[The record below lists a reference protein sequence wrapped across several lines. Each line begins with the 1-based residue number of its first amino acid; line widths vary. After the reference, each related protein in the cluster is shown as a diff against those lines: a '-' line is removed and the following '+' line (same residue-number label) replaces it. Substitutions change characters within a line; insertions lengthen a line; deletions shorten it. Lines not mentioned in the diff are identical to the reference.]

1 MEHKILKRKG
11 KNTQPE
17 SSFRREHKGL
27 LRRISAFVIA
37 AAVMTTGMPM
47 QQIADN
53 MPDLDIISKIS
64 SLLPDSAINAAAENA
79 RHRAE
84 AKKVSIASGKDL
96 EAYVNGTLTDSGELV
111 GYNEKDTLT
120 ITLDKSTDN
129 LKDFVGIGTAEHPFA
144 GEVTIGL
151 AAESN
156 PYGEFAKLSWK
167 NSSLFNYVTTDAI
180 ITNTNGNDKEK
191 PVYLKTAAEG
201 TAPLF
206 AKHVVQGNKTQTWN
220 IVVDASAQYGGV
232 VGDLGD
238 GAKADIHIGYLKN
251 SSVSGGDTA
260 GGICGTMGKNSE
272 LNLWLDESIKDTSG
286 KDAKSKSLGS
296 VSANKFAG
304 GVIGQMNTG
313 AVLSINKMPEITD
326 DRTITATG
334 GNSGNAAGGLV
345 GKANGAKIEFAKDV
359 SYTNRGELNAKVEK
373 NSSTN
378 SAPSESGAG
387 GVFGVYS
394 AAEGAEFD
402 IDLSNYNL
410 TGAINVSANAG
421 GGFAGRFELKGL
433 DENNKA
439 ANITIG
445 KENAVENSC
454 FNVTAD
460 DGTVGGILGKL
471 LTNGNCLENTVTIK
485 NVNTNVTITNNKV
498 NGGGIV
504 GDLGLYRY
512 SSGRTYLKIDG
523 TNKITINKTETK
535 GNSGGIAFSVY
546 SSFLDICGENTISGN
561 VRSGVVDKVV
571 DCNNNGKDTYYG
583 SVVRFS
589 GKTDISGLTGVTNAL
604 LVNLQTDVG
613 KDNGLIYAL
622 GSGSNYDS
630 ATKKGW
636 TYIRPEAKDTKDTKI
651 EDVAPWGQVIRLIG
665 GKTIEEAGVVK
676 YDENAHTVTLKGLT
690 ANNGTYEI
698 NSAVDLMKLAL
709 CIQHNTATKS
719 GAFTTSGCD
728 TSASI
733 LKRNITLTGDVNLSG
748 TGLRSL
754 TRDDGGNNEFTGT
767 LNGGGNKITL
777 AIGEAYG
784 YRGANEAK
792 NEAGKDNGNTG
803 AVYDHKYQGLFAKI
817 SGATIKNL
825 TLDGSI
831 CIDANA
837 DDIYGGAAAAQFSGN
852 TTAENVKSDVKIIM
866 RKGEQRID
874 VGTIFGVDSAENTT
888 VTLKDCTSK
897 FDMTLAGNANS
908 SYNGVSAGTI
918 GHVKN
923 SGSNVTVNGMT
934 ISGKLANSIALK
946 KDGDKTYYFYGYGGL
961 IGVVEHQSTK
971 HEIKLNNV
979 NVSKFNITDNSDNKG
994 TGGLLGGSWNNVNVT
1009 IGDDST
1015 HDKGVTVDGSKITVG
1030 NSASKTIGGL
1040 VTNSYGYWQVN
1051 SLKYTSSSITDSS
1064 SSVVGLIVGKGY
1076 EDRTLP
1082 NITETNNAEINNA
1095 VEPKRLYLEITD
1107 PNAYDCSGMT
1117 YTGIADTYDEIV
1129 GRTMKERKERDDD
1142 DIGASGEGFVSIRTS
1157 GNVLNMNGEKS
1168 NEYKP
1173 KTARGKTQ
1181 PNRYTR
1187 YYYNLDC
1194 LRAKTSQTGGEKAT
1208 LWSAYTYAAD
1218 NIRKYFEDYRTFPTE
1233 ETVIDLTGLSYYPVD
1248 VSNTIACNKVAFKL
1262 YNEQIQTAHGK
1273 KYSTRAYSQHY
1284 LMQCGLFRNVTKNI
1298 TLTNCT
1304 ISGTAAAYRNSLASA
1319 TEKLNVQGSGALI
1332 CGNLEGSSTQ
1342 KASLTISG
1350 LVLDGLTIKNLNE
1363 AEYNTA
1369 NIALLVRN
1377 IGSYTETKISGV
1389 STKGYADNEKAA
1401 SALIGTA
1408 GSGEVLQM
1416 TIQFSDMRLDGR
1428 SDTSNVSANARTA
1441 FEKSYKTKSSIFTKA
1456 TLIHTL
1462 QYTSEGGS
1470 SAIYNYNYDEDW
1482 AADGSAK
1489 HNVTYGKEISHS
1501 AEFAPDAGD
1510 NDQRR
1515 YLDKHAAD
1523 DKNHFTSPESA
1534 EATATAATS
1543 TSGVKGGFDFS
1554 SFLPYVAAAYGS
1566 ATYNHEIAVNH
1577 VSKEMGE
1584 GCGTYND
1591 PFIIDDGATLSMV
1604 AEILSSGNVSKG
1616 FSMYIDNDY
1625 LNAATKD
1632 KNFEKW
1638 DSDKAGGKGHTR
1650 IGFDGSKFVAMK
1662 KSGNEWVE
1670 DTDKSI
1676 SIKKADVCSYLA
1688 GAYYLVEG
1696 NDENGGIITL
1706 SEEFAGLGQTGS
1718 DYAFRGVIAGK
1729 KYNGKKMVIK
1739 NPSDKPFVS
1748 VSNGCVIKDLDI
1760 KVTAQ
1765 TITLTNGKNGKS
1777 GQLTYGE
1784 GTPVYGAVIGKIL
1797 GGDNIIDGVSVAFS
1811 NTTKI
1816 QLKTADSTNDYYK
1829 YTTVIPVGGYVGA
1842 VVNGGLVFRNMGSEK
1857 ISPLSNVTF
1866 EVYKNT
1872 DIQRNIAVLDN
1883 YLYVNQIVG
1892 RVVNAYCFNE
1902 AGSYSIASKTLDNGD
1917 KNYPIPDL
1925 NPDSDS
1931 KISFKKEDGKTV
1943 KTMVVPDSQSLFVL
1957 SEITQSMCGNAG
1969 TDGRYTVKNSYGGEN
1984 KTTHLAKY
1992 SEIGT
1997 NATEKPSDFTL
2008 AKEDSADKADAVPYI
2023 IRQYTVADENGSY
2036 PARAITGS
2044 GNYHYMELAKNA
2056 KYDLPNCF
2064 RGIGQLY
2071 PQEMEESKICKNIL
2085 ALYGLDGKGSTVNL
2099 NTSLKNHS
2107 SEWDCYY
2114 KNYLKEGST
2123 SADKIGLGLFND
2135 LYFDVKAK
2143 TDDGRKEKSNSIH
2156 DLTLSG
2162 KLTQEQWD
2170 NNKKITMKSDTNKA
2184 ANTGGIIGS
2193 LRYTASDIAGTD
2205 THEYNFWNVSLNGLT
2220 ISGERVTGGF
2230 IGNVPDKSLSIYIN
2244 ECSANNLSVKGT
2256 LTAVGGV
2263 IGYML
2268 GNANLYINTLTEETS
2283 EFNESVTSDNS
2294 SKGKTLVDTNCGGII
2309 GQLGDKTANAN
2320 SEVIIRNVT
2329 VTAPENKHMGNEAE
2343 NTNSALNG
2351 VGGAIGL
2358 AYKSNVLLI
2367 NFNLKNVDM
2376 YGKNVAGLI
2385 GNANTGLNVKAYNC
2399 NVEGDGNSKLSGI
2412 EHVGGLFG
2420 YFPANGTGS
2429 IDGYSN
2435 HIDGCSV
2442 SGYTISQTSS
2452 AITNGTGGLI
2462 GTNNYSRNICNSK
2475 VENCVI
2481 KGGSVT
2487 GTGGII
2493 GSCGTNVNVNAYN
2506 IVVKNIKLNGSSN
2519 YGLFSGYS
2527 RSRTFNIV
2535 GWSVQ
2540 GTNKVSDKTI
2550 DKNFGG
2556 TGNTTTVI
2564 PADYNGACLDK
2575 DTRGKNLSDITTN
2588 DAGQLILSSKS
2599 DDNFPYATS
2608 SPAKNVGTG
2617 AKFLT
2622 GDGTSA
2628 EAVEKIIADK
2638 ENTANSSAKRY
2649 NKIDSADIANYK
2661 QLNFSTEQ
2669 DILKDI
2675 PVILIDN
2682 TKDIK
2687 DQINSYLS
2695 ILTNNTIQNASD
2707 VKVYKANIS
2716 GDDVTLSTEN
2726 LTVNCNV
2733 NVTDKKF
2740 TQFQAKSDKFDSDT
2754 RGQFTLIDVQ
2764 YTDPTVSSSNA
2775 KVVYHVYVPVMTR
2788 KIYQYDFYTTAFSG
2802 TQYYPNKYTNE
2813 TGNKGFNGSDP
2824 KVLVEN
2830 YDTPVTAYLRWAYP
2844 ADTFIKDI
2852 MGGSSGLD
2860 WNYNK
2865 VLNLNVNFGGAEKTI
2880 PKGTR
2885 FVLIDKNNKNKEY
2898 YYTITGKEKY
2908 NGKILQLPF
2917 SDFTDSSGKAFSEA
2931 NFANIVSSQL
2941 KFTKTVNADGRFV
2954 EDDEGNMTVTIDGK
2968 KTTIRIGTA
2977 DDDDTDRFDL
2987 STDTKNLTEDYYLT
3001 MTTAKAENVLFHQFQ
3016 LTTPSSLY
3024 PNVSGKI
3031 NGAVQN
3037 NHSIQLNFADLFS
3050 NTIKVET
3057 LESNPNV
3064 VMDDENNAVKIK
3076 VISTISFKKN
3086 APISIMKTV
3095 LDNNNIPIYHSNHI
3109 FMNKRSTNHGAAEK
3123 VIGDID
3129 GIEMIKGE
3137 DTIAAY
3143 DSTGTELTSPSKL
3156 EYDMVYGKASAN
3168 FFEISEQ
3175 NNEKAIDL
3183 RPWLTAGKT
3192 EVAPVVE
3199 IKTTFKIIY
3208 RHSGI
3213 VTQFPERQKSEET
3226 TDIGTYVSARSSLAY
3241 DAADTTYSSSVSDTV
3256 EDSEKRLYYRNAMN
3270 DASLK
3275 FNAYH
3280 PISSGTPD
3288 EERGDGQTKANDQLG
3303 INTFDEETET
3313 SSLIHTNG
3321 IYDASQLS
3329 ALDKKN
3335 LYIHWT
3341 IELQCKNDSYK
3352 DDLKL
3357 SDYLNSVTIKD
3368 INEQQ
3373 LAVFD
3378 SSEMNGTKL
3387 EYSNSRGKFEETDNA
3402 GLFDVYIDFDVKTG
3416 ANLEAAE
3423 NAFYSNYKIVLT
3435 ASLYEGSAMIDGS
3448 AADDYIIYTN
3458 AHIDPKFID

>member
-64 SLLPDSAINAAAENA
+64 SIIPDAAMKAAAAEPQYRENA
-79 RHRAE
+79 KE
-84 AKKVSIASGKDL
+84 VSIASGNEL
-96 EAYVNGTLTDSGELV
+96 AAYVKGTLTDINGELV
-111 GYNEKDTLT
+111 GYNEKDKLT
-120 ITLDKSTDN
+120 ITLRESRYT
-129 LKDFVGIGTAEHPFA
+129 LEGFGGIGTYDHPFA

-151 AAESN
+151 VAENN

-180 ITNTNGNDKEK
+180 ITNTNENDKEK
-191 PVYLKTAAEG
+191 PVYLKTDADG

-206 AKHVVQGNKTQTWN
+206 AKHVVKGEKTQAWN
-220 IVVDASAQYGGV
+220 IVADASAQYGGV

-238 GAKADIHIGYLKN
+238 LGDGAKADIHVGFLNN
-251 SSVSGGDTA
+251 SAVVGGDTA
-260 GGICGTMGKNSE
+260 GGICGSMGEKSE

-286 KDAKSKSLGS
+286 KDTTSKSLGS
-296 VSANKFAG
+296 VTANDFAG

-313 AVLSINKMPEITD
+313 SVLTIKGMPKITSE
-326 DRTITATG
+326 RTITATD

-345 GKANGAKIEFAKDV
+345 GKANGAKIEFAKDI
-359 SYTNRGELNAKVEK
+359 SYTNSGTLNAKVEK

-378 SAPSESGAG
+378 SVPSESGAG

-394 AAEGAEFD
+394 AAEGAEFN
-402 IDLSNYNL
+402 IDLSDYKFEKEI
-410 TGAINVSANAG
+410 TVSANAG

-433 DENNKA
+433 DENKKA

-445 KENAVENSC
+445 KGNADENSC

-471 LTNGNCLENTVTIK
+471 LTKESCLENTVTIK

-523 TNKITINKTETK
+523 TNKITINETETK

-613 KDNGLIYAL
+613 KDDGLIYAL

-665 GKTIEEAGVVK
+665 DKTIEEAGVVE
-676 YDENAHTVTLKGLT
+676 YDENAHTVTLKGFT
-690 ANNGTYEI
+690 AENNEYKIANT
-698 NSAVDLMKLAL
+698 VDLMKLAL

-719 GAFTTSGCD
+719 GAFTTSDCD

-733 LKRNITLTGDVNLSG
+733 LKRNITLTGNVNLKD
-748 TGLRSL
+748 TGLRGL
-754 TRDDGGNNEFTGT
+754 TRDDGGNNAFIGT
-767 LNGGGNKITL
+767 LDGGNHTITL

-784 YRGANEAK
+784 YRGDNKAENTASS
-792 NEAGKDNGNTG
+792 DNGNTG
-803 AVYDHKYQGLFAKI
+803 AVYDHKYQGLFAKV

-837 DDIYGGAAAAQFSGN
+837 DDIYGGAVAAQFSGN
-852 TTAENVKSDVKIIM
+852 TKAENVTSKVEIIFDTNGSIDKKSSASGKRAGAGM
-866 RKGEQRID
+866 L
-874 VGTIFGVDSAENTT
+874 FGIDSADSDNAAVE
-888 VTLKDCTSK
+888 LKNCSSK
-897 FDMTLAGNANS
+897 FDMTLCGFSNT
-908 SYNGVSAGTI
+908 SYNEISAGTI
-918 GHVKN
+918 SRIQNASTTVK
-923 SGSNVTVNGMT
+923 VDGME
-934 ISGKLANSIALK
+934 ISGNLTNSINK
-946 KDGDKTYYFYGYGGL
+946 YTDTSDRTYHFYGYGGL

-1015 HDKGVTVDGSKITVG
+1015 HDKGVTVDNSKIIVE

-1040 VTNSYGYWQVN
+1040 VTSSYGYWQVN
-1051 SLKYTSSSITDSS
+1051 SLKYTSSSISS
-1064 SSVVGLIVGKGY
+1064 ENVKASVVGLIVGKGY

-1082 NITETNNAEINNA
+1082 NITETDNAEINNA

-1107 PNAYDCSGMT
+1107 PNAYDCAGMT
-1117 YTGIADTYDEIV
+1117 YTGTAGTYDEIV
-1129 GRTMKERKERDDD
+1129 GRTMKERDDD

-1157 GNVLNMNGEKS
+1157 GDVLNMNGEKS
-1168 NEYKP
+1168 NEYNP
-1173 KTARGKTQ
+1173 KTALGKTQ
-1181 PNRYTR
+1181 PNPYTR

-1208 LWSAYTYAAD
+1208 LWSAYTYAAK
-1218 NIRKYFEDYRTFPTE
+1218 NIRDDYFSKYSTFPTE

-1248 VSNTIACNKVAFKL
+1248 VSNTIARNRVTFKL
-1262 YNEQIQTAHGK
+1262 YNKEIQNAHGK

-1350 LVLDGLTIKNLNE
+1350 LVLDGLTINNLNE

-1369 NIALLVRN
+1369 NMALLVRN

-1389 STKGYADNEKAA
+1389 STSGYADNKKAA

-1428 SDTSNVSANARTA
+1428 SDTSNVNTA
-1441 FEKSYKTKSSIFTKA
+1441 AQTVFKEKYGTTSSIFTKA

-1482 AADGSAK
+1482 ADDGSAK

-1534 EATATAATS
+1534 EATE
-1543 TSGVKGGFDFS
+1543 VFDFS
-1554 SFLPYVAAAYGS
+1554 SFLPYVATGYDASKQY
-1566 ATYNHEIAVNH
+1566 HELAVNH

-1638 DSDKAGGKGHTR
+1638 DSDKAGGTNHTR

-1662 KSGNEWVE
+1662 KSGDEWVE

-1676 SIKKADVCSYLA
+1676 SITKADVCSYLA

-1696 NDENGGIITL
+1696 NDENGGTITL

-1729 KYNGKKMVIK
+1729 KYNGNKMVIK

-1748 VSNGCVIKDLDI
+1748 VSNGCVVKDLDI

-1765 TITLTNGKNGKS
+1765 TITLTNDNKNGKS
-1777 GQLTYGE
+1777 GQLTYGD

-1811 NTTKI
+1811 NTKI
-1816 QLKTADSTNDYYK
+1816 QLKTSYDKSYYK

-1872 DIQRNIAVLDN
+1872 NEQIPNVDVLDN

-1931 KISFKKEDGKTV
+1931 KISFKQEDEKTV

-1969 TDGRYTVKNSYGGEN
+1969 TDGSYTVKNSYGGEN

-2008 AKEDSADKADAVPYI
+2008 AKEDSADKANAVPYI
-2023 IRQYTVADENGSY
+2023 IRQYTAADTDGSY

-2044 GNYHYMELAKNA
+2044 GNYHYMELAENA
-2056 KYDLPNCF
+2056 NYELPNCF

-2099 NTSLKNHS
+2099 NTNLKNHS

-2114 KNYLKEGST
+2114 KNSNPSITEST
-2123 SADKIGLGLFND
+2123 QNADKIGLGLFND

-2162 KLTQEQWD
+2162 ELTQEQWGD
-2170 NNKKITMKSDTNKA
+2170 NKKIKMTSDTNKTAKA
-2184 ANTGGIIGS
+2184 ANTGGIIGL
-2193 LRYTASDIAGTD
+2193 LRYTASDTL
-2205 THEYNFWNVSLNGLT
+2205 EYNFWNVSLDGLT

-2244 ECSANNLSVKGT
+2244 ECSANNLSVNGT
-2256 LTAVGGV
+2256 LAAVGGV

-2268 GNANLYINTLTEETS
+2268 GNANLYINTLTEKTS
-2283 EFNESVTSDNS
+2283 EFNESVTSDTTKVN
-2294 SKGKTLVDTNCGGII
+2294 TNCGGII
-2309 GQLGDKTANAN
+2309 GQLCESTSTLSTVK
-2320 SEVIIRNVT
+2320 IRNVT
-2329 VTAPENKHMGNEAE
+2329 VTAPENKHMGNKDET
-2343 NTNSALNG
+2343 TNPALNG

-2442 SGYTISQTSS
+2442 SGYTISQTNSIAS
-2452 AITNGTGGLI
+2452 NGAGGLI
-2462 GTNNYSRNICNSK
+2462 GTNNAERKICNSK
-2475 VENCVI
+2475 VENCKI
-2481 KGGSVT
+2481 QGGSSA

-2493 GSCGTNVNVNAYN
+2493 GSCGANVNAYN
-2506 IVVKNIKLNGSSN
+2506 IVVNGVTLSGSSY

-2527 RSRTFNIV
+2527 GGKTFKIV

-2540 GTNKVSDKTI
+2540 GDNTKADKI
-2550 DKNFGG
+2550 FG
-2556 TGNTTTVI
+2556 TANNTTTVI

-2575 DTRGKNLSDITTN
+2575 DTRGKNLSDITTAKN
-2588 DAGQLILSSKS
+2588 ISRVNKS

-2628 EAVEKIIADK
+2628 EAVEKIIAERNDSKSVKSYTIK
-2638 ENTANSSAKRY
+2638 E
-2649 NKIDSADIANYK
+2649 DDIAKYK
-2661 QLNFSTEQ
+2661 QLNFSTGQ

-2682 TKDIK
+2682 TEDIK

-2695 ILTNNTIQNASD
+2695 ILTNNTIPNASD

-2716 GDDVTLSTEN
+2716 GDDVKLSESIN
-2726 LTVNCNV
+2726 ELTVEYGLD
-2733 NVTDKKF
+2733 DKNQFNK
-2740 TQFQAKSDKFDSDT
+2740 FQAKSDTFDSDT

-2764 YTDPTVSSSNA
+2764 YTDPTKSTSNI
-2775 KVVYHVYVPVMTR
+2775 VYHVYVPVMTR

-2802 TQYYPNKYTNE
+2802 TQYYPSKYTNE
-2813 TGNKGFNGSDP
+2813 TGNNGFNGSEP

-2852 MGGSSGLD
+2852 MVGSSGLD

-2865 VLNLNVNFGGAEKTI
+2865 VLSLNVNIGGAANTI
-2880 PKGTR
+2880 PTGTR

-2917 SDFTDSSGKAFSEA
+2917 SDFKDSSGKAFSEA
-2931 NFANIVSSQL
+2931 NFADMVSSQL
-2941 KFTKTVNADGRFV
+2941 KFTKTTNADGLFV
-2954 EDDEGNMTVTIDGK
+2954 EDENGNMTVTIDGK
-2968 KTTIRIGTA
+2968 KTTIRTA
-2977 DDDDTDRFDL
+2977 DDGETGRFDL
-2987 STDTKNLTEDYYLT
+2987 SADTKNLTEDYYLT

-3037 NHSIQLNFADLFS
+3037 NHSVQLNFADLFS
-3050 NTIKVET
+3050 NTIEVET
-3057 LESNPNV
+3057 LEGTTNV
-3064 VMDDENNAVKIK
+3064 VMDDDNNDVNITT
-3076 VISTISFKKN
+3076 VSTIKFNTTDKDL
-3086 APISIMKTV
+3086 ISALRTLLK
-3095 LDNNNIPIYHSNHI
+3095 NNNISIYHSSHV
-3109 FMNKRSTNHGAAEK
+3109 FMNKRSTNKGAAEK
-3123 VIGDID
+3123 MIGAID
-3129 GIEMIKGE
+3129 GIEMIE
-3137 DTIAAY
+3137 RANTIAAY
-3143 DSTGTELTSPSKL
+3143 DSTGMELTDPQKL
-3156 EYDMVYGKASAN
+3156 EYDTVCGKASAN

-3183 RPWLTAGKT
+3183 RPWLTAGET
-3192 EVAPVVE
+3192 GVAPVVK
-3199 IKTTFKIIY
+3199 IKTSFKIIY
-3208 RHSGI
+3208 THSGI
-3213 VTQFPERQKSEET
+3213 VTQFPERQNSAES
-3226 TDIGTYVSARSSLAY
+3226 TDVGTYVSARSSLAY

-3256 EDSEKRLYYRNAMN
+3256 EDSKKCLYYRNAMT

-3280 PISSGTPD
+3280 PTSSGTPD
-3288 EERGDGQTKANDQLG
+3288 EDRGDGQTKANDQLG

-3335 LYIHWT
+3335 LYIRWT
-3341 IELQCKNDSYK
+3341 IELQCKNDSYS

-3378 SSEMNGTKL
+3378 SSSEMNGTKL
-3387 EYSNSRGKFEETDNA
+3387 EYSNPRDKFEETDNA

-3416 ANLEAAE
+3416 ADLEALE

>member
-1 MEHKILKRKG
+1 MKHKILKRKG

-64 SLLPDSAINAAAENA
+64 SLLPDSAINAAAEDANY
-79 RHRAE
+79 RE
-84 AKKVSIASGKDL
+84 YAKDVSIASGKEL
-96 EAYVNGTLTDSGELV
+96 EDYVKGTLTDRSGELV

-120 ITLDKSTDN
+120 ITLNKSSYT
-129 LKDFVGIGTAEHPFA
+129 LEGFGGIGTENHPFA
-144 GEVTIGL
+144 GKVIIGYVTD
-151 AAESN
+151 N
-156 PYGEFAKLSWK
+156 YPYGEFAKLSWK
-167 NSSLFNYVTTDAI
+167 NSSLFNYVKTDAVV
-180 ITNTNGNDKEK
+180 TNQNSSDNDK

-206 AKHVVQGNKTQTWN
+206 AKHVINGSNTQPQPWY

-238 GAKADIHIGYLKN
+238 GAKADIHVGYLNN
-251 SSVSGGDTA
+251 SAVVGGDTA
-260 GGICGTMGKNSE
+260 GGICGSMGEKSE

-286 KDAKSKSLGS
+286 NNAKSQSLGS

-313 AVLSINKMPEITD
+313 AVLSINKMPEITG
-326 DRTITATG
+326 DRTITATEKATATDL
-334 GNSGNAAGGLV
+334 NKNKGNAAGGLV
-345 GKANGAKIEFAKDV
+345 GKADGAKIAFADGV
-359 SYTNRGELNAKVEK
+359 SYTNIGALNAKVEK

-445 KENAVENSC
+445 KGNADENSC

-471 LTNGNCLENTVTIK
+471 LTKESCLENTVTIK
-485 NVNTNVTITNNKV
+485 NVNTNVTITTNKV

-571 DCNNNGKDTYYG
+571 DCNNGKDTYYG

-604 LVNLQTDVG
+604 LVNLQKDGG
-613 KDNGLIYAL
+613 KDEGLIYAL
-622 GSGSNYDS
+622 GSGSNYDEKS
-630 ATKKGW
+630 GTGW
-636 TYIRPEAKDTKDTKI
+636 TYIRPEAKDTKI

-665 GKTIEEAGVVK
+665 DKTIEEAGVVE

-690 ANNGTYEI
+690 AKNNEYKIANT
-698 NSAVDLMKLAL
+698 VDLMKLAL

-728 TSASI
+728 KSASI
-733 LKRNITLTGDVNLSG
+733 LKNKITLTGNVDLRG

-754 TRDDGGNNEFTGT
+754 TRDDGGNNAFTGT
-767 LNGGGNKITL
+767 LDGGNHTITL

-784 YRGANEAK
+784 YRGEALAK

-803 AVYDHKYQGLFAKI
+803 AVYDHKYQGLFAKV
-817 SGATIKNL
+817 SGATIKDL

-837 DDIYGGAAAAQFSGN
+837 DDIYGGAVAAQFSGN
-852 TTAENVKSDVKIIM
+852 TKAENVKSNVNIIM

-874 VGTIFGVDSAENTT
+874 IGTIFGVDSAAAN
-888 VTLKDCTSK
+888 VTLNNCTSN
-897 FDMTLAGNANS
+897 FNMTLAGNANS

-934 ISGKLANSIALK
+934 ISGNLSNSINPK
-946 KDGDKTYYFYGYGGL
+946 KEGDVDNKYHFYGYGGL

-1015 HDKGVTVDGSKITVG
+1015 HDKGVTVDGSKITVEK
-1030 NSASKTIGGL
+1030 SASKTLGGL
-1040 VTNSYGYWQVN
+1040 VTSSYGYWQVN
-1051 SLKYTSSSITDSS
+1051 SLKYTSSSISS
-1064 SSVVGLIVGKGY
+1064 ENVKASVVGLIVGKGY

-1082 NITETNNAEINNA
+1082 NITETDNAEINNA

-1107 PNAYDCSGMT
+1107 HNAYDCAGMT
-1117 YTGIADTYDEIV
+1117 YTGTAGTYDEIV
-1129 GRTMKERKERDDD
+1129 GRTMKGD

-1157 GNVLNMNGEKS
+1157 GDVLNMNGENS

-1173 KTARGKTQ
+1173 KTALGKTQ
-1181 PNRYTR
+1181 PNPYTR

-1194 LRAKTSQTGGEKAT
+1194 LRAKTSQTVGEKAT
-1208 LWSAYTYAAD
+1208 LWSAYTYAAK
-1218 NIRKYFEDYRTFPTE
+1218 NIRDDYFSKYGTFPTD
-1233 ETVIDLTGLSYYPVD
+1233 TDIDLTGLSYYPVD
-1248 VSNTIACNKVAFKL
+1248 VSNTIARNKVTFKL

-1332 CGNLEGSSTQ
+1332 CGNLSGSSTQ

-1350 LVLDGLTIKNLNE
+1350 LVLDGLTINNLNE

-1369 NIALLVRN
+1369 NMALLVRN

-1389 STKGYADNEKAA
+1389 STSGYADNEKAA

-1428 SDTSNVSANARTA
+1428 SDTSNVNTAAQTA

-1482 AADGSAK
+1482 ADDGSAK

-1523 DKNHFTSPESA
+1523 DKDHFTSPESA
-1534 EATATAATS
+1534 EATE
-1543 TSGVKGGFDFS
+1543 VFDFS

-1566 ATYNHEIAVNH
+1566 ATNNHEIAVNH

-1604 AEILSSGNVSKG
+1604 AEILSSGTFSKG

-1625 LNAATKD
+1625 LSSKNI
-1632 KNFEKW
+1632 NFEKW
-1638 DSDKAGGKGHTR
+1638 DSDKSGGTNHTR
-1650 IGFDGSKFVAMK
+1650 IGFDGSNFVAMK
-1662 KSGNEWVE
+1662 KLGDEWVE

-1676 SIKKADVCSYLA
+1676 SITKADVCSYLA

-1696 NDENGGIITL
+1696 NDENGGTITL

-1765 TITLTNGKNGKS
+1765 TITLTNDRNGKS

-1811 NTTKI
+1811 NTKI
-1816 QLKTADSTNDYYK
+1816 QLKTSYDKSYYK

-1857 ISPLSNVTF
+1857 ISPLSKNNF
-1866 EVYKNT
+1866 EVYN
-1872 DIQRNIAVLDN
+1872 NISKQTVDVLDN

-1931 KISFKKEDGKTV
+1931 KISFKKEDEKTV
-1943 KTMVVPDSQSLFVL
+1943 KTMVVPDSQSLFIL

-1969 TDGRYTVKNSYGGEN
+1969 TDGNYNVTKSYGGEN

-2008 AKEDSADKADAVPYI
+2008 AKEDSAGKADAVPYI
-2023 IRQYTVADENGSY
+2023 IRQYTAAENGSY

-2056 KYDLPNCF
+2056 NYELPNCF

-2071 PQEMEESKICKNIL
+2071 PQEMKDSEICKNIL
-2085 ALYGLDGKGSTVNL
+2085 ALYGLDGNGSTVNL
-2099 NTSLKNHS
+2099 NTNLKNHS

-2114 KNYLKEGST
+2114 KNSNPSITEST
-2123 SADKIGLGLFND
+2123 QNADKIGLGLFND
-2135 LYFDVKAK
+2135 IYFDVPDRGKDEDHQAK
-2143 TDDGRKEKSNSIH
+2143 SKHKESDITNKINSIH

-2162 KLTQEQWD
+2162 TLSQKQYEKG
-2170 NNKKITMKSDTNKA
+2170 NKITLTDPLKA
-2184 ANTGGIIGS
+2184 ANTGGIIGA
-2193 LRYTASDIAGTD
+2193 LTYTKDVTSRV
-2205 THEYNFWNVSLNGLT
+2205 YNFWNVSLDDLD
-2220 ISGERVTGGF
+2220 IYGERATGGF
-2230 IGNVPDKSLSIYIN
+2230 IGYTPNAVQYIYIN
-2244 ECSANNLSVKGT
+2244 ECSANKLTVNGT
-2256 LTAVGGV
+2256 LMAAGGV
-2263 IGYML
+2263 IGHMEQ
-2268 GNANLYINTLTEETS
+2268 NAYLFVNTFTDKTS
-2283 EFNESVTSDNS
+2283 EFNVSVTSDNDKNNVS
-2294 SKGKTLVDTNCGGII
+2294 YPSNCGGII
-2309 GQLGDKTANAN
+2309 GQLNNSNPTTIRKVTITAAKNGCIGYSKKTT
-2320 SEVIIRNVT
+2320 S
-2329 VTAPENKHMGNEAE
+2329 
-2343 NTNSALNG
+2343 SSFNG
-2351 VGGAIGL
+2351 VGGAIGR
-2358 AYKSNVLLI
+2358 ANNGQVLLM
-2367 NFNLKNVDM
+2367 NFKLKNVDL
-2376 YGKNVAGLI
+2376 YGKNSAGLI
-2385 GNANTGLNVKAYNC
+2385 GNTNGNLKFKAYNC
-2399 NVEGDGNSKLSGI
+2399 TVEGNGNEICGI

-2420 YFPANGTGS
+2420 YGYASGTGDVKYGNES
-2429 IDGYSN
+2429 YIN

-2442 SGYTISQTSS
+2442 SGYTISQTTAS
-2452 AITNGTGGLI
+2452 NGAGGLI
-2462 GTNNYSRNICNSK
+2462 GTNNAERKICNSK
-2475 VENCVI
+2475 VENCII
-2481 KGGSVT
+2481 KGGNSLSRI
-2487 GTGGII
+2487 GGII
-2493 GSCGTNVNVNAYN
+2493 GNNTNGDISAYN
-2506 IVVKNIKLNGSSN
+2506 IVVNGVTLSGSSY

-2527 RSRTFNIV
+2527 KSRTFNIV

-2540 GTNKVSDKTI
+2540 GDNTKADKV
-2550 DKNFGG
+2550 FG
-2556 TGNTTTVI
+2556 TANNTTTVI

-2575 DTRGKNLSDITTN
+2575 DTRGKNLSDITTAKN
-2588 DAGQLILSSKS
+2588 ISRVNTS

-2628 EAVEKIIADK
+2628 EAVEKIIAECEDK
-2638 ENTANSSAKRY
+2638 TNLKHYTYTNIK
-2649 NKIDSADIANYK
+2649 NDIANYK
-2661 QLNFSTEQ
+2661 QLNFSTGQ

-2682 TKDIK
+2682 TEEISK
-2687 DQINSYLS
+2687 QINSYLS
-2695 ILTNNTIQNASD
+2695 ILTNNTIPNASA
-2707 VKVYKANIS
+2707 VNVYKANIS
-2716 GDDVTLSTEN
+2716 GDDVTLSELPDE
-2726 LTVNCNV
+2726 LTVEYGLD
-2733 NVTDKKF
+2733 DKNQFNKF
-2740 TQFQAKSDKFDSDT
+2740 KAKSDKFDSDT

-2764 YTDPTVSSSNA
+2764 YTDPTVNSSNA

-2802 TQYYPNKYTNE
+2802 TQYYPSKYTNE
-2813 TGNKGFNGSDP
+2813 TGNKGFNGSEP

-2865 VLNLNVNFGGAEKTI
+2865 VLSLNVNIGGAANTI
-2880 PKGTR
+2880 PTGTR

-2917 SDFTDSSGKAFSEA
+2917 SDFKDSSGKAFSEA
-2931 NFANIVSSQL
+2931 NFADMVSSQL
-2941 KFTKTVNADGRFV
+2941 KFTKTAKTDGLFV
-2954 EDDEGNMTVTIDGK
+2954 EDENGNMTVTIGRK
-2968 KTTIRIGTA
+2968 KTTIRTA
-2977 DDDDTDRFDL
+2977 NDGETGRFDL

-3016 LTTPSSLY
+3016 LISPSSLY

-3050 NTIKVET
+3050 NTIEVET
-3057 LESNPNV
+3057 LEGNTNV
-3064 VMDDENNAVKIK
+3064 VMDDENNDVNIK
-3076 VISTISFKKN
+3076 VISTISFKEN

-3109 FMNKRSTNHGAAEK
+3109 FMNKRSTNQGAAEK

-3129 GIEMIKGE
+3129 GIKMIRGE
-3137 DTIAAY
+3137 DTITAY
-3143 DSTGTELTSPSKL
+3143 DSTGTELTRPSKL

-3168 FFEISEQ
+3168 FFEVSEQ

-3183 RPWLTAGKT
+3183 RPWLTAGET
-3192 EVAPVVE
+3192 GVAPVVE

-3208 RHSGI
+3208 THGGI

-3256 EDSEKRLYYRNAMN
+3256 EDSKKRLYYRNAMN

-3341 IELQCKNDSYK
+3341 IELQCKNDSYS

-3368 INEQQ
+3368 INEQR

-3378 SSEMNGTKL
+3378 SSSSEMNETKL
-3387 EYSNSRGKFEETDNA
+3387 EYSNSRDKFEETDNA

-3416 ANLEAAE
+3416 ADLEAAA

>member
-17 SSFRREHKGL
+17 SCFRREHKGL

-64 SLLPDSAINAAAENA
+64 GLIPDAAMKAAAAEPPY
-79 RHRAE
+79 RE
-84 AKKVSIASGKDL
+84 YAKEVSIASGQDL
-96 EAYVNGTLTDSGELV
+96 EAYVNGTLEDSGGLV

-120 ITLDKSTDN
+120 ITLNESAYN
-129 LKDFVGIGTAEHPFA
+129 LKNFVGIGTADHPFA
-144 GEVTIGL
+144 GKVTIVL
-151 AAESN
+151 ATESN
-156 PYGEFAKLSWK
+156 PYGVFTGLTWE
-167 NSSLFNYVTTDAI
+167 NSSLFNYVTTDAVV
-180 ITNTNGNDKEK
+180 TNQNSSDKDK
-191 PVYLKTAAEG
+191 PVYLKAGG
-201 TAPLF
+201 TGTEPLF
-206 AKHVVQGNKTQTWN
+206 AKHVVKGENDTPQTWN
-220 IVVDASAQYGGV
+220 IVADASTQYGGV
-232 VGDLGD
+232 IGDLGKD
-238 GAKADIHIGYLKN
+238 AKADIHVGYLN
-251 SSVSGGDTA
+251 NADVVGGDTA
-260 GGICGTMGKNSE
+260 GGICGTMQDNSALSLSVTGK
-272 LNLWLDESIKDTSG
+272 IKDTKG
-286 KDAKSKSLGS
+286 AEKPSKSLGS

-313 AVLSINKMPEITD
+313 AVLTINEMPKITAA
-326 DRTITATG
+326 RTITAADK
-334 GNSGNAAGGLV
+334 NKGNAAGGLV
-345 GKANGAKIEFAKDV
+345 GKVDGAKIAFDKDV
-359 SYTNRGELNAKVEK
+359 SYTNSGTLNV
-373 NSSTN
+373 TVTG
-378 SAPSESGAG
+378 APSESGAG

-394 AAEGAEFD
+394 AATGADFNV
-402 IDLSNYNL
+402 DLSDYNL

-421 GGFAGRFELKGL
+421 GGFAGRFELKGN
-433 DENNKA
+433 DTESSA
-439 ANITIG
+439 AKITIYNETA
-445 KENAVENSC
+445 KDANSDVD
-454 FNVTAD
+454 FKVKSNK
-460 DGTVGGILGKL
+460 GTVGGIIGKIL
-471 LTNGNCLENTVTIK
+471 NVNGNLKNTFTIK
-485 NVNTNVTITNNKV
+485 NVKTELTLNGDNSQ

-504 GDLGLYRY
+504 GDLGWYKE
-512 SSGRTYLKIDG
+512 SKGRTYLKIDG
-523 TNKITINKTETK
+523 TNKIVVNETEAK
-535 GNSGGIAFSVY
+535 GNSGGIAYSVY

-561 VRSGVVDKVV
+561 VESGVVDKVV
-571 DCNNNGKDTYYG
+571 DYGNYG

-589 GKTDISGLTGVTNAL
+589 GKTDLSGVEDVKTAL
-604 LVNLQTDVG
+604 LVNLLTDGG
-613 KDNGLIYAL
+613 KDDGLIYAL
-622 GSGSNYDS
+622 GSGSNYDPD
-630 ATKKGW
+630 TKKGW
-636 TYIRPEAKDTKDTKI
+636 TYIRPKEETKKV
-651 EDVAPWGQVIRLIG
+651 EDVSPWGQVIRLIG
-665 GKTIEEAGVVK
+665 DKTIEEAGVVK
-676 YDENAHTVTLKGLT
+676 YDENAHTVTLNGLNAENNEYKI
-690 ANNGTYEI
+690 ANT
-698 NSAVDLMKLAL
+698 VDFMKLAL

-719 GAFTTSGCD
+719 GAFTTSGCE

-733 LKRNITLTGDVNLSG
+733 LKKNITLTGDVDLSG
-748 TGLRSL
+748 TGLRGL
-754 TRDDGGNNEFTGT
+754 TRDDGGNTDFTGT
-767 LNGGGNKITL
+767 LDGGNHKITL
-777 AIGEAYG
+777 SIGEAYG
-784 YRGANEAK
+784 YRGADEAK

-803 AVYDHKYQGLFAKI
+803 AVYDHKYQGLFAEI
-817 SGATIKNL
+817 SKATIKDL

-837 DDIYGGAAAAQFSGN
+837 DDIYCGAAAAQFSGN
-852 TTAENVKSDVKIIM
+852 TTAENVKSNVNIIM
-866 RKGEQRID
+866 RKDAHRID
-874 VGTIFGVDSAENTT
+874 VGTIFGVDSDTAN
-888 VTLKDCTSK
+888 VTLNNCTSNFK
-897 FDMTLAGNANS
+897 MTLAGNANS

-923 SGSNVTVNGMT
+923 SGSNVTVNGITVRGEM
-934 ISGKLANSIALK
+934 KNSINLK
-946 KDGDKTYYFYGYGGL
+946 KDGKKVYHFYGYGGL
-961 IGVVEHQSTK
+961 IGVVEHQTTK
-971 HEIKLNNV
+971 HKIKLNNV
-979 NVSKFNITDNSDNKG
+979 KVSNFSITDSSDNNG

-1009 IGDDST
+1009 IGDNSS
-1015 HDKGVTVDGSKITVG
+1015 HSNGVTVDGSKITVE

-1040 VTNSYGYWQVN
+1040 VTSSYGYWQVN
-1051 SLKYTSSSITDSS
+1051 SLKYTNSSINSENAKA
-1064 SSVVGLIVGKGY
+1064 SVVGLIVGKGY

-1082 NITETNNAEINNA
+1082 NTTETNNAEINNA

-1107 PNAYDCSGMT
+1107 SNAYDCAGMT
-1117 YTGIADTYDEIV
+1117 YTGTAGTYDEIV
-1129 GRTMKERKERDDD
+1129 GRTMKGD

-1157 GNVLNMNGEKS
+1157 GNKLNMDSSNS

-1173 KTARGKTQ
+1173 KTDLGKTQ
-1181 PNRYTR
+1181 PNPYTR
-1187 YYYNLDC
+1187 YYYNLDY
-1194 LRAKTSQTGGEKAT
+1194 LREKASQTGGEKAT
-1208 LWSAYTYAAD
+1208 LWSAYTYAAK
-1218 NIRKYFEDYRTFPTE
+1218 NIRDDYFSKYSTFPTD
-1233 ETVIDLTGLSYYPVD
+1233 TDIDLTGLSYYPVD
-1248 VSNTIACNKVAFKL
+1248 VSDSIARNRVTFKL
-1262 YNEQIQTAHGK
+1262 YNKEIQNAHGT
-1273 KYSTRAYSQHY
+1273 KYSTWAYSQHY

-1319 TEKLNVQGSGALI
+1319 TEKLNVQGSGTLI

-1350 LVLDGLTIKNLNE
+1350 LALDGLTINNLNK
-1363 AEYNTA
+1363 AGYNTA
-1369 NIALLVRN
+1369 NMALIVRN
-1377 IGSYTETKISGV
+1377 IGSYTEAKISGV
-1389 STKGYADNEKAA
+1389 STSGYADNEKAA

-1408 GSGEVLQM
+1408 GSDKVLQM

-1428 SDTSNVSANARTA
+1428 SDTSNVSANAQTV
-1441 FEKSYKTKSSIFTKA
+1441 FKEKYGTTSSIFTRA

-1501 AEFAPDAGD
+1501 KEFAPDAGD

-1523 DKNHFTSPESA
+1523 DTNHFTSPENPK
-1534 EATATAATS
+1534 ATE
-1543 TSGVKGGFDFS
+1543 VFS
-1554 SFLPYVAAAYGS
+1554 FSNFLPYVATEYGGS
-1566 ATYNHEIAVNH
+1566 VTNAHEIAVNH
-1577 VSKEMGE
+1577 VSKEMGD

-1625 LNAATKD
+1625 LNAATKE

-1650 IGFDGSKFVAMK
+1650 IEYNGSEFVAVK
-1662 KSGNEWVE
+1662 KSGDEWVE
-1670 DTDKSI
+1670 DTSKSI
-1676 SIKKADVCSYLA
+1676 SITKADVCSYLA

-1696 NDENGGIITL
+1696 NAENGGTITL
-1706 SEEFAGLGQTGS
+1706 SEKFAGLGQAGS
-1718 DYAFRGVIAGK
+1718 DYAFRGVVTGK
-1729 KYNGKKMVIK
+1729 KYNSNKMVIE

-1748 VSNGCVIKDLDI
+1748 VSNGCVVKDLDI
-1760 KVTAQ
+1760 KVTAK
-1765 TITLTNGKNGKS
+1765 TITLTNDKNGAD
-1777 GQLTYGE
+1777 GQLTYDN
-1784 GTPVYGAVIGKIL
+1784 GTPVYGAVIGRIL
-1797 GGDNIIDGVSVAFS
+1797 GGDNIIDGVSVSFS
-1811 NTTKI
+1811 NTKI
-1816 QLKTADSTNDYYK
+1816 QLKTSKNNNDYYK

-1857 ISPLSNVTF
+1857 ISPLGKDNF

-1872 DIQRNIAVLDN
+1872 NDKIQNVDVLNN

-1902 AGSYSIASKTLDNGD
+1902 AGSYSIASTILDNSD

-1925 NPDSDS
+1925 DPASEN
-1931 KISFKKEDGKTV
+1931 KISFTQEEGKDKT
-1943 KTMVVPDSQSLFVL
+1943 TMVVPDSQSLFIL

-1969 TDGRYTVKNSYGGEN
+1969 TDGNYNVKKSYGGEN

-1992 SEIGT
+1992 SAVGT
-1997 NATEKPSDFTL
+1997 DDTTQPSDFTL
-2008 AKEDSADKADAVPYI
+2008 AKKDSTGKADAVPYI
-2023 IRQYTVADENGSY
+2023 IRQYTKADTDGSY

-2044 GNYHYMELAKNA
+2044 GNYHYMELAENA

-2071 PQEMEESKICKNIL
+2071 PQEMGDSEICKNIL
-2085 ALYGLDGKGSTVNL
+2085 ALYGLDGNGSTIKL
-2099 NTSLKNHS
+2099 NTNLKNHS

-2114 KNYLKEGST
+2114 KNYLKDT
-2123 SADKIGLGLFND
+2123 TTKSADKIGLGLFND

-2162 KLTQEQWD
+2162 ILTQEQWGD
-2170 NNKKITMKSDTNKA
+2170 NKKIKMTSDTNKA
-2184 ANTGGIIGS
+2184 ANTGGMIGS
-2193 LRYTASDIAGTD
+2193 LRYTATDITSAVSR
-2205 THEYNFWNVSLNGLT
+2205 EYNFWNVSLNDLT

-2230 IGNVPDKSLSIYIN
+2230 IGYVPDKSLSIYIN

-2256 LTAVGGV
+2256 LSAAGGV

-2268 GNANLYINTLTEETS
+2268 GNANLYVNTLTEKTS
-2283 EFNESVTSDNS
+2283 QFNESVTSDNS
-2294 SKGKTLVDTNCGGII
+2294 SDDTGTNNVKINCGGII
-2309 GQLGDKTANAN
+2309 GQLCESTNTSTLSK
-2320 SEVIIRNVT
+2320 VIIRNVT
-2329 VTAPENKHMGNEAE
+2329 VTATKDGCIGYSGKETKGAF
-2343 NTNSALNG
+2343 NG

-2385 GNANTGLNVKAYNC
+2385 GNANTGLNVRAYNC
-2399 NVEGDGNSKLSGI
+2399 NVEGNGDNKLSGI

-2420 YFPANGTGS
+2420 YFPATGS
-2429 IDGYSN
+2429 ETVEFKKKTYSN

-2442 SGYTISQTSS
+2442 SGYTISQTNS
-2452 AITNGTGGLI
+2452 ITSNGAGGLI
-2462 GTNNYSRNICNSK
+2462 GTNNAERKICNSK
-2475 VENCVI
+2475 VENCKI
-2481 KGGSVT
+2481 QGGSSA

-2493 GSCGTNVNVNAYN
+2493 GSCGANVNAYN
-2506 IVVKNIKLNGSSN
+2506 IVVNGVTLSGSSY

-2527 RSRTFNIV
+2527 GGKTFKIV

-2540 GTNKVSDKTI
+2540 GDNTKADKV
-2550 DKNFGG
+2550 FG
-2556 TGNTTTVI
+2556 TANNTATVI
-2564 PADYNGACLDK
+2564 PADYNGACLDES
-2575 DTRGKNLSDITTN
+2575 TRGKNLSDITTATN
-2588 DAGQLILSSKS
+2588 ISRVDTS

-2617 AKFLT
+2617 TKFLT

-2628 EAVEKIIADK
+2628 EAVESIIADK
-2638 ENTANSSAKRY
+2638 KDATNSSAKRY
-2649 NKIDSADIANYK
+2649 NNISPTDITNYK
-2661 QLNFSTEQ
+2661 NLTFSTEQ

-2682 TKDIK
+2682 TNDIK

-2695 ILTNNTIQNASD
+2695 ILTNNTIPNASA
-2707 VKVYKANIS
+2707 VNVYKANIS
-2716 GDDVTLSTEN
+2716 GDNVTLSTEN
-2726 LTVNCNV
+2726 LTVNC

-2740 TQFQAKSDKFDSDT
+2740 TQFQAKSDTFDSDT

-2764 YTDPTVSSSNA
+2764 YTDPTVSKSPT
-2775 KVVYHVYVPVMTR
+2775 VVYHVYVPVMTR

-2802 TQYYPNKYTNE
+2802 TQYYPSKYTDE
-2813 TGNKGFNGSDP
+2813 TGDNGFNGSKP

-2865 VLNLNVNFGGAEKTI
+2865 VLNLNVNFGGTEKTI
-2880 PKGTR
+2880 PKGTQ

-2908 NGKILQLPF
+2908 NGEILQLPF

-2931 NFANIVSSQL
+2931 DFSDMVSSQL
-2941 KFTKTVNADGRFV
+2941 EFTKTTKADGSFV
-2954 EDDEGNMTVTIDGK
+2954 EDEKGNMTVMIGEK
-2968 KTTIRIGTA
+2968 KTTIRTA
-2977 DDDDTDRFDL
+2977 NDGDTDRFDL

-3037 NHSIQLNFADLFS
+3037 NHSVQLNFADLFS
-3050 NTIKVET
+3050 NTIEVET
-3057 LESNPNV
+3057 LEGNTNV
-3064 VMDDENNAVKIK
+3064 VMDDVKNDVNITT
-3076 VISTISFKKN
+3076 VSTITFNTTDKDL
-3086 APISIMKTV
+3086 ISALKA
-3095 LDNNNIPIYHSNHI
+3095 LLKNNNISIYHSSHI
-3109 FMNKRSTNHGAAEK
+3109 FMNKRNTNGGVAEK
-3123 VIGDID
+3123 MIGDID
-3129 GIEMIKGE
+3129 GIEMIKGA

-3143 DSTGTELTSPSKL
+3143 DSTGVELTDPPKL
-3156 EYDMVYGKASAN
+3156 EYDTVCGKASAN

-3183 RPWLTAGKT
+3183 RPWLTAGET
-3192 EVAPVVE
+3192 GVAPEVK
-3199 IKTTFKIIY
+3199 IKTSFKIIY
-3208 RHSGI
+3208 THSGI
-3213 VTQFPERQKSEET
+3213 VSQFPERQNSAEN
-3226 TDIGTYVSARSSLAY
+3226 TDVGTYVSARSSLAY

-3256 EDSEKRLYYRNAMN
+3256 EDSKKCLYYRNAMT

-3288 EERGDGQTKANDQLG
+3288 EDRGDGQTKANDQLG

-3313 SSLIHTNG
+3313 NSLIHTNG

-3335 LYIHWT
+3335 LKIRWT
-3341 IELQCKNDSYK
+3341 IELQCKQDGYT

-3357 SDYLNSVTIKD
+3357 SDYLNSVTIKGVD
-3368 INEQQ
+3368 EQT
-3373 LAVFD
+3373 LETFN
-3378 SSEMNGTKL
+3378 SGELGKTKL
-3387 EYSNSRGKFEETDNA
+3387 EYSAARDNFEELDNA

-3416 ANLEAAE
+3416 ADLEAVE

-3458 AHIDPKFID
+3458 AHIDPKFIDKAL

>member
-1 MEHKILKRKG
+1 MKHKILQRKG

-64 SLLPDSAINAAAENA
+64 SLLPDSAINAAAEDA
-79 RHRAE
+79 GYRTE
-84 AKKVSIASGKDL
+84 AKNVKIASGKDL
-96 EAYVNGTLTDSGELV
+96 EAYVNGTLTDNGELV

-120 ITLDKSTDN
+120 ITSNESNYN
-129 LKDFVGIGTAEHPFA
+129 LKDFDGIGTAKHPFA

-151 AAESN
+151 AAENN
-156 PYGEFAKLSWK
+156 PYGEFAKLSWE

-206 AKHVVQGNKTQTWN
+206 AKHVVQGDKTQAWN

-238 GAKADIHIGYLKN
+238 GAKADIHVGYLNN
-251 SSVSGGDTA
+251 SAVVGGDTA
-260 GGICGTMGKNSE
+260 GGICGSMGEKSE
-272 LNLWLDESIKDTSG
+272 LNLWLDENIKDTSG
-286 KDAKSKSLGS
+286 NNAISKSLGS

-313 AVLSINKMPEITD
+313 AVLTIKEMPEITD
-326 DRTITATG
+326 DRTITATD

-345 GKANGAKIEFAKDV
+345 GKANGAKIEFAKDI

-378 SAPSESGAG
+378 SVPSESGAG

-394 AAEGAEFD
+394 AATGAEFNV
-402 IDLSNYNL
+402 DLSNYNL
-410 TGAINVSANAG
+410 TGAITVSANAG

-433 DENNKA
+433 DENKKA

-445 KENAVENSC
+445 KENAENSC

-460 DGTVGGILGKL
+460 AGTVGGILGKL
-471 LTNGNCLENTVTIK
+471 LTNESCLENTVTIK
-485 NVNTNVTITNNKV
+485 NVKTNVTINDNKV

-504 GDLGLYRY
+504 GDLGLYKY

-523 TNKITINKTETK
+523 TNKIIVNETETK

-571 DCNNNGKDTYYG
+571 DCNNYG

-589 GKTDISGLTGVTNAL
+589 GKTDISSAAVKTAL
-604 LVNLQTDVG
+604 LVNLQTDG
-613 KDNGLIYAL
+613 GTDDGLIYAL
-622 GSGSNYDS
+622 GSGSNYNEKS
-630 ATKKGW
+630 GTGW

-651 EDVAPWGQVIRLIG
+651 EDVAPWGQVIRLIDG
-665 GKTIEEAGVVK
+665 ETIEEAGVVK

-728 TSASI
+728 TSANI
-733 LKRNITLTGDVNLSG
+733 LKNKITLTGDVDLSG
-748 TGLRSL
+748 TGLRGL
-754 TRDDGGNNEFTGT
+754 TRDDGINDAFTGT
-767 LNGGGNKITL
+767 FNGNGHKITL

-784 YRGANEAK
+784 YRGDVNTLAK

-803 AVYDHKYQGLFAKI
+803 AVYDHKYQGLFAKV
-817 SGATIKNL
+817 SGATIKDL

-852 TTAENVKSDVKIIM
+852 TKAENVKSDVKIIM

-874 VGTIFGVDSAENTT
+874 VGTIFGVDSAAAN
-888 VTLKDCTSK
+888 VTLNNCTSN
-897 FDMTLAGNANS
+897 FNMTLAGNANS

-946 KDGDKTYYFYGYGGL
+946 KDGDKTYHFYGYGGL
-961 IGVVEHQSTK
+961 IGVVEHQTTK

-979 NVSKFNITDNSDNKG
+979 KVSDFTITDNSDNNG

-1009 IGDDST
+1009 IGDNST

-1040 VTNSYGYWQVN
+1040 VTSSYGYWQVN

-1064 SSVVGLIVGKGY
+1064 SSIVGLIVGKGY

-1082 NITETNNAEINNA
+1082 NTTETNNTPINNA

-1107 PNAYDCSGMT
+1107 PNAYDCAGMT
-1117 YTGIADTYDEIV
+1117 YTGSADTYDEIV
-1129 GRTMKERKERDDD
+1129 GRTMKERDDD

-1157 GNVLNMNGEKS
+1157 GDVLNMNGENS

-1173 KTARGKTQ
+1173 KTALGKTQ

-1187 YYYNLDC
+1187 YYYNLDY

-1208 LWSAYTYAAD
+1208 LWSAYTYAAK
-1218 NIRKYFEDYRTFPTE
+1218 NIRDDYFSKYSTFPTE

-1248 VSNTIACNKVAFKL
+1248 VSNTIARNKVTFKL

-1350 LVLDGLTIKNLNE
+1350 LVLGGLTINNLNE

-1369 NIALLVRN
+1369 NMALLVRN

-1389 STKGYADNEKAA
+1389 STSGYADNEKAA
-1401 SALIGTA
+1401 SALIGMA

-1428 SDTSNVSANARTA
+1428 SDTRNVSMNAQTA

-1482 AADGSAK
+1482 ADDGSAK

-1534 EATATAATS
+1534 EATE
-1543 TSGVKGGFDFS
+1543 VFDFS
-1554 SFLPYVAAAYGS
+1554 SFLPYVAAAYSS
-1566 ATYNHEIAVNH
+1566 ATNNHEIAVNH

-1591 PFIIDDGATLSMV
+1591 PFIINDGATLSMV
-1604 AEILSSGNVSKG
+1604 AEILSSGTFSKG

-1638 DSDKAGGKGHTR
+1638 DSDKAKGTGHTR
-1650 IGFDGSKFVAMK
+1650 IGFDGSNFVAMK

-1676 SIKKADVCSYLA
+1676 SITKADVCSYLA

-1696 NDENGGIITL
+1696 NDENGGTITL

-1765 TITLTNGKNGKS
+1765 TITLTNGKNGAD
-1777 GQLTYGE
+1777 GQLTYGN

-1811 NTTKI
+1811 NTKI
-1816 QLKTADSTNDYYK
+1816 QLKTTYSTNDYYK

-1857 ISPLSNVTF
+1857 ISPLSKDNF

-1872 DIQRNIAVLDN
+1872 IKQTVDVLNN

-1925 NPDSDS
+1925 DPASEN
-1931 KISFKKEDGKTV
+1931 KISFKQEKGKDKT
-1943 KTMVVPDSQSLFVL
+1943 TMVVPDSQSLFVL

-1969 TDGRYTVKNSYGGEN
+1969 TDGNYNVTKSYGGEN

-2008 AKEDSADKADAVPYI
+2008 AKEDSADKANAVPYI
-2023 IRQYTVADENGSY
+2023 IRQYTAADTDGSY

-2056 KYDLPNCF
+2056 NYELPNCF

-2071 PQEMEESKICKNIL
+2071 PQEMKDSEICKNIL

-2099 NTSLKNHS
+2099 NTNLKNHS

-2114 KNYLKEGST
+2114 KNSNPSITEST
-2123 SADKIGLGLFND
+2123 QNADKIGLGLFND
-2135 LYFDVKAK
+2135 LYFDVKTK

-2156 DLTLSG
+2156 NLTLSG
-2162 KLTQEQWD
+2162 TLTQEQRD
-2170 NNKKITMKSDTNKA
+2170 NNKKITMTASTPLA

-2205 THEYNFWNVSLNGLT
+2205 TREYNFWNVSLDGLT

-2256 LTAVGGV
+2256 LTAAGGV

-2283 EFNESVTSDNS
+2283 EFNESVTSDTTKVN
-2294 SKGKTLVDTNCGGII
+2294 TNCGGII
-2309 GQLGDKTANAN
+2309 GQLGNKTANAN

-2329 VTAPENKHMGNEAE
+2329 VTAKNGHIGNENSEA
-2343 NTNSALNG
+2343 NSAFNG

-2358 AYKSNVLLI
+2358 ANSEGSNEKIKILLI
-2367 NFNLKNVDM
+2367 NFNLDKVNL
-2376 YGKNVAGLI
+2376 YGKNVGGLI
-2385 GNANTGLNVKAYNC
+2385 GNAKYKLTVRAYNC
-2399 NVEGDGNSKLSGI
+2399 HIAGDSNTFSGI

-2420 YFPANGTGS
+2420 YFPATGTDEVKFNGTT
-2429 IDGYSN
+2429 YSN

-2442 SGYTISQTSS
+2442 SGYTISQTIAS
-2452 AITNGTGGLI
+2452 NGAGGLI
-2462 GTNNYSRNICNSK
+2462 GTNSYSRNICNSK
-2475 VENCVI
+2475 VENCII
-2481 KGGSVT
+2481 KGGNSLSRI
-2487 GTGGII
+2487 GGII
-2493 GSCGTNVNVNAYN
+2493 GNNTNGDIFAYN
-2506 IVVKNIKLNGSSN
+2506 IVVNKVTLETNSS
-2519 YGLFSGYS
+2519 YYALFSGYS
-2527 RSRTFNIV
+2527 GGKTFKIV

-2540 GTNKVSDKTI
+2540 GDNTKADKI
-2550 DKNFGG
+2550 FG
-2556 TGNTTTVI
+2556 TANNITTVI

-2628 EAVEKIIADK
+2628 EAVEKIIAEYNDTK
-2638 ENTANSSAKRY
+2638 YGAKRY

-2661 QLNFSTEQ
+2661 QLNFSTGQ

-2695 ILTNNTIQNASD
+2695 ILTNGQVSKAYA

-2716 GDDVTLSTEN
+2716 GDDVTLSTDG
-2726 LTVNCNV
+2726 LTVYC

-2764 YTDPTVSSSNA
+2764 YTDPTVSKNA

-2802 TQYYPNKYTNE
+2802 TQYYPSKYTNE

-2865 VLNLNVNFGGAEKTI
+2865 VLNLNVNIGGAEKTI

-2898 YYTITGKEKY
+2898 YYTITGREKY

-2931 NFANIVSSQL
+2931 NFADMVSSQL
-2941 KFTKTVNADGRFV
+2941 KFTKTAKTDGLFV
-2954 EDDEGNMTVTIDGK
+2954 EDENGNMTVTIDGK
-2968 KTTIRIGTA
+2968 KTTIRTA
-2977 DDDDTDRFDL
+2977 NDGETDRFDL

-3016 LTTPSSLY
+3016 LISPSSLY

-3064 VMDDENNAVKIK
+3064 VMDDENNDVNIK
-3076 VISTISFKKN
+3076 VISTISFKEN

-3129 GIEMIKGE
+3129 GIEMIKSAN
-3137 DTIAAY
+3137 TIAAY
-3143 DSTGTELTSPSKL
+3143 DSTGTELTDPQKL
-3156 EYDMVYGKASAN
+3156 EYNTVCGKASAN
-3168 FFEISEQ
+3168 FFEISER

-3192 EVAPVVE
+3192 GVAPVVE

-3208 RHSGI
+3208 THSGI

-3256 EDSEKRLYYRNAMN
+3256 EDSEKRLYYRNAMT

-3335 LYIHWT
+3335 LYIRWT
-3341 IELQCKNDSYK
+3341 IELQCKNDSYN

-3373 LAVFD
+3373 LAFFD
-3378 SSEMNGTKL
+3378 SSSSEMNGTKL
-3387 EYSNSRGKFEETDNA
+3387 EYSNPRDKFEETDNA

-3416 ANLEAAE
+3416 ADLEALE

>member
-1 MEHKILKRKG
+1 MEHKMLKRKG

-27 LRRISAFVIA
+27 LRRIFAFVIA

-64 SLLPDSAINAAAENA
+64 GLIPDAAMKAAAAEPQY
-79 RHRAE
+79 RGY
-84 AKKVSIASGKDL
+84 AKEVSIASGQDL
-96 EAYVNGTLTDSGELV
+96 EAYVNGTLKLKDSGELV

-120 ITLDKSTDN
+120 ITLNESACN
-129 LKDFVGIGTAEHPFA
+129 LKNFVGIGTADHPFA
-144 GEVTIGL
+144 GKVTIVL
-151 AAESN
+151 ATESN
-156 PYGEFAKLSWK
+156 PYGVFTGLTWE
-167 NSSLFNYVTTDAI
+167 NSSLFNYVTTDAVV
-180 ITNTNGNDKEK
+180 TNQNSSDKDK
-191 PVYLKTAAEG
+191 PVYLKTGG
-201 TAPLF
+201 TGTEPLF
-206 AKHVVQGNKTQTWN
+206 AKHVVKGEKTQTWN
-220 IVVDASAQYGGV
+220 IVVDALDASAQYGGV
-232 VGDLGD
+232 IGDLGD
-238 GAKADIHIGYLKN
+238 GAKADIHVGYLN
-251 SSVSGGDTA
+251 NADVVGGDTA
-260 GGICGTMGKNSE
+260 GGICGTMGENSA
-272 LNLWLDESIKDTSG
+272 LNLWLDKTIKDTSG
-286 KDAKSKSLGS
+286 KGATSKSLGS

-313 AVLSINKMPEITD
+313 AVLTINEMPKITD
-326 DRTITATG
+326 ERMITAADKNKG
-334 GNSGNAAGGLV
+334 KAAGGLV
-345 GKANGAKIEFAKDV
+345 GKADGAKIAFANGV
-359 SYTNRGELNAKVEK
+359 SYTNSGTLNATV
-373 NSSTN
+373 TG
-378 SAPSESGAG
+378 APSESGAG

-402 IDLSNYNL
+402 IDLSDYNL

-421 GGFAGRFELKGL
+421 GGFAGRFELKGN
-433 DENNKA
+433 DTESSA
-439 ANITIG
+439 AKITIYNETA
-445 KENAVENSC
+445 KDANSDVD
-454 FNVTAD
+454 FKVKSNK
-460 DGTVGGILGKL
+460 GTVGGIIGKIL
-471 LTNGNCLENTVTIK
+471 NVNGNLKNTFTIK
-485 NVNTNVTITNNKV
+485 NVKTELTLNGDNSQ

-504 GDLGLYRY
+504 GDLGWYKE
-512 SSGRTYLKIDG
+512 SKGRTYLKIDG
-523 TNKITINKTETK
+523 TNKIIVNETEAK
-535 GNSGGIAFSVY
+535 GNSGGIAYSVY

-561 VRSGVVDKVV
+561 VESGVVDKVA
-571 DCNNNGKDTYYG
+571 DYGNYG

-589 GKTDISGLTGVTNAL
+589 GKTDLSGLTGVTNAL
-604 LVNLQTDVG
+604 LVNLQTDGG
-613 KDNGLIYAL
+613 KDDGLIYAL

-636 TYIRPEAKDTKDTKI
+636 TYIRPEAKDKRI

-676 YDENAHTVTLKGLT
+676 YDENTHTVTLKGLT
-690 ANNGTYEI
+690 AENNEYKIANT
-698 NSAVDLMKLAL
+698 VDFMKLAL

-728 TSASI
+728 TSANI
-733 LKRNITLTGDVNLSG
+733 LKRNITLTGDVDLSG
-748 TGLRSL
+748 TGLRGL
-754 TRDDGGNNEFTGT
+754 TRDDGGNTDFIGT
-767 LNGGGNKITL
+767 LDGGNHKITL

-784 YRGANEAK
+784 YRGADEAN

-803 AVYDHKYQGLFAKI
+803 AVYDHKYQGLFAEI
-817 SGATIKNL
+817 SKATIKDL

-837 DDIYGGAAAAQFSGN
+837 DDIYCGAAAAQFSGN
-852 TTAENVKSDVKIIM
+852 TTAENVKSNVKIIFDTN
-866 RKGEQRID
+866 GSID
-874 VGTIFGVDSAENTT
+874 KKSSASGKRAGAGMLFGIDSADSDNAAVE
-888 VTLKDCTSK
+888 LKNCSSK
-897 FDMTLAGNANS
+897 FDMTLCGFSNT
-908 SYNGVSAGTI
+908 SYNEISAGTI
-918 GHVKN
+918 SRIQNASTTVK
-923 SGSNVTVNGMT
+923 VDGME
-934 ISGKLANSIALK
+934 ISGNLTNSINK
-946 KDGDKTYYFYGYGGL
+946 YTDTSDRTYYFYGYGGL
-961 IGVVEHQSTK
+961 IGVVEHQTTK

-979 NVSKFNITDNSDNKG
+979 KVSNFSITDSSDNNG

-1009 IGDDST
+1009 IGENSS
-1015 HDKGVTVDGSKITVG
+1015 HDKGVTVDGSNITVG

-1040 VTNSYGYWQVN
+1040 VTSSYGYWQVN
-1051 SLKYTSSSITDSS
+1051 SLKYSNSGITDSS
-1064 SSVVGLIVGKGY
+1064 SSIVGLIVGKGY
-1076 EDRTLP
+1076 EERTLQ
-1082 NITETNNAEINNA
+1082 NIAETDNAEINNA

-1107 PNAYDCSGMT
+1107 SNAYDCAGMT
-1117 YTGIADTYDEIV
+1117 YKGSADTYDEIV
-1129 GRTMKERKERDDD
+1129 GRTMKGD

-1157 GNVLNMNGEKS
+1157 GNVLKMTSENS

-1181 PNRYTR
+1181 PNPYTR

-1208 LWSAYTYAAD
+1208 LWSAYTYAAK
-1218 NIRKYFEDYRTFPTE
+1218 NIRDDYFSKYGTFPTD
-1233 ETVIDLTGLSYYPVD
+1233 TDIDLTGLSYYPVD

-1262 YNEQIQTAHGK
+1262 YNEQIQNAHGT
-1273 KYSTRAYSQHY
+1273 KYSTWAYSQHY

-1304 ISGTAAAYRNSLASA
+1304 ISGTAAAYRNSLALA

-1350 LVLDGLTIKNLNE
+1350 LALDGLTINNLNE
-1363 AEYNTA
+1363 ADYNTA
-1369 NIALLVRN
+1369 NMALIVRN
-1377 IGSYTETKISGV
+1377 IGSYTEAKISGV
-1389 STKGYADNEKAA
+1389 STRGYADNEKAA

-1408 GSGEVLQM
+1408 GSDKVLQM

-1428 SDTSNVSANARTA
+1428 KSTSDVKTAAQTA

-1501 AEFAPDAGD
+1501 KEFAPDAGD

-1523 DKNHFTSPESA
+1523 DTNHFTSPENPK
-1534 EATATAATS
+1534 ATE
-1543 TSGVKGGFDFS
+1543 VFS
-1554 SFLPYVAAAYGS
+1554 FSNFLPYVATEYGGS
-1566 ATYNHEIAVNH
+1566 VTNAHEIAVNH
-1577 VSKEMGE
+1577 VSKEMGD

-1625 LNAATKD
+1625 LNAATKE

-1650 IGFDGSKFVAMK
+1650 IEYNGSEFVAVK
-1662 KSGNEWVE
+1662 KSGDEWVE
-1670 DTDKSI
+1670 DTSKSI
-1676 SIKKADVCSYLA
+1676 SITKADVCSYLA

-1696 NDENGGIITL
+1696 NAENGGTITL
-1706 SEEFAGLGQTGS
+1706 SEKFAGLGQAGS
-1718 DYAFRGVIAGK
+1718 DYAFRGVVVGK
-1729 KYNGKKMVIK
+1729 DYNGNKMVIE

-1748 VSNGCVIKDLDI
+1748 VSNGCVVKDLDI
-1760 KVTAQ
+1760 KVTAK
-1765 TITLTNGKNGKS
+1765 TITLTNDKNGAD
-1777 GQLTYGE
+1777 GQLTYDN
-1784 GTPVYGAVIGKIL
+1784 GTPVYGAVIGRIL
-1797 GGDNIIDGVSVAFS
+1797 GGDNIIDDVSVSFS
-1811 NTTKI
+1811 NTKI
-1816 QLKTADSTNDYYK
+1816 QLKTSKNNNDYYK

-1857 ISPLSNVTF
+1857 ISPLSKDNF

-1872 DIQRNIAVLDN
+1872 NDKIQNVDVLNN

-1902 AGSYSIASKTLDNGD
+1902 AGSYSIASTILDNSD

-1925 NPDSDS
+1925 NPDPDS
-1931 KISFKKEDGKTV
+1931 KISFKQENGKDV

-1969 TDGRYTVKNSYGGEN
+1969 TDGSYTVKKSYGGEN

-1992 SEIGT
+1992 SAVGT
-1997 NATEKPSDFTL
+1997 DDTTQPSDFTL
-2008 AKEDSADKADAVPYI
+2008 AKEDSAGKADAVPYI
-2023 IRQYTVADENGSY
+2023 IRQYTKADTDGSY

-2044 GNYHYMELAKNA
+2044 GNYHYMELAENA

-2071 PQEMEESKICKNIL
+2071 PQEMGDSEICKNIL
-2085 ALYGLDGKGSTVNL
+2085 ALYGLDGNGSTIKL
-2099 NTSLKNHS
+2099 NTNLKNHS

-2114 KNYLKEGST
+2114 RNT
-2123 SADKIGLGLFND
+2123 DTPDNNADIIGLGLFND

-2162 KLTQEQWD
+2162 TLTQEQWGD
-2170 NNKKITMKSDTNKA
+2170 NKKIKMTSDTNKA

-2193 LRYTASDIAGTD
+2193 LRYTASDTR
-2205 THEYNFWNVSLNGLT
+2205 EYNFWNVSLDGLT

-2230 IGNVPDKSLSIYIN
+2230 IGYVPDKSLSIYIN
-2244 ECSANNLSVKGT
+2244 ECSANDLSVNGT
-2256 LTAVGGV
+2256 LAAAGGV
-2263 IGYML
+2263 IGYIQ
-2268 GNANLYINTLTEETS
+2268 GKANLYVNTLTEKTS
-2283 EFNESVTSDNS
+2283 EFNESVTSDTTKVN
-2294 SKGKTLVDTNCGGII
+2294 TNCGGII
-2309 GQLGDKTANAN
+2309 GQLCEST
-2320 SEVIIRNVT
+2320 STLSTVIIRNVT
-2329 VTAPENKHMGNEAE
+2329 VTAPENKHMGN
-2343 NTNSALNG
+2343 NTETTNPALNG

-2399 NVEGDGNSKLSGI
+2399 NVEGNGNSKLSGI

-2420 YFPANGTGS
+2420 YFPATGTGEVKFGE
-2429 IDGYSN
+2429 IKYTN

-2442 SGYTISQTSS
+2442 SGYTISQTNAS
-2452 AITNGTGGLI
+2452 NGAGGLI

-2475 VENCVI
+2475 VENCTI
-2481 KGGSVT
+2481 KGGNSLSRI
-2487 GTGGII
+2487 GGII
-2493 GSCGTNVNVNAYN
+2493 GNNTNGNISAYN
-2506 IVVKNIKLNGSSN
+2506 IVVNNVNLETTSSY

-2527 RSRTFNIV
+2527 GGKIFKII

-2540 GTNKVSDKTI
+2540 GDNTKADKV
-2550 DKNFGG
+2550 FG
-2556 TGNTTTVI
+2556 TANNTATVI
-2564 PADYNGACLDK
+2564 PADYNGACLDES
-2575 DTRGKNLSDITTN
+2575 TRGKNLSDITTAKN
-2588 DAGQLILSSKS
+2588 ISRVNTS

-2628 EAVEKIIADK
+2628 EAVEKIIAEYNDTK
-2638 ENTANSSAKRY
+2638 YGAKRY
-2649 NKIDSADIANYK
+2649 NKIGNDIANYK
-2661 QLNFSTEQ
+2661 KLTFSTEQ

-2682 TKDIK
+2682 TNDIK

-2695 ILTNNTIQNASD
+2695 ILTNNQVSKASA
-2707 VKVYKANIS
+2707 VNVYKANIS

-2733 NVTDKKF
+2733 TDKKF
-2740 TQFQAKSDKFDSDT
+2740 TQFQAKSDTFDSDT

-2764 YTDPTVSSSNA
+2764 YTDPTVSKSPT
-2775 KVVYHVYVPVMTR
+2775 VVYHVYVPVMTR

-2802 TQYYPNKYTNE
+2802 TQYYPSKYTDE
-2813 TGNKGFNGSDP
+2813 TGDNGFNGSKP

-2865 VLNLNVNFGGAEKTI
+2865 VLNLNVNFGGTEKTI
-2880 PKGTR
+2880 PKGTQ

-2908 NGKILQLPF
+2908 NGEILQLPF

-2931 NFANIVSSQL
+2931 DFSDMVSSQL
-2941 KFTKTVNADGRFV
+2941 EFTKTTKADGSFV
-2954 EDDEGNMTVTIDGK
+2954 EDEKGNMTVMIGGK
-2968 KTTIRIGTA
+2968 KTTIRTA
-2977 DDDDTDRFDL
+2977 NDGDTDRFDL
-2987 STDTKNLTEDYYLT
+2987 STYTGNLTEDYYLT

-3037 NHSIQLNFADLFS
+3037 NHSVQLNFADLFS
-3050 NTIKVET
+3050 NTIEVET
-3057 LESNPNV
+3057 LEGNTNV
-3064 VMDDENNAVKIK
+3064 VMDDVKNDVNITT
-3076 VISTISFKKN
+3076 VSTITFNTTDKDL
-3086 APISIMKTV
+3086 ISALKA
-3095 LDNNNIPIYHSNHI
+3095 LLKNNNISIYHSSHI
-3109 FMNKRSTNHGAAEK
+3109 FMNKRNTNGGVAEK
-3123 VIGDID
+3123 MIGDID
-3129 GIEMIKGE
+3129 GIEMIKGA

-3143 DSTGTELTSPSKL
+3143 DSTGVELTDPPKL
-3156 EYDMVYGKASAN
+3156 EYDTVFGKASAN

-3183 RPWLTAGKT
+3183 RPWLTAGET
-3192 EVAPVVE
+3192 GVAPEVK
-3199 IKTTFKIIY
+3199 IKTSFKIIY
-3208 RHSGI
+3208 THSGI
-3213 VTQFPERQKSEET
+3213 VTQFPERQNSAEN
-3226 TDIGTYVSARSSLAY
+3226 TDVGTYVSARSSLAY

-3256 EDSEKRLYYRNAMN
+3256 EDSKKCLYYRNAMT

-3288 EERGDGQTKANDQLG
+3288 EDRGDGQTKANDQLG

-3313 SSLIHTNG
+3313 KSLIHTNG

-3335 LYIHWT
+3335 LKIRWT
-3341 IELQCKNDSYK
+3341 IELQCKQDGYT

-3357 SDYLNSVTIKD
+3357 SDYLNSVTIKGVD
-3368 INEQQ
+3368 EQT
-3373 LAVFD
+3373 LETFN
-3378 SSEMNGTKL
+3378 SGELGKTKL
-3387 EYSNSRGKFEETDNA
+3387 EYSAARDNFEELDNA

-3416 ANLEAAE
+3416 ADLEAVE

-3458 AHIDPKFID
+3458 AHIDPKFIDKAL

>member
-1 MEHKILKRKG
+1 MKHKILKRKG

-64 SLLPDSAINAAAENA
+64 SLIPDAAMKAAAAEPQYRENA
-79 RHRAE
+79 KE
-84 AKKVSIASGKDL
+84 VSIASGKDL
-96 EAYVNGTLTDSGELV
+96 EAYVNGTLKDRNGELV

-120 ITLDKSTDN
+120 ITLNKSTDSLEN
-129 LKDFVGIGTAEHPFA
+129 FDGIGTAKHPFA

-151 AAESN
+151 VAENN
-156 PYGEFAKLSWK
+156 PYGEFAKLSWV

-180 ITNTNGNDKEK
+180 ITNTNGNDNET
-191 PVYLKTAAEG
+191 PVYLKTDVTG

-206 AKHVVQGNKTQTWN
+206 AKHVVQGDKTQTWN
-220 IVVDASAQYGGV
+220 IVADASAQYGGV

-238 GAKADIHIGYLKN
+238 GAKADIHVGYLNN
-251 SSVSGGDTA
+251 SAVVGGDTA
-260 GGICGTMGKNSE
+260 GGICGSMGEKSE
-272 LNLWLDESIKDTSG
+272 LNLWLDENIKDTSG
-286 KDAKSKSLGS
+286 NNAKSQSLGS
-296 VSANKFAG
+296 VTANDFAG

-313 AVLSINKMPEITD
+313 AVLSINEMPEITD
-326 DRTITATG
+326 DRTITATEKATATDL
-334 GNSGNAAGGLV
+334 NKNKGNAAGGLV
-345 GKANGAKIEFAKDV
+345 GKANGAKIAFADGV
-359 SYTNRGELNAKVEK
+359 SYTNSGTLKVTVTE
-373 NSSTN
+373 
-378 SAPSESGAG
+378 APSESGAG

-394 AAEGAEFD
+394 AATGAEFNV
-402 IDLSNYNL
+402 DLSNYNL

-421 GGFAGRFELKGL
+421 GGFAGRFEFKGL

-445 KENAVENSC
+445 KENAVENS
-454 FNVTAD
+454 FFHVTAKV
-460 DGTVGGILGKL
+460 GTVGGIFGKL
-471 LTNGNCLENTVTIK
+471 LTNENCLENTVIIK
-485 NVNTNVTITNNKV
+485 NVNTNLTITDSKV

-504 GDLGLYRY
+504 GDLGLYKY

-523 TNKITINKTETK
+523 INKIIVNETETK

-561 VRSGVVDKVV
+561 VRSGAVDKVV
-571 DCNNNGKDTYYG
+571 DCNNYG

-589 GKTDISGLTGVTNAL
+589 GKTDISSAAVKTAL
-604 LVNLQTDVG
+604 LVNLQTDGG
-613 KDNGLIYAL
+613 KDDGLIYAL
-622 GSGSNYDS
+622 GSGSNYNEKS
-630 ATKKGW
+630 GTGW

-665 GKTIEEAGVVK
+665 DKTIEEAGVVK
-676 YDENAHTVTLKGLT
+676 YDENAHTVTLKDLT

-733 LKRNITLTGDVNLSG
+733 LKRNITLTGDVDLRG
-748 TGLRSL
+748 TGLRGL
-754 TRDDGGNNEFTGT
+754 TRDYGGNTAFTGT
-767 LNGGGNKITL
+767 LDGGNHTITL

-784 YRGANEAK
+784 YRGEALAK

-803 AVYDHKYQGLFAKI
+803 AVYDHKYQGLFAKV
-817 SGATIKNL
+817 SGATIKDL

-852 TTAENVKSDVKIIM
+852 TKAENVKSDVKIIM

-874 VGTIFGVDSAENTT
+874 IGMIFGVDSAAAN
-888 VTLKDCTSK
+888 VTLNNCTSN
-897 FDMTLAGNANS
+897 FNMTLVGNANS

-946 KDGDKTYYFYGYGGL
+946 KDGDKTYHFYGYGGL
-961 IGVVEHQSTK
+961 IGVVEHQTTK
-971 HEIKLNNV
+971 NEIKLNNV
-979 NVSKFNITDNSDNKG
+979 KVSDFTITDNSDNKG

-1009 IGDDST
+1009 IGDNST
-1015 HDKGVTVDGSKITVG
+1015 HDKGVTVDNSKIIVE

-1040 VTNSYGYWQVN
+1040 VTSSYGYWQVN

-1064 SSVVGLIVGKGY
+1064 SSIVGLIVGKGY

-1082 NITETNNAEINNA
+1082 NTTETNNTEINNA

-1107 PNAYDCSGMT
+1107 PNAYDCAGMT
-1117 YTGIADTYDEIV
+1117 YTGTADTYDEIV
-1129 GRTMKERKERDDD
+1129 GRTMKERDDD

-1157 GNVLNMNGEKS
+1157 GNVLNMTSEKS

-1173 KTARGKTQ
+1173 KTDLGKTQ

-1218 NIRKYFEDYRTFPTE
+1218 NIREYFEDYRTFPTDTE
-1233 ETVIDLTGLSYYPVD
+1233 IDLTGLSYYPVD
-1248 VSNTIACNKVAFKL
+1248 VSNTIARNKVAFKL
-1262 YNEQIQTAHGK
+1262 YNEQIQNAHGK

-1319 TEKLNVQGSGALI
+1319 TEKLNVQGSGAII
-1332 CGNLEGSSTQ
+1332 CGNLSGSATQ
-1342 KASLTISG
+1342 KAALTIN
-1350 LVLDGLTIKNLNE
+1350 GLTLNKLTIDDLDK
-1363 AEYNTA
+1363 TA
-1369 NIALLVRN
+1369 NMALLVRN

-1389 STKGYADNEKAA
+1389 STSGYADDEKAA

-1428 SDTSNVSANARTA
+1428 SDTSNVNTAAQTA

-1523 DKNHFTSPESA
+1523 DTNHFTSPEDPK
-1534 EATATAATS
+1534 ATATAATSS

-1554 SFLPYVAAAYGS
+1554 SFLPYVATAYSS
-1566 ATYNHEIAVNH
+1566 ATNNHEIAVNH

-1638 DSDKAGGKGHTR
+1638 DSDKAGGTNHTR
-1650 IGFDGSKFVAMK
+1650 IGFDGSNFVAMK
-1662 KSGNEWVE
+1662 KLGDEWVE

-1696 NDENGGIITL
+1696 NDENGGTITL

-1765 TITLTNGKNGKS
+1765 TITLTNDKNGKS
-1777 GQLTYGE
+1777 GQLTYGD

-1811 NTTKI
+1811 NTKI
-1816 QLKTADSTNDYYK
+1816 QLKTSYDKSYYK

-1872 DIQRNIAVLDN
+1872 SKQTVDVLNN

-1902 AGSYSIASKTLDNGD
+1902 TDSYSIASKTLDNGD

-1925 NPDSDS
+1925 NPDSEN
-1931 KISFKKEDGKTV
+1931 KISFKQEDEKTV

-1957 SEITQSMCGNAG
+1957 SEITQSMCGNASSA
-1969 TDGRYTVKNSYGGEN
+1969 DGGYNVKNSYGGEN

-2008 AKEDSADKADAVPYI
+2008 AKEDSADKANAVPYI
-2023 IRQYTVADENGSY
+2023 IRQYTAADTDGSY

-2056 KYDLPNCF
+2056 NYELPNCF

-2071 PQEMEESKICKNIL
+2071 PQEMKDGEICKNIL

-2099 NTSLKNHS
+2099 NTNLKNHS

-2114 KNYLKEGST
+2114 KNSNPSITKST
-2123 SADKIGLGLFND
+2123 QNADKIGLGLFND
-2135 LYFDVKAK
+2135 LYFDVKTK

-2162 KLTQEQWD
+2162 ELTQEQWGD
-2170 NNKKITMKSDTNKA
+2170 NKKIKMTSDTNKTAKA
-2184 ANTGGIIGS
+2184 ANTGGIIGL
-2193 LRYTASDIAGTD
+2193 LRYTASDTL
-2205 THEYNFWNVSLNGLT
+2205 EYNFWNVSLNGLT
-2220 ISGERVTGGF
+2220 ISGERMTGGF
-2230 IGNVPDKSLSIYIN
+2230 IGYVPDKSLSIYIN
-2244 ECSANNLSVKGT
+2244 ECSANNLSVNGT
-2256 LTAVGGV
+2256 LTAAGGV

-2283 EFNESVTSDNS
+2283 KFNESVTSDTTKVN
-2294 SKGKTLVDTNCGGII
+2294 TNCGGII
-2309 GQLGDKTANAN
+2309 GQLCESTSTSSTVK
-2320 SEVIIRNVT
+2320 IRNVT
-2329 VTAPENKHMGNEAE
+2329 VTAPENKHMGNKDKT
-2343 NTNSALNG
+2343 TNSALNG

-2420 YFPANGTGS
+2420 YFPATGTGS

-2442 SGYTISQTSS
+2442 SGYTISQTNSIAS
-2452 AITNGTGGLI
+2452 NGAGGLI
-2462 GTNNYSRNICNSK
+2462 GTNNAERKICNSK
-2475 VENCVI
+2475 VENCKI
-2481 KGGSVT
+2481 QGGSSA

-2493 GSCGTNVNVNAYN
+2493 GSCGANVNAYN
-2506 IVVKNIKLNGSSN
+2506 IVVNGVTLSGSSY

-2527 RSRTFNIV
+2527 GGKTFNIV

-2540 GTNKVSDKTI
+2540 GDNTKADKV
-2550 DKNFGG
+2550 FG
-2556 TGNTTTVI
+2556 TANNTTTVI
-2564 PADYNGACLDK
+2564 PADYNGACLDES
-2575 DTRGKNLSDITTN
+2575 TRGKNLSDITTATN
-2588 DAGQLILSSKS
+2588 ISRVNKS

-2628 EAVEKIIADK
+2628 EAVEKIIAEYNDTK
-2638 ENTANSSAKRY
+2638 YGAKRY
-2649 NKIDSADIANYK
+2649 NKIDKNDIANYK

-2682 TKDIK
+2682 TKDIS

-2695 ILTNNTIQNASD
+2695 ILTNNTIPNASA
-2707 VKVYKANIS
+2707 VNVYKANIS
-2716 GDDVTLSTEN
+2716 GDDVKLSTDG
-2726 LTVNCNV
+2726 LTVNC

-2764 YTDPTVSSSNA
+2764 YNDPTKSTSNI
-2775 KVVYHVYVPVMTR
+2775 VYHVYVPVMTR

-2813 TGNKGFNGSDP
+2813 TGNNGFNGSEP

-2830 YDTPVTAYLRWAYP
+2830 YDTPVTTYLRWAYP

-2865 VLNLNVNFGGAEKTI
+2865 VLSLNVNIGGAEKTI
-2880 PKGTR
+2880 PKGTQL
-2885 FVLIDKNNKNKEY
+2885 VLIDKNNKNKEY

-2917 SDFTDSSGKAFSEA
+2917 SDFKDSSGKAFSEA
-2931 NFANIVSSQL
+2931 NFADMVSSQL
-2941 KFTKTVNADGRFV
+2941 EFTKTTKADGLFV
-2954 EDDEGNMTVTIDGK
+2954 EDKNGNMTVTIDGK
-2968 KTTIRIGTA
+2968 KTTIRTA
-2977 DDDDTDRFDL
+2977 DDGETGRFDL

-3031 NGAVQN
+3031 NGAVQK

-3050 NTIKVET
+3050 NTIEVET
-3057 LESNPNV
+3057 LEGTTNV
-3064 VMDDENNAVKIK
+3064 VMDDDNNAVKIK
-3076 VISTISFKKN
+3076 VISTISFKEN

-3109 FMNKRSTNHGAAEK
+3109 FMNKRSTNNGAAEK

-3129 GIEMIKGE
+3129 GIEMINGE
-3137 DTIAAY
+3137 DTITAY
-3143 DSTGTELTSPSKL
+3143 DDTGAELTSPSKL

-3168 FFEISEQ
+3168 FFEVSEQ

-3183 RPWLTAGKT
+3183 RPWLTAGET
-3192 EVAPVVE
+3192 GVAPVVE

-3208 RHSGI
+3208 THSGI
-3213 VTQFPERQKSEET
+3213 VTQFPERQKSEEI

-3256 EDSEKRLYYRNAMN
+3256 EDSKKCLYYRNAMT

-3288 EERGDGQTKANDQLG
+3288 EDRGDGQTKANDQLG

-3335 LYIHWT
+3335 LYIRWT
-3341 IELQCKNDSYK
+3341 IELQCKNDSYN

-3378 SSEMNGTKL
+3378 SSSSEMNGTKL
-3387 EYSNSRGKFEETDNA
+3387 EYSNSRDKFEETDNA

-3416 ANLEAAE
+3416 ADLEALK

>member
-1 MEHKILKRKG
+1 MEHKMLKRKG

-64 SLLPDSAINAAAENA
+64 GLIPDAAMKAAAAEPQY
-79 RHRAE
+79 RGY
-84 AKKVSIASGKDL
+84 AKEVSIASGQDL
-96 EAYVNGTLTDSGELV
+96 EDYVNGTLKLKDSGELV

-120 ITLDKSTDN
+120 ITLNESACN
-129 LKDFVGIGTAEHPFA
+129 LKNFVGIGTADHPFA
-144 GEVTIGL
+144 GKVTIVL
-151 AAESN
+151 ATESN
-156 PYGEFAKLSWK
+156 PYGVFTGLTWE
-167 NSSLFNYVTTDAI
+167 NSSLFNYVTTDAVV
-180 ITNTNGNDKEK
+180 TNQNSSDKDK
-191 PVYLKTAAEG
+191 PVYLKAGG
-201 TAPLF
+201 TGTEPLF
-206 AKHVVQGNKTQTWN
+206 AKHVVKGEKTQTWN
-220 IVVDASAQYGGV
+220 IVVDALDASAQYGGV
-232 VGDLGD
+232 IGDLGD
-238 GAKADIHIGYLKN
+238 GAKADIHVGYLN
-251 SSVSGGDTA
+251 NADVVGGDTA
-260 GGICGTMGKNSE
+260 GGICGTMGENSA
-272 LNLWLDESIKDTSG
+272 LNLWLDKTIKDTSG
-286 KDAKSKSLGS
+286 KGATSKSLGS

-313 AVLSINKMPEITD
+313 AVLTINEMPKITD
-326 DRTITATG
+326 ERMITAADKNKG
-334 GNSGNAAGGLV
+334 KAAGGLV
-345 GKANGAKIEFAKDV
+345 GKADGAKIAFANGV
-359 SYTNRGELNAKVEK
+359 SYTNSGTLNATV
-373 NSSTN
+373 TG
-378 SAPSESGAG
+378 APSESGAG

-402 IDLSNYNL
+402 IDLSDYNL
-410 TGAINVSANAG
+410 TGAITVSANAG

-445 KENAVENSC
+445 KKNADKNS
-454 FNVTAD
+454 FFHVTAKV
-460 DGTVGGILGKL
+460 GTVGGIFGKL
-471 LTNGNCLENTVTIK
+471 LTNENCLENTVIIK
-485 NVNTNVTITNNKV
+485 NVNTNLTITDSKV

-504 GDLGLYRY
+504 GDLGWYKE
-512 SSGRTYLKIDG
+512 SKGRTYLKIDG
-523 TNKITINKTETK
+523 TNKIIVNETEAK
-535 GNSGGIAFSVY
+535 GNSGGIAYSVY

-561 VRSGVVDKVV
+561 VESGVVDKVA
-571 DCNNNGKDTYYG
+571 DYGNYG

-589 GKTDISGLTGVTNAL
+589 GKTDLSGLTGVTNAL
-604 LVNLQTDVG
+604 LVNLQTDGG
-613 KDNGLIYAL
+613 KDDGLIYAL

-636 TYIRPEAKDTKDTKI
+636 TYIRPKEETKKV
-651 EDVAPWGQVIRLIG
+651 EDVSPWGQVIRLIG
-665 GKTIEEAGVVK
+665 DKTIEEAGVVK
-676 YDENAHTVTLKGLT
+676 YDENTHTVKLNGLT
-690 ANNGTYEI
+690 AENNEYKIANT
-698 NSAVDLMKLAL
+698 VDFMKLAL

-719 GAFTTSGCD
+719 GAFTTSGCE

-733 LKRNITLTGDVNLSG
+733 LKKNITLTGNVDLRG
-748 TGLRSL
+748 TGLRGL
-754 TRDDGGNNEFTGT
+754 TRDYGGNTDFTGT
-767 LNGGGNKITL
+767 LDGGNHKITL

-784 YRGANEAK
+784 YRGDNKAENTADS
-792 NEAGKDNGNTG
+792 DNGNTG
-803 AVYDHKYQGLFAKI
+803 AVYDHKYQGLFAEI
-817 SGATIKNL
+817 SKATIKDL

-837 DDIYGGAAAAQFSGN
+837 DDIYCGAAAAQFSGN
-852 TTAENVKSDVKIIM
+852 TTAENVKSNVNIIM
-866 RKGEQRID
+866 RKDAHRID
-874 VGTIFGVDSAENTT
+874 VGTIFGVDSDTAN
-888 VTLKDCTSK
+888 VTLKDCTSN

-923 SGSNVTVNGMT
+923 LGSNVTVNGIT
-934 ISGKLANSIALK
+934 IRGEMKNSINLK
-946 KDGDKTYYFYGYGGL
+946 KDGKKEYHFYGYGGL
-961 IGVVEHQSTK
+961 IGVVEHQTTK
-971 HEIKLNNV
+971 HAIKLNNV
-979 NVSKFNITDNSDNKG
+979 KVSNFSITDSSDNNG

-1009 IGDDST
+1009 IGDNSS
-1015 HDKGVTVDGSKITVG
+1015 HSNGVTVDGSKITVE

-1040 VTNSYGYWQVN
+1040 VTSSYGYWQVN
-1051 SLKYTSSSITDSS
+1051 SLKYTNSSINSENAKA
-1064 SSVVGLIVGKGY
+1064 SVVGLIVGKGY
-1076 EDRTLP
+1076 EDRTLQSSADNTP
-1082 NITETNNAEINNA
+1082 INNA

-1107 PNAYDCSGMT
+1107 PSAYECASMT
-1117 YTGIADTYDEIV
+1117 YKGTAGTYDEIV
-1129 GRTMKERKERDDD
+1129 GRTMKGD

-1157 GNVLNMNGEKS
+1157 GNKLNMDSSNS

-1173 KTARGKTQ
+1173 KTDLGKTQ
-1181 PNRYTR
+1181 PNQYTR
-1187 YYYNLDC
+1187 YYYDLDY
-1194 LRAKTSQTGGEKAT
+1194 LREKASQTGGEKAT
-1208 LWSAYTYAAD
+1208 LWSAYTYAAK
-1218 NIRKYFEDYRTFPTE
+1218 NIRDDYFSKYSTFPTE

-1248 VSNTIACNKVAFKL
+1248 VSNTIARNRVTFKL
-1262 YNEQIQTAHGK
+1262 YNKEIQNAHGT
-1273 KYSTRAYSQHY
+1273 KYSTWAYSQHY

-1342 KASLTISG
+1342 KASFTISG
-1350 LVLDGLTIKNLNE
+1350 LALDGLTINNLNK
-1363 AEYNTA
+1363 AGYNTA
-1369 NIALLVRN
+1369 NMALLVRN

-1389 STKGYADNEKAA
+1389 STSGYADKEKAA

-1408 GSGEVLQM
+1408 GSDKVLQM

-1428 SDTSNVSANARTA
+1428 KTTSDVNAAAQTA
-1441 FEKSYKTKSSIFTKA
+1441 FENSYKTKSSIFTKA

-1501 AEFAPDAGD
+1501 KEFAPDAGD

-1523 DKNHFTSPESA
+1523 DTNHFTSPESA
-1534 EATATAATS
+1534 EAKATAATSS

-1554 SFLPYVAAAYGS
+1554 SFLPYVATEYGGS
-1566 ATYNHEIAVNH
+1566 VTNAHEIAVNH
-1577 VSKEMGE
+1577 VSKEMGK

-1591 PFIIDDGATLSMV
+1591 PFIIDDGTTLSLV

-1616 FSMYIDNDY
+1616 FSMYIDNDH

-1650 IGFDGSKFVAMK
+1650 IEYNGSEFVAVK
-1662 KSGNEWVE
+1662 KSGDEWVE
-1670 DTDKSI
+1670 DTSKSI
-1676 SIKKADVCSYLA
+1676 SITKADVCSYLA

-1696 NDENGGIITL
+1696 NAENGGTITL
-1706 SEEFAGLGQTGS
+1706 SEKFAGLGQAGS
-1718 DYAFRGVIAGK
+1718 DYAFRGVITGK
-1729 KYNGKKMVIK
+1729 KYNGNKMVIE

-1748 VSNGCVIKDLDI
+1748 VSNGCVVKNLDI
-1760 KVTAQ
+1760 RVTPN
-1765 TITLTNGKNGKS
+1765 TITLTNELNGSK
-1777 GQLTYGE
+1777 GQLTYDN
-1784 GTPVYGAVIGKIL
+1784 GTPVYGAVIGRIL
-1797 GGDNIIDGVSVAFS
+1797 GGDNIIDGVSVSFS
-1811 NTTKI
+1811 NTKI
-1816 QLKTADSTNDYYK
+1816 QLKTSKNNNDYYK

-1857 ISPLSNVTF
+1857 ISPLGKDNF

-1872 DIQRNIAVLDN
+1872 NDKIQNVDVLNN

-1902 AGSYSIASKTLDNGD
+1902 AGSYSIASTILDNSD

-1925 NPDSDS
+1925 DPASEN
-1931 KISFKKEDGKTV
+1931 KISFTQEEGKDKT
-1943 KTMVVPDSQSLFVL
+1943 TMVVPDSQSLFIL

-1969 TDGRYTVKNSYGGEN
+1969 TDGNYNVKKSYGGEN

-1992 SEIGT
+1992 SAVGT
-1997 NATEKPSDFTL
+1997 DDTTQPSDFTL
-2008 AKEDSADKADAVPYI
+2008 AKKDSSGKADAVPYI
-2023 IRQYTVADENGSY
+2023 IRQYTKADTDGSY

-2044 GNYHYMELAKNA
+2044 GNYHYMELAENA

-2071 PQEMEESKICKNIL
+2071 PQEMGDSEICKNIL
-2085 ALYGLDGKGSTVNL
+2085 ALYGLDGNGSTIKL
-2099 NTSLKNHS
+2099 NTNLKNHS

-2114 KNYLKEGST
+2114 RNT
-2123 SADKIGLGLFND
+2123 DTPDNNADIIGLGLFND

-2143 TDDGRKEKSNSIH
+2143 TDDDRKEKSNSIH

-2162 KLTQEQWD
+2162 TLTQEQWG
-2170 NNKKITMKSDTNKA
+2170 NSGKIKMTSDTNKA

-2193 LRYTASDIAGTD
+2193 LRYTASDTR
-2205 THEYNFWNVSLNGLT
+2205 EYNFWNVSLNVLT
-2220 ISGERVTGGF
+2220 INGERVTGGF
-2230 IGNVPDKSLSIYIN
+2230 IGYVPDKSLSIYIN

-2256 LTAVGGV
+2256 LAAAGGV

-2268 GNANLYINTLTEETS
+2268 GNANLYVNTLTEKSS
-2283 EFNESVTSDNS
+2283 EFNESVTSDTTKVN
-2294 SKGKTLVDTNCGGII
+2294 TNCGGII
-2309 GQLGDKTANAN
+2309 GQLCESN
-2320 SEVIIRNVT
+2320 STLSKVIIRNVT
-2329 VTAPENKHMGNEAE
+2329 VTAPENKHMGNNTET
-2343 NTNSALNG
+2343 TNSALNG

-2399 NVEGDGNSKLSGI
+2399 NVEGNGNSKLSGI

-2420 YFPANGTGS
+2420 YFPATGTGT
-2429 IDGYSN
+2429 IEGYSN

-2442 SGYTISQTSS
+2442 SGYTISQTNAS
-2452 AITNGTGGLI
+2452 NGAGGLI
-2462 GTNNYSRNICNSK
+2462 GTNNAERKICNSK
-2475 VENCVI
+2475 VENCTI
-2481 KGGSVT
+2481 KGGNSLSRI
-2487 GTGGII
+2487 GGII
-2493 GSCGTNVNVNAYN
+2493 GNNTNGNISAYN
-2506 IVVKNIKLNGSSN
+2506 IVVNNVNLETTSP
-2519 YGLFSGYS
+2519 YHGLFSGYS
-2527 RSRTFNIV
+2527 GGKTFNIV

-2540 GTNKVSDKTI
+2540 GDNTKADKV
-2550 DKNFGG
+2550 FGG
-2556 TGNTTTVI
+2556 TSSTNTTVI
-2564 PADYNGACLDK
+2564 PADYNGACLDES
-2575 DTRGKNLSDITTN
+2575 TRGENLSDITTATN
-2588 DAGQLILSSKS
+2588 ISRVDTS

-2617 AKFLT
+2617 TKFLT

-2628 EAVEKIIADK
+2628 EAVESIIAEYNDTK
-2638 ENTANSSAKRY
+2638 YGAKRY
-2649 NKIDSADIANYK
+2649 NKIGNDIANYK
-2661 QLNFSTEQ
+2661 QLTFSTEQ
-2669 DILKDI
+2669 DNLQGI
-2675 PVILIDN
+2675 PVILIDD
-2682 TKDIK
+2682 TGDIK

-2695 ILTNNTIQNASD
+2695 ILTNNQVSKASA

-2716 GDDVTLSTEN
+2716 GDNVTLSESTNE
-2726 LTVNCNV
+2726 LTVEYGLD
-2733 NVTDKKF
+2733 DKK
-2740 TQFQAKSDKFDSDT
+2740 QFFNKFKAKSDKFDSDT

-2764 YTDPTVSSSNA
+2764 YTDPTVSSNA

-2802 TQYYPNKYTNE
+2802 TQYYPSKYTDE
-2813 TGNKGFNGSDP
+2813 TGDNGFNGSKP

-2865 VLNLNVNFGGAEKTI
+2865 VLNLNVNFGGTEKTI
-2880 PKGTR
+2880 PKGTQ

-2908 NGKILQLPF
+2908 NGEILQLPF

-2931 NFANIVSSQL
+2931 DFSDMVSSQL
-2941 KFTKTVNADGRFV
+2941 EFTKTTKADGLFV
-2954 EDDEGNMTVTIDGK
+2954 EDEKGNMTVMIGGK
-2968 KTTIRIGTA
+2968 KTTIRTA
-2977 DDDDTDRFDL
+2977 NDGDTDRFDL
-2987 STDTKNLTEDYYLT
+2987 STYTGNLTEDYYLT
-3001 MTTAKAENVLFHQFQ
+3001 MTTAKAEKVLFHQFQ

-3037 NHSIQLNFADLFS
+3037 KHSVQLNFADLFS
-3050 NTIKVET
+3050 NTIEVET
-3057 LESNPNV
+3057 LEDNTNV
-3064 VMDDENNAVKIK
+3064 VMDDENNDVNITT
-3076 VISTISFKKN
+3076 VSTITFNTTDKGL
-3086 APISIMKTV
+3086 ISALKA
-3095 LDNNNIPIYHSNHI
+3095 LLKNNNISIYHSSHI
-3109 FMNKRSTNHGAAEK
+3109 FMNKRSTNHGVAEK
-3123 VIGDID
+3123 MIGDID
-3129 GIEMIKGE
+3129 GIEMIKGA

-3143 DSTGTELTSPSKL
+3143 DSTGVELTDPPKL
-3156 EYDMVYGKASAN
+3156 EYDTVCGKASAN
-3168 FFEISEQ
+3168 FFEVSEQ

-3183 RPWLTAGKT
+3183 RPWLTAGET
-3192 EVAPVVE
+3192 GVAPEVK
-3199 IKTTFKIIY
+3199 IKTSFKIIY
-3208 RHSGI
+3208 THSGI
-3213 VTQFPERQKSEET
+3213 VTQFPERQNSAEN
-3226 TDIGTYVSARSSLAY
+3226 TDVGTYVSARSSLAY
-3241 DAADTTYSSSVSDTV
+3241 DAADTTYSSVSGTV
-3256 EDSEKRLYYRNAMN
+3256 KDSKNCLYYRNAMT

-3288 EERGDGQTKANDQLG
+3288 EDRGDGQTKANDQLG

-3313 SSLIHTNG
+3313 NSLIHTNG
-3321 IYDASQLS
+3321 IYDASQIS

-3335 LYIHWT
+3335 LNIRWT
-3341 IELQCKNDSYK
+3341 IELQCKQNGYT

-3357 SDYLNSVTIKD
+3357 SDYLNSVTIKGVD
-3368 INEQQ
+3368 EQT
-3373 LAVFD
+3373 LETFN
-3378 SSEMNGTKL
+3378 SGELGKTKL
-3387 EYSNSRGKFEETDNA
+3387 EYSAARDNFEELDNA

-3416 ANLEAAE
+3416 ADLEAVE

-3458 AHIDPKFID
+3458 AHIDPKFIDKAL

>member
-64 SLLPDSAINAAAENA
+64 GLIPDAAMKAAAAEPQYRENA
-79 RHRAE
+79 KE
-84 AKKVSIASGKDL
+84 VSIASGQDL
-96 EAYVNGTLTDSGELV
+96 EDYVNGTLKLKDSGELV

-120 ITLDKSTDN
+120 ITLNESACN
-129 LKDFVGIGTAEHPFA
+129 LKNFVGIGTADHPFA
-144 GEVTIGL
+144 GKVTIVL
-151 AAESN
+151 ATESN
-156 PYGEFAKLSWK
+156 PYGVFTGLTWE
-167 NSSLFNYVTTDAI
+167 NSSLFNYVTTDAVV
-180 ITNTNGNDKEK
+180 TNQNSSDKDK
-191 PVYLKTAAEG
+191 PVYLKAGG
-201 TAPLF
+201 TGTEPLF
-206 AKHVVQGNKTQTWN
+206 AKHVVKGEKTQTWN
-220 IVVDASAQYGGV
+220 IVVDALDASAQYGGV
-232 VGDLGD
+232 IGDLGD
-238 GAKADIHIGYLKN
+238 GAKADIHVGYLN
-251 SSVSGGDTA
+251 NADVVGGDTA
-260 GGICGTMGKNSE
+260 GGICGTMGENSA
-272 LNLWLDESIKDTSG
+272 LNLWLDKTIKDTSG
-286 KDAKSKSLGS
+286 KGATSKSLGS

-313 AVLSINKMPEITD
+313 AVLTINEMPKITD
-326 DRTITATG
+326 ERMITAADK
-334 GNSGNAAGGLV
+334 NKGNAAGGLV
-345 GKANGAKIEFAKDV
+345 GKADGAKIAFANGV
-359 SYTNRGELNAKVEK
+359 SYTNSGTLNATV
-373 NSSTN
+373 TG
-378 SAPSESGAG
+378 APSESGAG

-402 IDLSNYNL
+402 IDLSDYNL
-410 TGAINVSANAG
+410 TGVINVSANAG

-445 KENAVENSC
+445 KKNADKNS
-454 FNVTAD
+454 FFHVTAKV
-460 DGTVGGILGKL
+460 GTVGGIFGKL
-471 LTNGNCLENTVTIK
+471 LTNENCLENTVIIK
-485 NVNTNVTITNNKV
+485 NVNTNLTITDSKV

-504 GDLGLYRY
+504 GDLGWYKE
-512 SSGRTYLKIDG
+512 SKGRTYLKIDG
-523 TNKITINKTETK
+523 TNKIIVNETEAK
-535 GNSGGIAFSVY
+535 GNSGGIAYSVY

-561 VRSGVVDKVV
+561 VESGVVDKVV
-571 DCNNNGKDTYYG
+571 DYGNYG

-589 GKTDISGLTGVTNAL
+589 GKTDLSKLKGVTNAL
-604 LVNLQTDVG
+604 LVNLQTDGG
-613 KDNGLIYAL
+613 KDDGLIYAL

-636 TYIRPEAKDTKDTKI
+636 TYIRPKEETKKV
-651 EDVAPWGQVIRLIG
+651 EDVSPWGQVIRLIG
-665 GKTIEEAGVVK
+665 DKTIEEAGVVS
-676 YDENAHTVTLKGLT
+676 YDTTAHTVTLKGLT
-690 ANNGTYEI
+690 AENNEYKIANT
-698 NSAVDLMKLAL
+698 VDFMKLAL

-719 GAFTTSGCD
+719 GAFTTSGCE

-733 LKRNITLTGDVNLSG
+733 LKKNITLTGDVELRG
-748 TGLRSL
+748 TGLRGL
-754 TRDDGGNNEFTGT
+754 TRDDGGNTDFTRT
-767 LNGGGNKITL
+767 LDGGNHKITL

-784 YRGANEAK
+784 YRGADEAK

-803 AVYDHKYQGLFAKI
+803 AVYDHKYQGLFAEI
-817 SGATIKNL
+817 SKATIKDL

-837 DDIYGGAAAAQFSGN
+837 DDIYCGAAAAQFSGN
-852 TTAENVKSDVKIIM
+852 TKAENVKSNVKIIM
-866 RKGEQRID
+866 RKDAHRID
-874 VGTIFGVDSAENTT
+874 VGTIFGVDSDTAN
-888 VTLKDCTSK
+888 VTLKDCTSNFK
-897 FDMTLAGNANS
+897 MTLVGNANS

-923 SGSNVTVNGMT
+923 SGSNVTVNDLT
-934 ISGKLANSIALK
+934 ISGEMKNSINLK
-946 KDGDKTYYFYGYGGL
+946 KDGKKEYHFYGYGGL
-961 IGVVEHQSTK
+961 IGVVEHQTTK
-971 HEIKLNNV
+971 HKIKLNNV
-979 NVSKFNITDNSDNKG
+979 KVSNFSITDSSDNNG

-1009 IGDDST
+1009 IGDNSS
-1015 HDKGVTVDGSKITVG
+1015 HSNGVTVDGSKITVE

-1040 VTNSYGYWQVN
+1040 VTSSYGYWQVN
-1051 SLKYTSSSITDSS
+1051 SLKYTNSSINSENAKA
-1064 SSVVGLIVGKGY
+1064 SVVGLIVGKGY
-1076 EDRTLP
+1076 EERTLQSSADNTP
-1082 NITETNNAEINNA
+1082 INNA

-1107 PNAYDCSGMT
+1107 PSAYDCAGMT
-1117 YTGIADTYDEIV
+1117 YTGTAGTYDEIV
-1129 GRTMKERKERDDD
+1129 GRTMKGD

-1157 GNVLNMNGEKS
+1157 GNKLNMDSSNS

-1173 KTARGKTQ
+1173 KTDLGKTQ
-1181 PNRYTR
+1181 PNQYTR
-1187 YYYNLDC
+1187 YYYDLDY
-1194 LRAKTSQTGGEKAT
+1194 LREKASQTGGEKAT
-1208 LWSAYTYAAD
+1208 LWSAYTYAAK
-1218 NIRKYFEDYRTFPTE
+1218 NIRDDYFSKYRTFPTE

-1248 VSNTIACNKVAFKL
+1248 VSNTIARNRVTFKL
-1262 YNEQIQTAHGK
+1262 YNKEIQNAHGT

-1319 TEKLNVQGSGALI
+1319 AEKLNVQGSGALI

-1350 LVLDGLTIKNLNE
+1350 LALDGLTINNLNKDG
-1363 AEYNTA
+1363 YNTA
-1369 NIALLVRN
+1369 NMALLVRN

-1389 STKGYADNEKAA
+1389 STSGYADNEKAA

-1408 GSGEVLQM
+1408 GSDKVLQM

-1428 SDTSNVSANARTA
+1428 KSTSDVNAAAQTA

-1482 AADGSAK
+1482 ADDGSAK

-1523 DKNHFTSPESA
+1523 DTNHFTSPEDPK
-1534 EATATAATS
+1534 ATATAATSS

-1554 SFLPYVAAAYGS
+1554 SFLPYVATAYDP

-1577 VSKEMGE
+1577 VSKEMGK

-1591 PFIIDDGATLSMV
+1591 PFIIDDGTTLSLV

-1616 FSMYIDNDY
+1616 FSMYIDNDH

-1650 IGFDGSKFVAMK
+1650 IEYNGSKFVAVK
-1662 KSGNEWVE
+1662 KSGDEWVE
-1670 DTDKSI
+1670 DTSKSI
-1676 SIKKADVCSYLA
+1676 SITKADVCSYLA

-1696 NDENGGIITL
+1696 NAENGGTITL
-1706 SEEFAGLGQTGS
+1706 SEKFAGLGQAGS
-1718 DYAFRGVIAGK
+1718 DYAFRGVVVGK
-1729 KYNGKKMVIK
+1729 DYNGNKMVIE

-1748 VSNGCVIKDLDI
+1748 VSNGCVVKNLDI
-1760 KVTAQ
+1760 RVTPN
-1765 TITLTNGKNGKS
+1765 TITLTNELNGSK
-1777 GQLTYGE
+1777 GQLTYDN
-1784 GTPVYGAVIGKIL
+1784 GTPVYGAVIGRIL
-1797 GGDNIIDGVSVAFS
+1797 GGDNIIDGVSVSFS
-1811 NTTKI
+1811 NTKI
-1816 QLKTADSTNDYYK
+1816 QLKTSKNNNDYYK

-1857 ISPLSNVTF
+1857 ISPLGKDNF

-1872 DIQRNIAVLDN
+1872 NDKIQNVDVLNN

-1902 AGSYSIASKTLDNGD
+1902 AGSYSIASTILDNSD

-1925 NPDSDS
+1925 DPASEN
-1931 KISFKKEDGKTV
+1931 KISFTQEEGKDKT
-1943 KTMVVPDSQSLFVL
+1943 TMVVPDSQSLFIL

-1969 TDGRYTVKNSYGGEN
+1969 TDGNYNVKKSYGGEN

-1992 SEIGT
+1992 SAVGT
-1997 NATEKPSDFTL
+1997 DDTTQPSDFTL
-2008 AKEDSADKADAVPYI
+2008 AKKDSSGKADAVPYI
-2023 IRQYTVADENGSY
+2023 IRQYTKADTDGSY

-2044 GNYHYMELAKNA
+2044 GNYHYMELAENA

-2071 PQEMEESKICKNIL
+2071 PQEMGDSEICKNIL
-2085 ALYGLDGKGSTVNL
+2085 ALYGLDGNGSTIKL
-2099 NTSLKNHS
+2099 NTNLKNHS

-2114 KNYLKEGST
+2114 RNT
-2123 SADKIGLGLFND
+2123 DTPDNNADIIGLGLFND

-2143 TDDGRKEKSNSIH
+2143 TDDDRKEKSNSIH

-2162 KLTQEQWD
+2162 TLTQEQWG
-2170 NNKKITMKSDTNKA
+2170 NSGKIKMTSDTNKA

-2193 LRYTASDIAGTD
+2193 LRYTASDTR
-2205 THEYNFWNVSLNGLT
+2205 EYNFWNVSLNVLT
-2220 ISGERVTGGF
+2220 INGERVTGGF
-2230 IGNVPDKSLSIYIN
+2230 IGYVPDKSLSIYIN

-2256 LTAVGGV
+2256 LAAAGGV

-2268 GNANLYINTLTEETS
+2268 GNANLYVNTLTEKSS
-2283 EFNESVTSDNS
+2283 EFNESVTSDTTKVN
-2294 SKGKTLVDTNCGGII
+2294 TNCGGII
-2309 GQLGDKTANAN
+2309 GQLCESN
-2320 SEVIIRNVT
+2320 STLSKVIIRNVT
-2329 VTAPENKHMGNEAE
+2329 VTAPENKHMGNNTET
-2343 NTNSALNG
+2343 TNSALNG

-2399 NVEGDGNSKLSGI
+2399 NVEGNGNSKLSGI

-2420 YFPANGTGS
+2420 YFPATGTGT
-2429 IDGYSN
+2429 IEGYSN

-2442 SGYTISQTSS
+2442 SGYTISQTNAS
-2452 AITNGTGGLI
+2452 NGAGGLI
-2462 GTNNYSRNICNSK
+2462 GTNNAERKICNSK
-2475 VENCVI
+2475 VENCTI
-2481 KGGSVT
+2481 KGGNSLSRI
-2487 GTGGII
+2487 GGII
-2493 GSCGTNVNVNAYN
+2493 GNNTNGNISAYN
-2506 IVVKNIKLNGSSN
+2506 IVVNNVNLETTSSY
-2519 YGLFSGYS
+2519 YGLFSGFS
-2527 RSRTFNIV
+2527 SSKTFKIV

-2556 TGNTTTVI
+2556 TGNNATVI
-2564 PADYNGACLDK
+2564 PADYNGACLDES
-2575 DTRGKNLSDITTN
+2575 TRGKNLSDITTATN
-2588 DAGQLILSSKS
+2588 ISRVDTS

-2628 EAVEKIIADK
+2628 EAVEKIIAERNDSKSVKSYTIK
-2638 ENTANSSAKRY
+2638 E
-2649 NKIDSADIANYK
+2649 DDIANYK
-2661 QLNFSTEQ
+2661 NLNFSTEQ

-2682 TKDIK
+2682 TDNIS

-2695 ILTNNTIQNASD
+2695 ILTNNQVSKASA
-2707 VKVYKANIS
+2707 VKVYKANIN
-2716 GDDVTLSTEN
+2716 GDNVTLSTNE
-2726 LTVNCNV
+2726 LTVEYGLD
-2733 NVTDKKF
+2733 DKK
-2740 TQFQAKSDKFDSDT
+2740 QFFNKFKAKPDKFDSDT

-2764 YTDPTVSSSNA
+2764 YTDPMVSKSPT
-2775 KVVYHVYVPVMTR
+2775 VVYHVYVPVMTR

-2802 TQYYPNKYTNE
+2802 TQYYPSKYTNE
-2813 TGNKGFNGSDP
+2813 TGNKGFNGSEP

-2865 VLNLNVNFGGAEKTI
+2865 VLNLNVNIGGAEKTI

-2908 NGKILQLPF
+2908 NGEILQLPF

-2931 NFANIVSSQL
+2931 NFANMVSSQL
-2941 KFTKTVNADGRFV
+2941 NFTKTSNESGLFV
-2954 EDDEGNMTVTIDGK
+2954 EDENGYMKVNIDGRE
-2968 KTTIRIGTA
+2968 TTIRTA
-2977 DDDDTDRFDL
+2977 NDSDADRFDL

-3001 MTTAKAENVLFHQFQ
+3001 MTTAKAEKVLFHQFQ

-3037 NHSIQLNFADLFS
+3037 KHSVQLNFADLFS
-3050 NTIKVET
+3050 NTIEVET
-3057 LESNPNV
+3057 LEDNTNV
-3064 VMDDENNAVKIK
+3064 VMDDGKNDVNITTV
-3076 VISTISFKKN
+3076 STIKFNTTDKGL
-3086 APISIMKTV
+3086 ISDLKA
-3095 LDNNNIPIYHSNHI
+3095 LLKNNNISIYHSSHI
-3109 FMNKRSTNHGAAEK
+3109 FMNKKNTNGGVAEK
-3123 VIGDID
+3123 MIGDID
-3129 GIEMIKGE
+3129 GIEMIKGA

-3143 DSTGTELTSPSKL
+3143 DSTGVELTDPPKL
-3156 EYDMVYGKASAN
+3156 EYDTVCGKASAN
-3168 FFEISEQ
+3168 FFEVSEQ

-3183 RPWLTAGKT
+3183 RPWLMAGET
-3192 EVAPVVE
+3192 GVAPEVK
-3199 IKTTFKIIY
+3199 IKTSFKIIY
-3208 RHSGI
+3208 THSGI
-3213 VTQFPERQKSEET
+3213 VTQFPERQNSAEN
-3226 TDIGTYVSARSSLAY
+3226 TDVGTYVSARSSLAY
-3241 DAADTTYSSSVSDTV
+3241 DAADTTYSSSVSGTV
-3256 EDSEKRLYYRNAMN
+3256 KDSKNCLYYRNAMT

-3288 EERGDGQTKANDQLG
+3288 EDRGDGQTKANDQLG

-3313 SSLIHTNG
+3313 NSLIHTNG

-3335 LYIHWT
+3335 LNIRWT
-3341 IELQCKNDSYK
+3341 IELQCKQNGYT

-3357 SDYLNSVTIKD
+3357 SDYLNSVTIKGVD
-3368 INEQQ
+3368 EQT
-3373 LAVFD
+3373 LETFN
-3378 SSEMNGTKL
+3378 SGELGKTKL
-3387 EYSNSRGKFEETDNA
+3387 EYSAARDNFEELDNA

-3416 ANLEAAE
+3416 ADLEAVE

-3458 AHIDPKFID
+3458 AHIDPKFIDKAL

>member
-1 MEHKILKRKG
+1 MKHKILKRKG

-27 LRRISAFVIA
+27 LRSISAFVIA

-64 SLLPDSAINAAAENA
+64 SLLPDSAINAAAEDANY
-79 RHRAE
+79 RE
-84 AKKVSIASGKDL
+84 YAKDVSIASGKEL
-96 EAYVNGTLTDSGELV
+96 EAYVKGTLTDRSGELV

-120 ITLDKSTDN
+120 ITLNESSYT
-129 LKDFVGIGTAEHPFA
+129 LEGFGGIGTYDHPFA

-151 AAESN
+151 AAENN
-156 PYGEFAKLSWK
+156 PYGEFAKLSWV
-167 NSSLFNYVTTDAI
+167 NSSLFNYVKTDAVV
-180 ITNTNGNDKEK
+180 TNQNSSDNDK

-206 AKHVVQGNKTQTWN
+206 AKHVVQGEKTQTWN

-238 GAKADIHIGYLKN
+238 GAKADIHVGYLNN
-251 SSVSGGDTA
+251 SAVVGGDTA
-260 GGICGTMGKNSE
+260 GGICGSMGEKSE

-286 KDAKSKSLGS
+286 KDTKSKSLGS

-313 AVLSINKMPEITD
+313 AVLSINEMPEITD
-326 DRTITATG
+326 DRTITATEKATATDL
-334 GNSGNAAGGLV
+334 NKNKGNAAGGLV
-345 GKANGAKIEFAKDV
+345 GKADSAKIEFAKDV

-394 AAEGAEFD
+394 AAEGAEFN

-445 KENAVENSC
+445 KGNADENSC

-471 LTNGNCLENTVTIK
+471 LTKESCLENTVTIK
-485 NVNTNVTITNNKV
+485 NVNTNVTITNKKV

-604 LVNLQTDVG
+604 LVNLQKDGG
-613 KDNGLIYAL
+613 KDEGLIYAL
-622 GSGSNYDS
+622 GSGSNYDEKS
-630 ATKKGW
+630 GTGW
-636 TYIRPEAKDTKDTKI
+636 TYIRPEAKDTKI

-665 GKTIEEAGVVK
+665 DKTIEEAGVVE
-676 YDENAHTVTLKGLT
+676 YDENAHTVTLKGFT
-690 ANNGTYEI
+690 AENNEYKI
-698 NSAVDLMKLAL
+698 ANAVDLMKLAL

-728 TSASI
+728 KSASI
-733 LKRNITLTGDVNLSG
+733 LKNKITLTGDVDLSG
-748 TGLRSL
+748 TGLRGL
-754 TRDDGGNNEFTGT
+754 TRDDGGNNAFIGT
-767 LNGGGNKITL
+767 LDGGNHTITL

-784 YRGANEAK
+784 YRGEALAK

-803 AVYDHKYQGLFAKI
+803 AVYDHKYQGLFAKV
-817 SGATIKNL
+817 SGATIKDL

-837 DDIYGGAAAAQFSGN
+837 DDIYGGAVAAQFSGN
-852 TTAENVKSDVKIIM
+852 TKAENVTSKVEIIF
-866 RKGEQRID
+866 D
-874 VGTIFGVDSAENTT
+874 TNGTIDKKSPASGKIAGAGMLFGIDSADSDNAAVE
-888 VTLKDCTSK
+888 LKNCSSK
-897 FDMTLAGNANS
+897 FDMTLCGFSNT
-908 SYNGVSAGTI
+908 SYNEISAGTI
-918 GHVKN
+918 SRIQN
-923 SGSNVTVNGMT
+923 ASTTVTVDGME
-934 ISGKLANSIALK
+934 ISGNLTNSINK
-946 KDGDKTYYFYGYGGL
+946 YTDTSDRTYHFYGYGGL

-979 NVSKFNITDNSDNKG
+979 NVSDFTITDNSDNKG

-1015 HDKGVTVDGSKITVG
+1015 HDKGVTVEGSKIIVE

-1040 VTNSYGYWQVN
+1040 VTSSYGYWQVN
-1051 SLKYTSSSITDSS
+1051 SLKYTGSSITDSS

-1082 NITETNNAEINNA
+1082 NITETDNAEINNA

-1117 YTGIADTYDEIV
+1117 YAGTADTYDEIV
-1129 GRTMKERKERDDD
+1129 GRTMKGD
-1142 DIGASGEGFVSIRTS
+1142 DIGASGEGFVSIRTR
-1157 GNVLNMNGEKS
+1157 GNVLNMTSENS

-1173 KTARGKTQ
+1173 KTALGKTQ
-1181 PNRYTR
+1181 PNPYTR
-1187 YYYNLDC
+1187 YYYNLDY

-1208 LWSAYTYAAD
+1208 LWSAYTYAAK
-1218 NIRKYFEDYRTFPTE
+1218 NIRDDYFSKYGTFPTDTE
-1233 ETVIDLTGLSYYPVD
+1233 IDLTGLSYYPVD
-1248 VSNTIACNKVAFKL
+1248 VSNTIARNKVAFKL

-1284 LMQCGLFRNVTKNI
+1284 LMQCGLFRNVTKKI

-1350 LVLDGLTIKNLNE
+1350 LVLDGLTINNLNE

-1369 NIALLVRN
+1369 NMALLVRN

-1389 STKGYADNEKAA
+1389 STSGYADNKKAA

-1428 SDTSNVSANARTA
+1428 SDTSNVNTAAQTA

-1482 AADGSAK
+1482 ADDGTAK

-1523 DKNHFTSPESA
+1523 DKNHFTSPEDPKA
-1534 EATATAATS
+1534 KE
-1543 TSGVKGGFDFS
+1543 VFDFS
-1554 SFLPYVAAAYGS
+1554 SFLPYVATGYDASKQY
-1566 ATYNHEIAVNH
+1566 HELAVNH

-1591 PFIIDDGATLSMV
+1591 PFIIDDGTTLSMI
-1604 AEILSSGNVSKG
+1604 ADILSSGNVSKG

-1638 DSDKAGGKGHTR
+1638 DSDKSGGTNHTR
-1650 IGFDGSKFVAMK
+1650 IGFDGSNFVAMK
-1662 KSGNEWVE
+1662 KSSDEWVE

-1676 SIKKADVCSYLA
+1676 SITKADVCSYLA

-1696 NDENGGIITL
+1696 NDENGGTITL

-1739 NPSDKPFVS
+1739 NPSDKPLVS

-1765 TITLTNGKNGKS
+1765 TITLTNDRNGKS

-1811 NTTKI
+1811 NTKI
-1816 QLKTADSTNDYYK
+1816 QLKTSYDKSYYK

-1872 DIQRNIAVLDN
+1872 NIATSDNVNN

-1931 KISFKKEDGKTV
+1931 KISFKKEDEKTV

-2023 IRQYTVADENGSY
+2023 ISQYTAADTDGSY

-2044 GNYHYMELAKNA
+2044 GNYHYMELAENA

-2071 PQEMEESKICKNIL
+2071 PQEMKDSDICKNIL
-2085 ALYGLDGKGSTVNL
+2085 ALYGFDGKGSTVNL

-2114 KNYLKEGST
+2114 KNSNPSITKST
-2123 SADKIGLGLFND
+2123 QNADKIGLGLFND

-2162 KLTQEQWD
+2162 ELTQEQWD
-2170 NNKKITMKSDTNKA
+2170 NNKKITMTASTPLA
-2184 ANTGGIIGS
+2184 ANTGGMIGS
-2193 LRYTASDIAGTD
+2193 LRYTASDID
-2205 THEYNFWNVSLNGLT
+2205 NNSREYNFWNVSLDGLN

-2283 EFNESVTSDNS
+2283 EFNESVTSDTTKVN
-2294 SKGKTLVDTNCGGII
+2294 TNCGGII
-2309 GQLGDKTANAN
+2309 GQLCESTSTSSTVK
-2320 SEVIIRNVT
+2320 IRNVT
-2329 VTAPENKHMGNEAE
+2329 VTAPENKHMGNKDKT
-2343 NTNSALNG
+2343 TNSALNG

-2399 NVEGDGNSKLSGI
+2399 NVEGNGNSKLSGMQ
-2412 EHVGGLFG
+2412 HVGGLFG
-2420 YFPANGTGS
+2420 YFPATGTGS

-2442 SGYTISQTSS
+2442 SGYEISAVNTATSGDTSS
-2452 AITNGTGGLI
+2452 NAGGLI
-2462 GTNNYSRNICNSK
+2462 GTNGPSRNICNSK
-2475 VENCVI
+2475 VGNCTM
-2481 KGGSVT
+2481 KGKNV
-2487 GTGGII
+2487 GGII
-2493 GSCGTNVNVNAYN
+2493 GNNTNGDISAYN
-2506 IVVKNIKLNGSSN
+2506 IVVKDIKLNGSSN

-2527 RSRTFNIV
+2527 KSRTFNIV

-2556 TGNTTTVI
+2556 IGNTTTVI
-2564 PADYNGACLDK
+2564 PADYNGACLEES
-2575 DTRGKNLSDITTN
+2575 TRGKNFSDITTAKN
-2588 DAGQLILSSKS
+2588 ISRVNKS

-2628 EAVEKIIADK
+2628 EAVEKIIAEYNDTK
-2638 ENTANSSAKRY
+2638 YGAKRY
-2649 NKIDSADIANYK
+2649 NEIGNDIANYK
-2661 QLNFSTEQ
+2661 QLNFSTGQ

-2682 TKDIK
+2682 TEEISK
-2687 DQINSYLS
+2687 QINSYLS
-2695 ILTNNTIQNASD
+2695 ILTNNTIPNASA
-2707 VKVYKANIS
+2707 VNVYKANIS
-2716 GDDVTLSTEN
+2716 GDDVTLSESIN
-2726 LTVNCNV
+2726 ELTVEYGLD
-2733 NVTDKKF
+2733 DKNQFNKF
-2740 TQFQAKSDKFDSDT
+2740 KAKSDKFDSDT

-2764 YTDPTVSSSNA
+2764 YNDPTVSKNA

-2802 TQYYPNKYTNE
+2802 TQYYPSKYTNE
-2813 TGNKGFNGSDP
+2813 TGNKGFNGSEP

-2865 VLNLNVNFGGAEKTI
+2865 VLSLNVNIGGAANTI
-2880 PKGTR
+2880 PTGTQL
-2885 FVLIDKNNKNKEY
+2885 VLIDKNNKNKEY
-2898 YYTITGKEKY
+2898 YYTMTGNEKY
-2908 NGKILQLPF
+2908 NGKMLELPF
-2917 SDFTDSSGKAFSEA
+2917 SDFKDSSGKAFSEA
-2931 NFANIVSSQL
+2931 NFADMVSSQL
-2941 KFTKTVNADGRFV
+2941 KFTKTAKIDGLFV
-2954 EDDEGNMTVTIDGK
+2954 EDENGNMTVTIDGK
-2968 KTTIRIGTA
+2968 KTTIRTA
-2977 DDDDTDRFDL
+2977 NDGETDRFDL

-3016 LTTPSSLY
+3016 LISPSSLY

-3064 VMDDENNAVKIK
+3064 VMDDENNDVNIK
-3076 VISTISFKKN
+3076 VISTISFKEN

-3129 GIEMIKGE
+3129 GIEMIKSAN
-3137 DTIAAY
+3137 TITAY
-3143 DSTGTELTSPSKL
+3143 DDTGAELTRPSKL
-3156 EYDMVYGKASAN
+3156 EYDMVSGKASAN
-3168 FFEISEQ
+3168 FFEVSEQ

-3183 RPWLTAGKT
+3183 RPWLTAG
-3192 EVAPVVE
+3192 EMGVAPVVE

-3208 RHSGI
+3208 THGGI

-3256 EDSEKRLYYRNAMN
+3256 EDSKKRLYYRNAMN

-3335 LYIHWT
+3335 LNIHWT
-3341 IELQCKNDSYK
+3341 IELQCKNDSYS

-3378 SSEMNGTKL
+3378 RSSSEMNGTKL
-3387 EYSNSRGKFEETDNA
+3387 EYSNSRDKFEETDNA

-3416 ANLEAAE
+3416 ADLEAAA

>member
-1 MEHKILKRKG
+1 MEHKMLKRKG

-64 SLLPDSAINAAAENA
+64 GLIPDAAMKAAAAEPQY
-79 RHRAE
+79 RGY
-84 AKKVSIASGKDL
+84 AKEVSIASGQDL
-96 EAYVNGTLTDSGELV
+96 EDYVNGTLKLKDSGELV

-120 ITLDKSTDN
+120 ITLNESACN
-129 LKDFVGIGTAEHPFA
+129 LKNFVGIGTADHPFA
-144 GEVTIGL
+144 GKVTIVL
-151 AAESN
+151 ATESN
-156 PYGEFAKLSWK
+156 PYGVFTGLTWE
-167 NSSLFNYVTTDAI
+167 NSSLFNYVTTDAVV
-180 ITNTNGNDKEK
+180 TNQNSSDKDK
-191 PVYLKTAAEG
+191 PVYLKAGG
-201 TAPLF
+201 TGTEPLF
-206 AKHVVQGNKTQTWN
+206 AKHVVKGEKTQTWN
-220 IVVDASAQYGGV
+220 IVVDALDASAQYGGV
-232 VGDLGD
+232 IGDLGD
-238 GAKADIHIGYLKN
+238 GAKADIHVGYLN
-251 SSVSGGDTA
+251 NADVVGGDTA
-260 GGICGTMGKNSE
+260 GGICGTMGENSA
-272 LNLWLDESIKDTSG
+272 LNLWLDKTIKDTSG
-286 KDAKSKSLGS
+286 KGATSKSLGS

-313 AVLSINKMPEITD
+313 AVLTINEMPKITD
-326 DRTITATG
+326 ERMITAADKNKG
-334 GNSGNAAGGLV
+334 KAAGGLV
-345 GKANGAKIEFAKDV
+345 GKADGAKIAFANGV
-359 SYTNRGELNAKVEK
+359 SYTNSGTLNATV
-373 NSSTN
+373 TG
-378 SAPSESGAG
+378 APSESGAG

-402 IDLSNYNL
+402 IDLSDYNL

-421 GGFAGRFELKGL
+421 GGFAGRFELKGN
-433 DENNKA
+433 DTESSA
-439 ANITIG
+439 AKITIYNETA
-445 KENAVENSC
+445 KDANSDVD
-454 FNVTAD
+454 FKVKSNK
-460 DGTVGGILGKL
+460 GTVGGIIGKIL
-471 LTNGNCLENTVTIK
+471 NVNGNLKNTFTIK
-485 NVNTNVTITNNKV
+485 NVKTELTLNGDNSQ

-504 GDLGLYRY
+504 GDLGWYKE
-512 SSGRTYLKIDG
+512 SKGRTYLKIDG
-523 TNKITINKTETK
+523 TNKIIVNETEAK
-535 GNSGGIAFSVY
+535 GNSGGIAYSVY

-561 VRSGVVDKVV
+561 VESGVVDKVA
-571 DCNNNGKDTYYG
+571 DYGNYG

-589 GKTDISGLTGVTNAL
+589 GKTDLSKLKGVTNAL
-604 LVNLQTDVG
+604 LVNLRTDGG
-613 KDNGLIYAL
+613 KDDGLIYAL

-636 TYIRPEAKDTKDTKI
+636 TYIRPKEETKKV
-651 EDVAPWGQVIRLIG
+651 EDVSPWGQVIRLIG
-665 GKTIEEAGVVK
+665 DKTIEEAGVVK
-676 YDENAHTVTLKGLT
+676 YDENAHTVTLKGLNAENNEYKI
-690 ANNGTYEI
+690 ANT
-698 NSAVDLMKLAL
+698 VDFMKLAL

-719 GAFTTSGCD
+719 GAFTTSGCE
-728 TSASI
+728 TSANT
-733 LKRNITLTGDVNLSG
+733 LKKNITLTGDVDLSG
-748 TGLRSL
+748 TGLRGL
-754 TRDDGGNNEFTGT
+754 TRDDGGNTDFTGT
-767 LNGGGNKITL
+767 LDGGNHTITL

-784 YRGANEAK
+784 YRGADEAK

-803 AVYDHKYQGLFAKI
+803 AVYDHKFQGLFAEI
-817 SGATIKNL
+817 SKATIKDL

-837 DDIYGGAAAAQFSGN
+837 DDIYCGAAAAQFSGN
-852 TTAENVKSDVKIIM
+852 TTAENVKSNVNIIM
-866 RKGEQRID
+866 RKDAHRID
-874 VGTIFGVDSAENTT
+874 VGTIFGVDSDTAN
-888 VTLKDCTSK
+888 VTLKYCTSN

-923 SGSNVTVNGMT
+923 SGSNVTVNDLT
-934 ISGKLANSIALK
+934 IRGEMKNSINLK
-946 KDGDKTYYFYGYGGL
+946 KDGKKEYHFYGYGGL
-961 IGVVEHQSTK
+961 IGVVEHQTTK

-979 NVSKFNITDNSDNKG
+979 KVSNFSITDSSDNNG

-1009 IGDDST
+1009 IGDNSS
-1015 HDKGVTVDGSKITVG
+1015 HSNGVTVDGSKITVE

-1040 VTNSYGYWQVN
+1040 VTSSYGYWQVN
-1051 SLKYTSSSITDSS
+1051 SLKYTNSSINSENAKA
-1064 SSVVGLIVGKGY
+1064 SVVGLIVGKGY
-1076 EDRTLP
+1076 EERTLQGSADNSP
-1082 NITETNNAEINNA
+1082 INNA

-1107 PNAYDCSGMT
+1107 PSAYDCAGMT
-1117 YTGIADTYDEIV
+1117 YTGTAGTYDEIV
-1129 GRTMKERKERDDD
+1129 GRTMKGD

-1157 GNVLNMNGEKS
+1157 GNKLNMDSSNS

-1173 KTARGKTQ
+1173 KTDLGKTQ
-1181 PNRYTR
+1181 PNQYTR
-1187 YYYNLDC
+1187 YYYNLDY
-1194 LRAKTSQTGGEKAT
+1194 LREKASQTGGEKAT

-1218 NIRKYFEDYRTFPTE
+1218 NIREYFEDYRTFPTD
-1233 ETVIDLTGLSYYPVD
+1233 TDIDLTGLSYYPVD
-1248 VSNTIACNKVAFKL
+1248 VSNTIARNRVTFKL
-1262 YNEQIQTAHGK
+1262 YNKEIQNAHGT
-1273 KYSTRAYSQHY
+1273 KYSTWAYSQHY

-1350 LVLDGLTIKNLNE
+1350 LVLDGLTINNLNKDG
-1363 AEYNTA
+1363 YNTA
-1369 NIALLVRN
+1369 NMALLVRN

-1389 STKGYADNEKAA
+1389 STSGYADKEKAA

-1408 GSGEVLQM
+1408 GSDKVLQM

-1428 SDTSNVSANARTA
+1428 TFTNDVNAAAQTA

-1523 DKNHFTSPESA
+1523 DTNHFTSPESA
-1534 EATATAATS
+1534 EAKATAATSS

-1554 SFLPYVAAAYGS
+1554 SFLPYVATEYGGS
-1566 ATYNHEIAVNH
+1566 VTNAHEIAVNH
-1577 VSKEMGE
+1577 VSKEMGK

-1591 PFIIDDGATLSMV
+1591 PFIIDDGTTLSLV

-1650 IGFDGSKFVAMK
+1650 IEYNGSEFVAVK
-1662 KSGNEWVE
+1662 KSGDEWVE
-1670 DTDKSI
+1670 DTGKSI
-1676 SIKKADVCSYLA
+1676 SITKADVCSYLA

-1696 NDENGGIITL
+1696 NAENGGTL
-1706 SEEFAGLGQTGS
+1706 TLTEKFAGLGQAGS
-1718 DYAFRGVIAGK
+1718 DYAFRGVVVGK
-1729 KYNGKKMVIK
+1729 KYNGNKMVIE

-1748 VSNGCVIKDLDI
+1748 VSNGCVVKDLDI
-1760 KVTAQ
+1760 KVTAK
-1765 TITLTNGKNGKS
+1765 TITLTNDKNGAD
-1777 GQLTYGE
+1777 GQLTYDN
-1784 GTPVYGAVIGKIL
+1784 GTPVYGAVIGRML
-1797 GGDNIIDGVSVAFS
+1797 GGDNIIDDVSVSFS
-1811 NTTKI
+1811 NTKI
-1816 QLKTADSTNDYYK
+1816 QLKTSKNNNDYYK

-1857 ISPLSNVTF
+1857 ISPLGKNNF
-1866 EVYKNT
+1866 EVYNNKSKQNV
-1872 DIQRNIAVLDN
+1872 DVLNN

-1902 AGSYSIASKTLDNGD
+1902 AGSYSIASTILDNSD

-1925 NPDSDS
+1925 NPASEN
-1931 KISFKKEDGKTV
+1931 KISFTQEEGKDKT
-1943 KTMVVPDSQSLFVL
+1943 TMVVPDSQSLFIL

-1969 TDGRYTVKNSYGGEN
+1969 TDGNYTVKKSYGGEN

-1992 SEIGT
+1992 SAVGT
-1997 NATEKPSDFTL
+1997 DDTTQPSDFTL
-2008 AKEDSADKADAVPYI
+2008 AKEDNAGKANAVPYI
-2023 IRQYTVADENGSY
+2023 IRQYTKADTDGSY

-2044 GNYHYMELAKNA
+2044 GNYHYMELAGNA

-2071 PQEMEESKICKNIL
+2071 PQEMGDSEICKNIL
-2085 ALYGLDGKGSTVNL
+2085 ALYGLDGKGSTIKL
-2099 NTSLKNHS
+2099 NTNLKNHS

-2114 KNYLKEGST
+2114 KNYLKDT
-2123 SADKIGLGLFND
+2123 TTKSADKIGLGLFND

-2162 KLTQEQWD
+2162 TLTQEQFD
-2170 NNKKITMKSDTNKA
+2170 NNKKITMTASTPLA
-2184 ANTGGIIGS
+2184 ANTGGMIGS
-2193 LRYTASDIAGTD
+2193 LRYTASDND
-2205 THEYNFWNVSLNGLT
+2205 PREYNFWNVSLDDLT
-2220 ISGERVTGGF
+2220 ISGERATGGF

-2256 LTAVGGV
+2256 LAAAGGV

-2268 GNANLYINTLTEETS
+2268 GNANLYVNTLTEKSS
-2283 EFNESVTSDNS
+2283 EFNESVTSDTTKVN
-2294 SKGKTLVDTNCGGII
+2294 TNCGGII
-2309 GQLGDKTANAN
+2309 GQLCESN
-2320 SEVIIRNVT
+2320 STLSKVIIRNVT
-2329 VTAPENKHMGNEAE
+2329 VTAPENKHMGNNTET
-2343 NTNSALNG
+2343 TNSALNG

-2399 NVEGDGNSKLSGI
+2399 NVEGNGNSKLSGI

-2420 YFPANGTGS
+2420 YFPATGTGT
-2429 IDGYSN
+2429 IEGYSN

-2442 SGYTISQTSS
+2442 SGYTISQTNAS
-2452 AITNGTGGLI
+2452 NGAGGLI
-2462 GTNNYSRNICNSK
+2462 GTNNAERKICNSK
-2475 VENCVI
+2475 VENCTI
-2481 KGGSVT
+2481 KGGNSLSRI
-2487 GTGGII
+2487 GGII
-2493 GSCGTNVNVNAYN
+2493 GNNTNGNISAYN
-2506 IVVKNIKLNGSSN
+2506 IVVNNVNLETTSP
-2519 YGLFSGYS
+2519 YHGLFSGYS
-2527 RSRTFNIV
+2527 GGKTFNIV

-2540 GTNKVSDKTI
+2540 GDNTKADKV
-2550 DKNFGG
+2550 FGG
-2556 TGNTTTVI
+2556 TSSTNTTVI
-2564 PADYNGACLDK
+2564 PADYNGACLDES
-2575 DTRGKNLSDITTN
+2575 TRGENLSDITTATN
-2588 DAGQLILSSKS
+2588 ISRVDTS

-2617 AKFLT
+2617 TKFLT

-2628 EAVEKIIADK
+2628 EAVESIIAEYNDTK
-2638 ENTANSSAKRY
+2638 YGAKRY
-2649 NKIDSADIANYK
+2649 NKIGNDIANYK
-2661 QLNFSTEQ
+2661 QLTFSTEQ
-2669 DILKDI
+2669 DNLQGI
-2675 PVILIDN
+2675 PVILIDD
-2682 TKDIK
+2682 TGDIK

-2695 ILTNNTIQNASD
+2695 ILTNNQVSKASA

-2716 GDDVTLSTEN
+2716 GDNVTLSESTNE
-2726 LTVNCNV
+2726 LTVEYGLD
-2733 NVTDKKF
+2733 DKK
-2740 TQFQAKSDKFDSDT
+2740 QFFNKFKAKSDKFDSDT

-2764 YTDPTVSSSNA
+2764 YTDPTVSSNA

-2802 TQYYPNKYTNE
+2802 TQYYPSKYTDE
-2813 TGNKGFNGSDP
+2813 TGDNGFNGSKP

-2865 VLNLNVNFGGAEKTI
+2865 VLNLNVNFGGTEKTI
-2880 PKGTR
+2880 PKGTQ

-2908 NGKILQLPF
+2908 NGEILQLPF

-2931 NFANIVSSQL
+2931 DFSDMVSSQL
-2941 KFTKTVNADGRFV
+2941 EFTKTTKADGLFV
-2954 EDDEGNMTVTIDGK
+2954 EDEKGNMTVMIGGK
-2968 KTTIRIGTA
+2968 KTTIRTA
-2977 DDDDTDRFDL
+2977 NDGDTDRFDL
-2987 STDTKNLTEDYYLT
+2987 STYTGNLTEDYYLT
-3001 MTTAKAENVLFHQFQ
+3001 MTTAKAEKVLFHQFQ

-3037 NHSIQLNFADLFS
+3037 KHSVQLNFADLFS
-3050 NTIKVET
+3050 NTIEVET
-3057 LESNPNV
+3057 LEDNTNV
-3064 VMDDENNAVKIK
+3064 VMDDENNDVNITT
-3076 VISTISFKKN
+3076 VSTITFNTTDKGL
-3086 APISIMKTV
+3086 ISALKA
-3095 LDNNNIPIYHSNHI
+3095 LLKNNNISIYHSSHI
-3109 FMNKRSTNHGAAEK
+3109 FMNKRSTNHGVAEK
-3123 VIGDID
+3123 MIGDID
-3129 GIEMIKGE
+3129 GIEMIKGA

-3143 DSTGTELTSPSKL
+3143 DSTGVELTDPPKL
-3156 EYDMVYGKASAN
+3156 EYDTVCGKASAN
-3168 FFEISEQ
+3168 FFEVSEQ

-3183 RPWLTAGKT
+3183 RPWLTAGET
-3192 EVAPVVE
+3192 GVAPEVK
-3199 IKTTFKIIY
+3199 IKTSFKIIY
-3208 RHSGI
+3208 THSGI
-3213 VTQFPERQKSEET
+3213 VTQFPERQNSAEN
-3226 TDIGTYVSARSSLAY
+3226 TDVGTYVSARSSLAY
-3241 DAADTTYSSSVSDTV
+3241 DAADTTYSSVSGTV
-3256 EDSEKRLYYRNAMN
+3256 KDSKNCLYYRNAMT

-3288 EERGDGQTKANDQLG
+3288 EDRGDGQTKANDQLG

-3313 SSLIHTNG
+3313 NSLIHTNG
-3321 IYDASQLS
+3321 IYDASQIS

-3335 LYIHWT
+3335 LNIRWT
-3341 IELQCKNDSYK
+3341 IELQCKQNGYT

-3357 SDYLNSVTIKD
+3357 SDYLNSVTIKGVD
-3368 INEQQ
+3368 EQT
-3373 LAVFD
+3373 LETFN
-3378 SSEMNGTKL
+3378 SGELGKTKL
-3387 EYSNSRGKFEETDNA
+3387 EYSAARDNFEELDNA

-3416 ANLEAAE
+3416 ADLEAVE

-3458 AHIDPKFID
+3458 AHIDPKFIDKAL

>member
-47 QQIADN
+47 QQMADN

-64 SLLPDSAINAAAENA
+64 SIIPDAAMKAAAAEDA
-79 RHRAE
+79 GHRAE
-84 AKKVSIASGKDL
+84 AKKVSIASGNDL
-96 EAYVNGTLTDSGELV
+96 AAYVNGTLKDKSGELV

-120 ITLDKSTDN
+120 ITLDKSSYT
-129 LKDFVGIGTAEHPFA
+129 LEGFGGIGTEDHPFA
-144 GEVTIGL
+144 GEVTIGY
-151 AAESN
+151 ADKNN
-156 PYGEFAKLSWK
+156 PYGVFASLKWE

-220 IVVDASAQYGGV
+220 IVVDTSAQYGGV
-232 VGDLGD
+232 VGDLGKN
-238 GAKADIHIGYLKN
+238 AKADIHVGYLNN
-251 SSVSGGDTA
+251 SAVVGGDTA
-260 GGICGTMGKNSE
+260 GGICGTMGNNSE
-272 LNLWLDESIKDTSG
+272 LNLWLDENIKDTSG
-286 KDAKSKSLGS
+286 NNAKSQSLGS

-313 AVLSINKMPEITD
+313 AVLSINEMPEITD
-326 DRTITATG
+326 DRMITATETDP
-334 GNSGNAAGGLV
+334 NKNKGNAAGGLV
-345 GKANGAKIEFAKDV
+345 GKANGAKIAFADGV
-359 SYTNRGELNAKVEK
+359 SYTNSGTLNVKV
-373 NSSTN
+373 TG
-378 SAPSESGAG
+378 APSESGAG

-394 AAEGAEFD
+394 AAEGAEFN

-410 TGAINVSANAG
+410 TGAITVSANAG

-445 KENAVENSC
+445 KVNAVENSC
-454 FNVTAD
+454 FNITAN

-485 NVNTNVTITNNKV
+485 NVNTNVTINNKKV

-504 GDLGLYRY
+504 GDLGLYKN

-523 TNKITINKTETK
+523 TNIIIVNKTETT

-546 SSFLDICGENTISGN
+546 SSFLDIGGENTIKGD
-561 VRSGVVDKVV
+561 VDAGAVDKVV
-571 DCNNNGKDTYYG
+571 DFNNYG

-589 GKTDISGLTGVTNAL
+589 GKTDISSAAVKTAL
-604 LVNLQTDVG
+604 LVNLQTDG
-613 KDNGLIYAL
+613 GTDDGLIYAL

-636 TYIRPEAKDTKDTKI
+636 TYIRPSSETNRV

-665 GKTIEEAGVVK
+665 GKTIEEAGVVE

-719 GAFTTSGCD
+719 GAFTTKNCE
-728 TSASI
+728 TSESI
-733 LKRNITLTGDVNLSG
+733 LKNKNITLTGNVDLSG
-748 TGLRSL
+748 TGLRGL
-754 TRDDGGNNEFTGT
+754 TRDDGGNNAFIGT
-767 LNGGGNKITL
+767 LDGGNHKITL

-784 YRGANEAK
+784 YRGEALAK

-803 AVYDHKYQGLFAKI
+803 AVYDHKYQGLFAKV

-837 DDIYGGAAAAQFSGN
+837 DDIYGGAVAAQFSGN
-852 TTAENVKSDVKIIM
+852 TKAENVKSDVKIIM

-934 ISGKLANSIALK
+934 ISGELANSIALK

-979 NVSKFNITDNSDNKG
+979 NVSNFNITDNSDNKG

-1009 IGDDST
+1009 IGDKSS
-1015 HDKGVTVDGSKITVG
+1015 HDNGVTVDGSKITVG

-1040 VTNSYGYWQVN
+1040 VTSSYGYWQVN

-1082 NITETNNAEINNA
+1082 NITETDNTEINNA

-1107 PNAYDCSGMT
+1107 PNAYDCAGMT
-1117 YTGIADTYDEIV
+1117 YTGTADTYDEIV
-1129 GRTMKERKERDDD
+1129 GRTMKGD

-1157 GNVLNMNGEKS
+1157 GDVLNMDSSDS

-1187 YYYNLDC
+1187 YYYNLDY

-1208 LWSAYTYAAD
+1208 LWSAYTYAAK
-1218 NIRKYFEDYRTFPTE
+1218 NIRDDYFSKYSTFPTD
-1233 ETVIDLTGLSYYPVD
+1233 TVIDLTGLSYYPVD
-1248 VSNTIACNKVAFKL
+1248 VSDSIARNKVTFKL

-1350 LVLDGLTIKNLNE
+1350 LVLDGLTINNLNE

-1369 NIALLVRN
+1369 NMALLVRN

-1389 STKGYADNEKAA
+1389 STKGYADNKKAA

-1428 SDTSNVSANARTA
+1428 KTTSDVKTAAQTA

-1482 AADGSAK
+1482 ADDGSAK

-1523 DKNHFTSPESA
+1523 DTNHFTSPENPK
-1534 EATATAATS
+1534 ATATAATS
-1543 TSGVKGGFDFS
+1543 TSGVMGGFDFS
-1554 SFLPYVAAAYGS
+1554 SFLPYVATGYDASKQY
-1566 ATYNHEIAVNH
+1566 HELAVNH

-1591 PFIIDDGATLSMV
+1591 PFIIDDGAMLSMV

-1650 IGFDGSKFVAMK
+1650 IGFDGSNFVAMK

-1696 NDENGGIITL
+1696 NDENGGTITL

-1760 KVTAQ
+1760 KVTVQ
-1765 TITLTNGKNGKS
+1765 TITLTNDRNGKS

-1811 NTTKI
+1811 NTKI
-1816 QLKTADSTNDYYK
+1816 QLKTTYDKSYYK

-1872 DIQRNIAVLDN
+1872 DIQKNIAVLDN

-1892 RVVNAYCFNE
+1892 RVINAYCFNE

-1917 KNYPIPDL
+1917 KNCPIPDL

-1931 KISFKKEDGKTV
+1931 KISFKQEEGKDKT
-1943 KTMVVPDSQSLFVL
+1943 TMVVPDSQSLFVL

-1969 TDGRYTVKNSYGGEN
+1969 TDGSYTVKNSYGGEN

-1992 SEIGT
+1992 SAVGT
-1997 NATEKPSDFTL
+1997 DNTTQPSDFTL
-2008 AKEDSADKADAVPYI
+2008 AKEDSADKANAVPYI
-2023 IRQYTVADENGSY
+2023 IRQYTADENGSY

-2085 ALYGLDGKGSTVNL
+2085 ALYGLDGKGSTIKL
-2099 NTSLKNHS
+2099 NTNLKNHS

-2123 SADKIGLGLFND
+2123 NADKIGLGLFND

-2143 TDDGRKEKSNSIH
+2143 NDDGRKETSNSIH
-2156 DLTLSG
+2156 NLTLSG
-2162 KLTQEQWD
+2162 ELTQEQWG
-2170 NNKKITMKSDTNKA
+2170 NNKKITMTSDTYKA

-2193 LRYTASDIAGTD
+2193 LRYTASDTR
-2205 THEYNFWNVSLNGLT
+2205 EYNFWNVSLNGLT

-2230 IGNVPDKSLSIYIN
+2230 IGNVPEKSLSIYIN

-2256 LTAVGGV
+2256 LIAAGGV

-2268 GNANLYINTLTEETS
+2268 GNANLYINTLTEKTS

-2294 SKGKTLVDTNCGGII
+2294 SKGNALVYTNCGGII
-2309 GQLGDKTANAN
+2309 GQLGNKTANAN

-2358 AYKSNVLLI
+2358 ANAEGSYEKIKILLI
-2367 NFNLKNVDM
+2367 NFNLDKVDL
-2376 YGKNVAGLI
+2376 YGKNVGGLI
-2385 GNANTGLNVKAYNC
+2385 GNAKNKLTVRAYNC
-2399 NVEGDGNSKLSGI
+2399 HIAGDSNTFSGI
-2412 EHVGGLFG
+2412 EHVGGLVG
-2420 YFPANGTGS
+2420 YFPATGS
-2429 IDGYSN
+2429 ETVKFNEKTYSN
-2435 HIDGCSV
+2435 HIDGCRV
-2442 SGYTISQTSS
+2442 SGYTISQTNS
-2452 AITNGTGGLI
+2452 ITSNGAGGLI
-2462 GTNNYSRNICNSK
+2462 GTNNAERKICNSK
-2475 VENCVI
+2475 VENCKI
-2481 KGGSVT
+2481 QGGSSA

-2493 GSCGTNVNVNAYN
+2493 GSCGADVNAYN
-2506 IVVKNIKLNGSSN
+2506 IVVNGVTLNGSSY

-2527 RSRTFNIV
+2527 GGKTFNIV

-2540 GTNKVSDKTI
+2540 GDNTKADKI
-2550 DKNFGG
+2550 FGG
-2556 TGNTTTVI
+2556 KSSTNTTVI
-2564 PADYNGACLDK
+2564 PADYNGACLEES
-2575 DTRGKNLSDITTN
+2575 TRGKNLSDITKATN
-2588 DAGQLILSSKS
+2588 ISRVNKS

-2628 EAVEKIIADK
+2628 DAVEKIIAEYNDTK
-2638 ENTANSSAKRY
+2638 YGAKRY
-2649 NKIDSADIANYK
+2649 NKIGNDIANYK

-2695 ILTNNTIQNASD
+2695 ILTNNTIPNASD

-2716 GDDVTLSTEN
+2716 GDDVTLSTDG
-2726 LTVNCNV
+2726 LTVNCI
-2733 NVTDKKF
+2733 VTDKKF

-2764 YTDPTVSSSNA
+2764 YNDPTKSTSNI
-2775 KVVYHVYVPVMTR
+2775 VYHVYVPVMTR

-2813 TGNKGFNGSDP
+2813 TGNKGFNGSNP

-2908 NGKILQLPF
+2908 NGEKLQLPF
-2917 SDFTDSSGKAFSEA
+2917 SDFKDSSGKAFSEA
-2931 NFANIVSSQL
+2931 NFADMVSSQL
-2941 KFTKTVNADGRFV
+2941 KFTKTVKADGRFV
-2954 EDDEGNMTVTIDGK
+2954 EDEEGNMTVTIDGK
-2968 KTTIRIGTA
+2968 KTTIRTA
-2977 DDDDTDRFDL
+2977 NDGDTGRFDL
-2987 STDTKNLTEDYYLT
+2987 SADTKNLTEDYYLT

-3016 LTTPSSLY
+3016 LISPSSLY

-3050 NTIKVET
+3050 NTIEVET
-3057 LESNPNV
+3057 LDGNPNV
-3064 VMDDENNAVKIK
+3064 VMDDENNDVNIK
-3076 VISTISFKKN
+3076 VISTISFKEN
-3086 APISIMKTV
+3086 APIPIMKTV

-3109 FMNKRSTNHGAAEK
+3109 FMNKRSTNNGAAEK

-3129 GIEMIKGE
+3129 GIKMIKGE
-3137 DTIAAY
+3137 DTITAY

-3175 NNEKAIDL
+3175 NSEKAIDL
-3183 RPWLTAGKT
+3183 RPWLTAG
-3192 EVAPVVE
+3192 EMGVAPVVE

-3208 RHSGI
+3208 THSGI

-3256 EDSEKRLYYRNAMN
+3256 EDSKKRLYYRNAMN

-3335 LYIHWT
+3335 LNIHWT
-3341 IELQCKNDSYK
+3341 IELQCKNDSYS

-3373 LAVFD
+3373 LAFFD
-3378 SSEMNGTKL
+3378 SSSSEMNGTKL
-3387 EYSNSRGKFEETDNA
+3387 GYSKPRDKFEETDNA

-3416 ANLEAAE
+3416 ADLEAAA

>member
-64 SLLPDSAINAAAENA
+64 SLLPDSAINAAAEDANY
-79 RHRAE
+79 RE
-84 AKKVSIASGKDL
+84 YTKEVSIASGKAL
-96 EAYVNGTLTDSGELV
+96 EAYVNGTLKDSNGELV

-120 ITLDKSTDN
+120 ITLNESSYT
-129 LKDFVGIGTAEHPFA
+129 LEGFGGIGTEDHPFA

-151 AAESN
+151 AAENN

-191 PVYLKTAAEG
+191 PVYLKTAAAG

-206 AKHVVQGNKTQTWN
+206 AKHVVQGNKTQPWN

-232 VGDLGD
+232 VGDLGN
-238 GAKADIHIGYLKN
+238 GAKADIHVGYLNN
-251 SSVSGGDTA
+251 SAVVGGDTA
-260 GGICGTMGKNSE
+260 GGICGSMGNNSE
-272 LNLWLDESIKDTSG
+272 LNLWLDENIKDTSG
-286 KDAKSKSLGS
+286 KDTASKSLGS
-296 VSANKFAG
+296 VTANKFAG

-326 DRTITATG
+326 ERMITATD
-334 GNSGNAAGGLV
+334 GNSGNAAGGLI
-345 GKANGAKIEFAKDV
+345 GKANGAKIAFAEGV

-378 SAPSESGAG
+378 IVPSESGAG

-402 IDLSNYNL
+402 IDLSDYKFEKEI
-410 TGAINVSANAG
+410 TVSANAG

-445 KENAVENSC
+445 KVNADKNSC
-454 FNVTAD
+454 FNVTAN

-471 LTNGNCLENTVTIK
+471 LTNGNCLENTVTIE
-485 NVNTNVTITNNKV
+485 NVNTNVTITKNKV

-504 GDLGLYRY
+504 GDLGWYKE
-512 SSGRTYLKIDG
+512 SKGRTYLKIDG
-523 TNKITINKTETK
+523 TNKIIVNETEAK
-535 GNSGGIAFSVY
+535 GNSGGIAYSVY

-561 VRSGVVDKVV
+561 VESGVVDKVV
-571 DCNNNGKDTYYG
+571 DYGNYG

-589 GKTDISGLTGVTNAL
+589 GKTDISGVEDVKTAL
-604 LVNLQTDVG
+604 LVNLQTDGG
-613 KDNGLIYAL
+613 KDDGLIYAL
-622 GSGSNYDS
+622 GSGSNYDPD
-630 ATKKGW
+630 TKKGW
-636 TYIRPEAKDTKDTKI
+636 TYIRHKEETKKV
-651 EDVAPWGQVIRLIG
+651 EDVSPWGQVIRLIG
-665 GKTIEEAGVVK
+665 DKTIEEAGVVK

-690 ANNGTYEI
+690 AENNEYKIANT
-698 NSAVDLMKLAL
+698 VDFMKLAL

-719 GAFTTSGCD
+719 GAFTTSGCE

-733 LKRNITLTGDVNLSG
+733 LKKNITLTGDVDLSG
-748 TGLRSL
+748 TGLRGL
-754 TRDDGGNNEFTGT
+754 TSDDGGNTDFTGT
-767 LNGGGNKITL
+767 LDGGNHKITL

-784 YRGANEAK
+784 YRGADEAK

-803 AVYDHKYQGLFAKI
+803 AVYDHKYQGLFAEI
-817 SGATIKNL
+817 SKATIKDL

-837 DDIYGGAAAAQFSGN
+837 DDIYCGAAAAQFSGN
-852 TTAENVKSDVKIIM
+852 TTAENVKSNVNIIM
-866 RKGEQRID
+866 RKDAHRID
-874 VGTIFGVDSAENTT
+874 VGTIFGVDSDTAN
-888 VTLKDCTSK
+888 VTLKDCTSN

-923 SGSNVTVNGMT
+923 SGSNVTVNDLT
-934 ISGKLANSIALK
+934 IRGEMKNSINLK
-946 KDGDKTYYFYGYGGL
+946 KDGKKVYHFYGYGGL
-961 IGVVEHQSTK
+961 IGVVEHQTTK
-971 HEIKLNNV
+971 HAIKLNNV
-979 NVSKFNITDNSDNKG
+979 KVSNFSITDSSDNNG

-1009 IGDDST
+1009 IGDNSS
-1015 HDKGVTVDGSKITVG
+1015 HSNGVTVDGSKITVE

-1040 VTNSYGYWQVN
+1040 VTSSYGYWQVN
-1051 SLKYTSSSITDSS
+1051 SLKYTSSGITDSS

-1082 NITETNNAEINNA
+1082 NTTETNNTEINNA

-1107 PNAYDCSGMT
+1107 PSAYDCAGMT
-1117 YTGIADTYDEIV
+1117 YTGTAGTYDEIV
-1129 GRTMKERKERDDD
+1129 GRTMKGD

-1157 GNVLNMNGEKS
+1157 GNKLNMDSSNS

-1173 KTARGKTQ
+1173 KTDLGKTQ
-1181 PNRYTR
+1181 PNQYTR
-1187 YYYNLDC
+1187 YYYDLDY
-1194 LRAKTSQTGGEKAT
+1194 LREKASQTGGEKAT
-1208 LWSAYTYAAD
+1208 LWSAYTYAAK
-1218 NIRKYFEDYRTFPTE
+1218 NICDDYFSKYSTFPTD
-1233 ETVIDLTGLSYYPVD
+1233 TDIDLTGLSYYPVD
-1248 VSNTIACNKVAFKL
+1248 VSNTIARNRVTFKL
-1262 YNEQIQTAHGK
+1262 YNKEIQNAHGT
-1273 KYSTRAYSQHY
+1273 KYSTWAYSQHY

-1350 LVLDGLTIKNLNE
+1350 LVLDGLTINNLNE

-1369 NIALLVRN
+1369 NMALLVRN

-1389 STKGYADNEKAA
+1389 STRGYADNEKAA

-1428 SDTSNVSANARTA
+1428 KLTSDVNADARTA

-1523 DKNHFTSPESA
+1523 DTNHFTSPEDPK
-1534 EATATAATS
+1534 ATATAATS
-1543 TSGVKGGFDFS
+1543 TSGVMGGFDFS
-1554 SFLPYVAAAYGS
+1554 RFLPYVAAAYGS

-1650 IGFDGSKFVAMK
+1650 IEYNGSKFVAVK
-1662 KSGNEWVE
+1662 KSGDEWVE
-1670 DTDKSI
+1670 DTGKSI
-1676 SIKKADVCSYLA
+1676 SITKADVCSYLA

-1696 NDENGGIITL
+1696 NAENGGTITL
-1706 SEEFAGLGQTGS
+1706 SEKFAGLGQAGS
-1718 DYAFRGVIAGK
+1718 DYAFRGVITGK
-1729 KYNGKKMVIK
+1729 KYNGNKMVIE

-1748 VSNGCVIKDLDI
+1748 VSNGCVVKDLDI
-1760 KVTAQ
+1760 KVTAK
-1765 TITLTNGKNGKS
+1765 TITLTNDKNGAD
-1777 GQLTYGE
+1777 GQLTYDN
-1784 GTPVYGAVIGKIL
+1784 GTPVYGAVIGRIL
-1797 GGDNIIDGVSVAFS
+1797 GGDNIIDGVSVSFS
-1811 NTTKI
+1811 NTKI
-1816 QLKTADSTNDYYK
+1816 QLKTSKNNNDYYK

-1857 ISPLSNVTF
+1857 ISPLGKNNF
-1866 EVYKNT
+1866 EVYNNT
-1872 DIQRNIAVLDN
+1872 SKQTVDVLDN

-1902 AGSYSIASKTLDNGD
+1902 TDSYSIASKTLDNSD

-1931 KISFKKEDGKTV
+1931 KISFKQEDEKTV

-1969 TDGRYTVKNSYGGEN
+1969 TDGNYNVTKSYGGEN

-2008 AKEDSADKADAVPYI
+2008 AKEDSADKANAVPYI
-2023 IRQYTVADENGSY
+2023 IRQYTAADTDGSY

-2085 ALYGLDGKGSTVNL
+2085 ALYGLDGKGSTVKL
-2099 NTSLKNHS
+2099 NTNLKNHS

-2123 SADKIGLGLFND
+2123 NADKIGLGLFND

-2156 DLTLSG
+2156 NLTLSG
-2162 KLTQEQWD
+2162 ELTQEQWD
-2170 NNKKITMKSDTNKA
+2170 NNKKITMTASTPLA

-2193 LRYTASDIAGTD
+2193 LRYTASDTR
-2205 THEYNFWNVSLNGLT
+2205 EYNFWNVCLDDLT

-2256 LTAVGGV
+2256 LTAAGGV

-2294 SKGKTLVDTNCGGII
+2294 SKGKTLVYTNCGGII

-2358 AYKSNVLLI
+2358 ANAEGSYEKIKILLI
-2367 NFNLKNVDM
+2367 NFNLDKVDL
-2376 YGKNVAGLI
+2376 YGKNVGGLI
-2385 GNANTGLNVKAYNC
+2385 GNAKYKLTVRAYNC
-2399 NVEGDGNSKLSGI
+2399 HIAGDSNTFSGI
-2412 EHVGGLFG
+2412 EHVGGLIG
-2420 YFPANGTGS
+2420 YFPANGTDEVKFNGTT
-2429 IDGYSN
+2429 YSN

-2442 SGYTISQTSS
+2442 SGYMIS
-2452 AITNGTGGLI
+2452 ATNKAGNAGGLI
-2462 GTNNYSRNICNSK
+2462 GTNNAERKICNSK
-2475 VENCVI
+2475 VENCKI
-2481 KGGSVT
+2481 QGGSSA

-2493 GSCGTNVNVNAYN
+2493 GSCGADVNAYN
-2506 IVVKNIKLNGSSN
+2506 IVVNGVTLSGSSY

-2527 RSRTFNIV
+2527 GGKTFNIV

-2540 GTNKVSDKTI
+2540 GDNTKADKI
-2550 DKNFGG
+2550 FGG
-2556 TGNTTTVI
+2556 KSSTNTTVI

-2575 DTRGKNLSDITTN
+2575 DTRGKNLSDITTAKN
-2588 DAGQLILSSKS
+2588 ISRVNKS

-2628 EAVEKIIADK
+2628 EAVEKIIAERNDSKSVKSYTIK
-2638 ENTANSSAKRY
+2638 E
-2649 NKIDSADIANYK
+2649 DDIANYK

-2682 TKDIK
+2682 TKDIS

-2695 ILTNNTIQNASD
+2695 ILTNNTIPNASD

-2716 GDDVTLSTEN
+2716 GDDVTLSTDG
-2726 LTVNCNV
+2726 LTVNC

-2740 TQFQAKSDKFDSDT
+2740 TQFQAKSDTFDSDT
-2754 RGQFTLIDVQ
+2754 RGQFTIIDVQ

-2860 WNYNK
+2860 WSYSK
-2865 VLNLNVNFGGAEKTI
+2865 VLNLNVNIGGADKTI
-2880 PKGTR
+2880 PEGTR

-2908 NGKILQLPF
+2908 NGEILQLPF

-2931 NFANIVSSQL
+2931 NFADMVSSQL
-2941 KFTKTVNADGRFV
+2941 KFTKTVKADGLFV
-2954 EDDEGNMTVTIDGK
+2954 EGKKGNMTVTIDGK
-2968 KTTIRIGTA
+2968 KTTIRTA
-2977 DDDDTDRFDL
+2977 NDGETDRFDL

-3016 LTTPSSLY
+3016 LTSPSSLY

-3031 NGAVQN
+3031 NGAVQK
-3037 NHSIQLNFADLFS
+3037 NHSVQLNFADLFS

-3064 VMDDENNAVKIK
+3064 VMDDENNDVNIK
-3076 VISTISFKKN
+3076 VISTISFKEN

-3095 LDNNNIPIYHSNHI
+3095 LDNNNIPIYHSNHV

-3137 DTIAAY
+3137 DTITAY
-3143 DSTGTELTSPSKL
+3143 DDTGTELTSPSKL

-3175 NNEKAIDL
+3175 NKEKAIDL
-3183 RPWLTAGKT
+3183 RPWLTAGET
-3192 EVAPVVE
+3192 GVAPVVE
-3199 IKTTFKIIY
+3199 IKTSFKIIY
-3208 RHSGI
+3208 KHSGI
-3213 VTQFPERQKSEET
+3213 VTQFPERQKSEEI

-3256 EDSEKRLYYRNAMN
+3256 EDSKKRLYYRNAMN

-3335 LYIHWT
+3335 LKIRWT
-3341 IELQCKNDSYK
+3341 IELQCKQDGYT

-3357 SDYLNSVTIKD
+3357 SDYLNSVTIKGVD
-3368 INEQQ
+3368 EQT
-3373 LAVFD
+3373 LETFN
-3378 SSEMNGTKL
+3378 SGELGKTKL
-3387 EYSNSRGKFEETDNA
+3387 EYSAARDNFEELDNA

-3416 ANLEAAE
+3416 ADLEAVE

-3458 AHIDPKFID
+3458 AHIDPKFIDKAL

>member
-64 SLLPDSAINAAAENA
+64 GLIPDAAMKAAAAEPQY
-79 RHRAE
+79 RGY
-84 AKKVSIASGKDL
+84 AKEVSIASGQDL
-96 EAYVNGTLTDSGELV
+96 EAYVNGTLEDSGELV

-120 ITLDKSTDN
+120 ITLNDSACN
-129 LKDFVGIGTAEHPFA
+129 LKNFVGIGTADHPFA
-144 GEVTIGL
+144 GKVTIVL
-151 AAESN
+151 ATESN
-156 PYGEFAKLSWK
+156 PYGVFTGLTWE
-167 NSSLFNYVTTDAI
+167 NSSLFNYVTTDAVV
-180 ITNTNGNDKEK
+180 TNQNSSDKDK
-191 PVYLKTAAEG
+191 PVYLKAGG
-201 TAPLF
+201 TGTEPLF
-206 AKHVVQGNKTQTWN
+206 AKHVVKGENDTPQTWH
-220 IVVDASAQYGGV
+220 IVVDASARYGGV
-232 VGDLGD
+232 IGDLGKD
-238 GAKADIHIGYLKN
+238 AKADIHVGYLN
-251 SSVSGGDTA
+251 NADVVGGDTA
-260 GGICGTMGKNSE
+260 GGICGTMQDNSALSLSVTGK
-272 LNLWLDESIKDTSG
+272 IKDTKG
-286 KDAKSKSLGS
+286 AEKPSKSLGS

-313 AVLSINKMPEITD
+313 AVLTIKEMPKITD
-326 DRTITATG
+326 DRMITATDG
-334 GNSGNAAGGLV
+334 SKGNAAGGLV
-345 GKANGAKIEFAKDV
+345 GKADGAKIAFADGV
-359 SYTNRGELNAKVEK
+359 SYTNSGTLKV
-373 NSSTN
+373 TVTD
-378 SAPSESGAG
+378 APSESGAG

-402 IDLSNYNL
+402 IDLSDYKL
-410 TGAINVSANAG
+410 TGTINVSANAG
-421 GGFAGRFELKGL
+421 GGFAGRFELNGL
-433 DENNKA
+433 DENKKA

-445 KENAVENSC
+445 KENADENSC
-454 FNVTAD
+454 FNVTANV
-460 DGTVGGILGKL
+460 GTVGGILGKL
-471 LTNGNCLENTVTIK
+471 LTNESCLENTVTIK
-485 NVNTNVTITNNKV
+485 NVNTNVTITDNKV

-504 GDLGLYRY
+504 GDLGWYKE
-512 SSGRTYLKIDG
+512 SKGRTYLKIDG
-523 TNKITINKTETK
+523 TNKIVVNETEAK
-535 GNSGGIAFSVY
+535 GNSGGIAYSVY

-561 VRSGVVDKVV
+561 VESGVVDKVV
-571 DCNNNGKDTYYG
+571 DYGNYG

-589 GKTDISGLTGVTNAL
+589 GKTDISGVEDVKTAL
-604 LVNLQTDVG
+604 LVNLQTDGG
-613 KDNGLIYAL
+613 KDDGLIYAL

-636 TYIRPEAKDTKDTKI
+636 TYIRPKEETKKV
-651 EDVAPWGQVIRLIG
+651 EDVSPWGQVIRLIG
-665 GKTIEEAGVVK
+665 DKTIEEAGVVK

-690 ANNGTYEI
+690 AENNEYKIANT
-698 NSAVDLMKLAL
+698 VDFMKLAL
-709 CIQHNTATKS
+709 CIQHNTTTKS
-719 GAFTTSGCD
+719 GAFTTSGCE

-733 LKRNITLTGDVNLSG
+733 LKKNITLTGDVDLRG
-748 TGLRSL
+748 TGLRGL
-754 TRDDGGNNEFTGT
+754 TRDDGDD
-767 LNGGGNKITL
+767 GGNTDFTRTLDGGNHKITL

-784 YRGANEAK
+784 YRGADEAK

-803 AVYDHKYQGLFAKI
+803 AVYDHKYQGLFAEI
-817 SGATIKNL
+817 SKATIKDL

-837 DDIYGGAAAAQFSGN
+837 DDIYCGAAAAQFSGN
-852 TTAENVKSDVKIIM
+852 TTAENVKSNVNIIM
-866 RKGEQRID
+866 RKDAHRID
-874 VGTIFGVDSAENTT
+874 VGTIFGVDSDTAN
-888 VTLKDCTSK
+888 VTLKDCTSN

-923 SGSNVTVNGMT
+923 LGSNVTVNGIT
-934 ISGKLANSIALK
+934 VSGEMKNSINLK
-946 KDGDKTYYFYGYGGL
+946 KDGKKVYHFYGYGGL

-971 HEIKLNNV
+971 HEIKLSNV
-979 NVSKFNITDNSDNKG
+979 KVSNFNITDSSDNNG

-1009 IGDDST
+1009 IGDNST
-1015 HDKGVTVDGSKITVG
+1015 HDKGVTVDGSKITVE

-1040 VTNSYGYWQVN
+1040 VTSSYGYWQVN

-1082 NITETNNAEINNA
+1082 NTTEKNNTEINNA

-1107 PNAYDCSGMT
+1107 SSAYDCAGMT
-1117 YTGIADTYDEIV
+1117 YTSSANTYDEIV
-1129 GRTMKERKERDDD
+1129 GRTMKGD

-1157 GNVLNMNGEKS
+1157 GNVLNMNGENS

-1173 KTARGKTQ
+1173 KTDLGKTQ
-1181 PNRYTR
+1181 PNQYTR
-1187 YYYNLDC
+1187 YYYNLDY
-1194 LRAKTSQTGGEKAT
+1194 LREKASQTGGEKAT
-1208 LWSAYTYAAD
+1208 LWSAYTYAAK
-1218 NIRKYFEDYRTFPTE
+1218 NIRDDYFSKYSTFPKE

-1248 VSNTIACNKVAFKL
+1248 VSNTIARNRVTFKL
-1262 YNEQIQTAHGK
+1262 YNKEIQNAHGT

-1350 LVLDGLTIKNLNE
+1350 LVLNGLTINNLNK
-1363 AEYNTA
+1363 AGYNTA
-1369 NIALLVRN
+1369 NMALLVRN

-1389 STKGYADNEKAA
+1389 STSGYADNEKAA

-1408 GSGEVLQM
+1408 GSDKVLQM

-1428 SDTSNVSANARTA
+1428 KSTSDVNAAAQTA

-1501 AEFAPDAGD
+1501 KEFAPDAGD

-1523 DKNHFTSPESA
+1523 DTNHFTSPESA
-1534 EATATAATS
+1534 EAKATAATSS

-1554 SFLPYVAAAYGS
+1554 SFLPYVATEYGGS
-1566 ATYNHEIAVNH
+1566 VTNAHEIAVNH
-1577 VSKEMGE
+1577 VSKEMGD

-1591 PFIIDDGATLSMV
+1591 PFIIYDGATLSMV

-1650 IGFDGSKFVAMK
+1650 IEYNGSNFVAVK
-1662 KSGNEWVE
+1662 KSGDEWVE
-1670 DTDKSI
+1670 DTGKSI
-1676 SIKKADVCSYLA
+1676 SITKADVCSYLA

-1696 NDENGGIITL
+1696 NAENGGTITL
-1706 SEEFAGLGQTGS
+1706 SEKFAGLGQAGS
-1718 DYAFRGVIAGK
+1718 DYAFRGVVVGK
-1729 KYNGKKMVIK
+1729 DYNGNKMVIE

-1748 VSNGCVIKDLDI
+1748 VSNGCVVKDLDI
-1760 KVTAQ
+1760 KVTAK
-1765 TITLTNGKNGKS
+1765 TITLTNDKNGAD
-1777 GQLTYGE
+1777 GQLTYDN
-1784 GTPVYGAVIGKIL
+1784 GTPVYGAVIGRIL
-1797 GGDNIIDGVSVAFS
+1797 GGDNIIDDVSVSFS
-1811 NTTKI
+1811 NTKI
-1816 QLKTADSTNDYYK
+1816 QLKTSKNNNDYYK

-1857 ISPLSNVTF
+1857 ISPLSKDNF

-1872 DIQRNIAVLDN
+1872 NDKIQNVDVLNN

-1902 AGSYSIASKTLDNGD
+1902 AGSYSIASTILDNSD

-1925 NPDSDS
+1925 DPASEN
-1931 KISFKKEDGKTV
+1931 KISFTQEEGKDKT
-1943 KTMVVPDSQSLFVL
+1943 TMVVPDSQSLFIL

-1969 TDGRYTVKNSYGGEN
+1969 TDGNYNVKKSYGGEN

-1992 SEIGT
+1992 SAVGT
-1997 NATEKPSDFTL
+1997 DDTTQPSDFTL
-2008 AKEDSADKADAVPYI
+2008 AKKDSSGKADAVPYI
-2023 IRQYTVADENGSY
+2023 IRQYTKADTDGSY

-2044 GNYHYMELAKNA
+2044 GNYHYMELAENA

-2071 PQEMEESKICKNIL
+2071 PQEMEDNDICNNIL
-2085 ALYGLDGKGSTVNL
+2085 ALYGLDGKGSTINL

-2114 KNYLKEGST
+2114 RNT
-2123 SADKIGLGLFND
+2123 DTPDNNADIIGLGLFND

-2143 TDDGRKEKSNSIH
+2143 TDDDRKEKTNSIH

-2162 KLTQEQWD
+2162 ELTQEQWGD
-2170 NNKKITMKSDTNKA
+2170 NKKIKMTSDTNKA

-2193 LRYTASDIAGTD
+2193 LRYTASDTR
-2205 THEYNFWNVSLNGLT
+2205 EYNFWNVSLDGLT

-2230 IGNVPDKSLSIYIN
+2230 IGYVPDKSLSIYIN
-2244 ECSANNLSVKGT
+2244 ECSANDLSVNGT
-2256 LTAVGGV
+2256 LAAAGGV
-2263 IGYML
+2263 IGYIQ
-2268 GNANLYINTLTEETS
+2268 GKANLYVNTLTEKTS
-2283 EFNESVTSDNS
+2283 EFNESVTSDTTKVN
-2294 SKGKTLVDTNCGGII
+2294 TNCGGII
-2309 GQLGDKTANAN
+2309 GQLCEGTSTFSK
-2320 SEVIIRNVT
+2320 VIIRNVT
-2329 VTAPENKHMGNEAE
+2329 VTAPENKHMGNNTET
-2343 NTNSALNG
+2343 TNSALNG

-2399 NVEGDGNSKLSGI
+2399 NVEGNGNSKLSGI

-2420 YFPANGTGS
+2420 YFPATGTGT
-2429 IDGYSN
+2429 IEGYSN

-2442 SGYTISQTSS
+2442 SGYTISQTNS
-2452 AITNGTGGLI
+2452 ITSNGAGGLI
-2462 GTNNYSRNICNSK
+2462 GTNNAERKICNSK
-2475 VENCVI
+2475 VENCKI
-2481 KGGSVT
+2481 QGGSSA

-2493 GSCGTNVNVNAYN
+2493 GSCGANVNAYN
-2506 IVVKNIKLNGSSN
+2506 IVVNGVTLSGSSY

-2527 RSRTFNIV
+2527 SKKTFNIV

-2540 GTNKVSDKTI
+2540 GDNTKADKV
-2550 DKNFGG
+2550 FG
-2556 TGNTTTVI
+2556 TANNTATVI
-2564 PADYNGACLDK
+2564 PADYNGACLDES
-2575 DTRGKNLSDITTN
+2575 TRGKNLSDITTATN
-2588 DAGQLILSSKS
+2588 ISRVDTT

-2617 AKFLT
+2617 TKFLT

-2628 EAVEKIIADK
+2628 EAVEKIIAEYNDTK
-2638 ENTANSSAKRY
+2638 YGAKRY
-2649 NKIDSADIANYK
+2649 SEINTTDITNYK
-2661 QLNFSTEQ
+2661 NLNFSTEQ

-2682 TKDIK
+2682 TDNIS

-2695 ILTNNTIQNASD
+2695 ILTNNQVSKASA
-2707 VKVYKANIS
+2707 VKVYKANIN
-2716 GDDVTLSTEN
+2716 GDNVTLSESIN
-2726 LTVNCNV
+2726 ELTVEYGLD
-2733 NVTDKKF
+2733 DKK
-2740 TQFQAKSDKFDSDT
+2740 QFFNKFKAKSDTFDSDT

-2764 YTDPTVSSSNA
+2764 YTDPTVSSNA

-2802 TQYYPNKYTNE
+2802 TQYYPSKYTNE
-2813 TGNKGFNGSDP
+2813 TGDNGFNGSKP

-2865 VLNLNVNFGGAEKTI
+2865 VLNLNVHIGGTEKTI
-2880 PKGTR
+2880 PKGTQ

-2898 YYTITGKEKY
+2898 YYTVTGNEKY
-2908 NGKILQLPF
+2908 NGEILQLPF

-2931 NFANIVSSQL
+2931 DFSDMVSSQL
-2941 KFTKTVNADGRFV
+2941 EFTKTTKADGSFV
-2954 EDDEGNMTVTIDGK
+2954 EDEKGNMTVMIGGK
-2968 KTTIRIGTA
+2968 KTTIRTA
-2977 DDDDTDRFDL
+2977 NDGDTDRFDL
-2987 STDTKNLTEDYYLT
+2987 STYTGNLTEDYYLT
-3001 MTTAKAENVLFHQFQ
+3001 MTTAKAEKVLFHQFQ

-3037 NHSIQLNFADLFS
+3037 KHSVQLNFADLFS
-3050 NTIKVET
+3050 NTIEVET
-3057 LESNPNV
+3057 LEDNTNV
-3064 VMDDENNAVKIK
+3064 VMDDGKNDVNITTV
-3076 VISTISFKKN
+3076 STIKFNTTDKGL
-3086 APISIMKTV
+3086 ISDLKA
-3095 LDNNNIPIYHSNHI
+3095 LLKNNNISIYHSSHI
-3109 FMNKRSTNHGAAEK
+3109 FMNKKNTNGGVAEK
-3123 VIGDID
+3123 MIGDID
-3129 GIEMIKGE
+3129 GIEMIKGA

-3143 DSTGTELTSPSKL
+3143 DSTGVELTDPPKL
-3156 EYDMVYGKASAN
+3156 EYDTVCGKASAN
-3168 FFEISEQ
+3168 FFEVSEQ

-3183 RPWLTAGKT
+3183 RPWLTAGET
-3192 EVAPVVE
+3192 GVAPEVK
-3199 IKTTFKIIY
+3199 IKTSFKIIY
-3208 RHSGI
+3208 THSGI
-3213 VTQFPERQKSEET
+3213 VTQFPERQNSAEN
-3226 TDIGTYVSARSSLAY
+3226 TDVGTYVSARSSLAY
-3241 DAADTTYSSSVSDTV
+3241 DAADTTYSSSVSGTV
-3256 EDSEKRLYYRNAMN
+3256 KDSKNCLYYRNAMT

-3288 EERGDGQTKANDQLG
+3288 EDRGDGQTKANDQLG

-3313 SSLIHTNG
+3313 NSLIHTNG

-3335 LYIHWT
+3335 LNIRWT
-3341 IELQCKNDSYK
+3341 IELQCKQNGYT

-3357 SDYLNSVTIKD
+3357 SDYLNSVTIKGVD
-3368 INEQQ
+3368 EQT
-3373 LAVFD
+3373 LETFN
-3378 SSEMNGTKL
+3378 SGELGKTKL
-3387 EYSNSRGKFEETDNA
+3387 EYSAARDNFEELDNA

-3416 ANLEAAE
+3416 ADLEAVE

-3458 AHIDPKFID
+3458 AHIDPKFIDKAL

>member
-64 SLLPDSAINAAAENA
+64 SLLPDSAINAAAEDA
-79 RHRAE
+79 GYRAE
-84 AKKVSIASGKDL
+84 AKNVSIASGKDL
-96 EAYVNGTLTDSGELV
+96 EAYVNGTLKDISGELV

-120 ITLDKSTDN
+120 ITLNKSNYT
-129 LKDFVGIGTAEHPFA
+129 LEGFGGIGTYDHPFA

-151 AAESN
+151 AAENN

-180 ITNTNGNDKEK
+180 ITNTNENDKEK
-191 PVYLKTAAEG
+191 PVYFKTAAEG
-201 TAPLF
+201 TGPLF
-206 AKHVVQGNKTQTWN
+206 AKHVIQGDKTQTWD

-251 SSVSGGDTA
+251 SSVSGEDTA
-260 GGICGTMGKNSE
+260 GGICGSMGEKSE
-272 LNLWLDESIKDTSG
+272 LNLWLDENIKDTSG
-286 KDAKSKSLGS
+286 NNAKSQSLGS

-313 AVLSINKMPEITD
+313 AVLSINEMPEITD
-326 DRTITATG
+326 DRTITATD

-345 GKANGAKIEFAKDV
+345 GKADGAKIEFAEGV
-359 SYTNRGELNAKVEK
+359 SYTNIGELNAKVEK

-445 KENAVENSC
+445 KGNADENSC

-471 LTNGNCLENTVTIK
+471 LTKESCLENTVTIK

-561 VRSGVVDKVV
+561 VRSGAVDKVV
-571 DCNNNGKDTYYG
+571 DCNNYG

-589 GKTDISGLTGVTNAL
+589 GKTDISSAAVKTAL
-604 LVNLQTDVG
+604 LVNLQTDG
-613 KDNGLIYAL
+613 GTDDGLIYAL
-622 GSGSNYDS
+622 GSGSDYDEKS
-630 ATKKGW
+630 GTGW

-651 EDVAPWGQVIRLIG
+651 EDVAPWGQVIRLIDG
-665 GKTIEEAGVVK
+665 ETIEEAGVVS
-676 YDENAHTVTLKGLT
+676 YDKTAHTVTLKGLT
-690 ANNGTYEI
+690 AKNNEYKIANT
-698 NSAVDLMKLAL
+698 VDLMKLAL

-728 TSASI
+728 KSASI
-733 LKRNITLTGDVNLSG
+733 LKNKITLTGDVDLRG
-748 TGLRSL
+748 TGLRGL
-754 TRDDGGNNEFTGT
+754 TRDDGRNNAFIGT
-767 LNGGGNKITL
+767 LDGGNHTITL

-784 YRGANEAK
+784 YRGEALAK

-803 AVYDHKYQGLFAKI
+803 AVYDHKYQGLFAKV
-817 SGATIKNL
+817 SGATIKDL
-825 TLDGSI
+825 TLGGSI

-837 DDIYGGAAAAQFSGN
+837 DDIYGGAVAAQFSGN
-852 TTAENVKSDVKIIM
+852 TKAENVTSKVEIIF
-866 RKGEQRID
+866 D
-874 VGTIFGVDSAENTT
+874 TNGTIDKKSSANGKRAGAGMLFGIDSADSDKAAVE
-888 VTLKDCTSK
+888 LKNCSSK
-897 FDMTLAGNANS
+897 FDMTLCGFSNT
-908 SYNGVSAGTI
+908 SYNEISAGTI
-918 GHVKN
+918 SRIQN
-923 SGSNVTVNGMT
+923 ASTTVTVDGME
-934 ISGKLANSIALK
+934 ISGNLTNSINK
-946 KDGDKTYYFYGYGGL
+946 YTDTSDRTYHFYGYGGL

-979 NVSKFNITDNSDNKG
+979 NVSNFNITDNSDNKG

-1009 IGDDST
+1009 IGDNST

-1040 VTNSYGYWQVN
+1040 VTSSYGYWQVN
-1051 SLKYTSSSITDSS
+1051 SLKYTSSSISS
-1064 SSVVGLIVGKGY
+1064 ENVKASVVGLIVGKGY

-1082 NITETNNAEINNA
+1082 NITETDNAEINNA

-1107 PNAYDCSGMT
+1107 PNAYDCAGMT
-1117 YTGIADTYDEIV
+1117 YTGTAGTYDEIV
-1129 GRTMKERKERDDD
+1129 GRTMKERDDD

-1157 GNVLNMNGEKS
+1157 GDVLNMNGENS

-1173 KTARGKTQ
+1173 KTALGKTQ
-1181 PNRYTR
+1181 PNPYTR

-1208 LWSAYTYAAD
+1208 LWSAYTYAAK
-1218 NIRKYFEDYRTFPTE
+1218 NIRDDYFSKYGTFPTD
-1233 ETVIDLTGLSYYPVD
+1233 TDIDLTGLSYYPVD
-1248 VSNTIACNKVAFKL
+1248 VSNTIARNKVTFKL
-1262 YNEQIQTAHGK
+1262 YNEQIQTAHGT

-1350 LVLDGLTIKNLNE
+1350 LVLDGLTINNLNE

-1369 NIALLVRN
+1369 NMALLVRN

-1389 STKGYADNEKAA
+1389 STSGYADNEKAA

-1428 SDTSNVSANARTA
+1428 SDTSNVSANAQTA

-1523 DKNHFTSPESA
+1523 DTNHFTSPESA
-1534 EATATAATS
+1534 EATE
-1543 TSGVKGGFDFS
+1543 VFDFS
-1554 SFLPYVAAAYGS
+1554 SFLPYVATGYDASKQY
-1566 ATYNHEIAVNH
+1566 HELAVNH

-1591 PFIIDDGATLSMV
+1591 PFIIDDGTTLSMV
-1604 AEILSSGNVSKG
+1604 ADILSSGNVSKG

-1638 DSDKAGGKGHTR
+1638 DSDKAGGTNHTR
-1650 IGFDGSKFVAMK
+1650 IGFDGSNFVAMK

-1696 NDENGGIITL
+1696 NDENGGTITL

-1765 TITLTNGKNGKS
+1765 TITLTNGKNGAD

-1811 NTTKI
+1811 NTKI
-1816 QLKTADSTNDYYK
+1816 QLKTSYDKSYYK

-1857 ISPLSNVTF
+1857 ISPLGKGNF
-1866 EVYKNT
+1866 KVYKNT
-1872 DIQRNIAVLDN
+1872 NTETQDNVEN

-1902 AGSYSIASKTLDNGD
+1902 TDSYSIASKTLDNGD

-1931 KISFKKEDGKTV
+1931 KISFKKEDEKTV

-1957 SEITQSMCGNAG
+1957 SEITQSMCGNASSA
-1969 TDGRYTVKNSYGGEN
+1969 DGNYNVTKSYGGEN

-2008 AKEDSADKADAVPYI
+2008 AKEDSADKANAVPYI
-2023 IRQYTVADENGSY
+2023 IRQYTAADTDGSY

-2056 KYDLPNCF
+2056 NYELPNCF

-2071 PQEMEESKICKNIL
+2071 PQEMKDSEICKNIL

-2099 NTSLKNHS
+2099 NTNLKNHS

-2114 KNYLKEGST
+2114 KNSNPSITKST
-2123 SADKIGLGLFND
+2123 QNADKIGLGLFND

-2170 NNKKITMKSDTNKA
+2170 NNKKITMTASTPLA
-2184 ANTGGIIGS
+2184 ANTGGMIGS
-2193 LRYTASDIAGTD
+2193 LRYTASDID
-2205 THEYNFWNVSLNGLT
+2205 NNSREYNFWNVSLYDLT

-2263 IGYML
+2263 IGYIQ
-2268 GNANLYINTLTEETS
+2268 GKANLYINTLTEETS
-2283 EFNESVTSDNS
+2283 EFNEAVTSDTTTVN
-2294 SKGKTLVDTNCGGII
+2294 TNCGGII
-2309 GQLGDKTANAN
+2309 GQLCESN
-2320 SEVIIRNVT
+2320 STSSTVKIRNVT
-2329 VTAPENKHMGNEAE
+2329 VTAPENKHMGYKDKT
-2343 NTNSALNG
+2343 TNSALNG

-2399 NVEGDGNSKLSGI
+2399 NVKGNGENKLSGI

-2420 YFPANGTGS
+2420 YFPATGTDEVKFNGTT
-2429 IDGYSN
+2429 YSN

-2442 SGYTISQTSS
+2442 SGYMISATDN
-2452 AITNGTGGLI
+2452 AGGLI
-2462 GTNNYSRNICNSK
+2462 GTNNAERKICNSK
-2475 VENCVI
+2475 VENCKI
-2481 KGGSVT
+2481 QGGSSA

-2493 GSCGTNVNVNAYN
+2493 GSCGANVNAYN
-2506 IVVKNIKLNGSSN
+2506 IVVNGVTLNGSSY

-2527 RSRTFNIV
+2527 GGKTFNIV

-2540 GTNKVSDKTI
+2540 GDNTKADKI
-2550 DKNFGG
+2550 FGG
-2556 TGNTTTVI
+2556 TSSTNTTVI

-2575 DTRGKNLSDITTN
+2575 DTRGKNLSDITKATN
-2588 DAGQLILSSKS
+2588 ISRVNKS

-2628 EAVEKIIADK
+2628 EAVEKIIAECEDK
-2638 ENTANSSAKRY
+2638 TNLKHYTYTNIK
-2649 NKIDSADIANYK
+2649 NDIANYK

-2682 TKDIK
+2682 TENIK

-2695 ILTNNTIQNASD
+2695 ILTNNTIPNASA

-2716 GDDVTLSTEN
+2716 GDDVTLSESTNE
-2726 LTVNCNV
+2726 LTVEYGLD
-2733 NVTDKKF
+2733 DKNQFNKF
-2740 TQFQAKSDKFDSDT
+2740 KAKSDKFDSDT

-2764 YTDPTVSSSNA
+2764 YNDPTKSTSNI
-2775 KVVYHVYVPVMTR
+2775 VYHVYVPVMTR

-2802 TQYYPNKYTNE
+2802 TQYYPSKYTNE
-2813 TGNKGFNGSDP
+2813 TGNKGFNGSEP

-2865 VLNLNVNFGGAEKTI
+2865 VLNLNVNIGGAANTI
-2880 PKGTR
+2880 PTGTR

-2931 NFANIVSSQL
+2931 NFADMVSSQL
-2941 KFTKTVNADGRFV
+2941 KFTKTAKIDGLFV
-2954 EDDEGNMTVTIDGK
+2954 EDENGNMTVTIDGK
-2968 KTTIRIGTA
+2968 KTTIRTA
-2977 DDDDTDRFDL
+2977 NDDDTDRFDL

-3031 NGAVQN
+3031 NGAVQK

-3064 VMDDENNAVKIK
+3064 VMDDEKNDVNIK
-3076 VISTISFKKN
+3076 VISTISFKEN

-3109 FMNKRSTNHGAAEK
+3109 FMNKRSTDHGAAEK

-3129 GIEMIKGE
+3129 GIEMIKSAN
-3137 DTIAAY
+3137 TITAY
-3143 DSTGTELTSPSKL
+3143 DDTGAELASPSKL
-3156 EYDMVYGKASAN
+3156 EYNMVYGKASAN
-3168 FFEISEQ
+3168 FFEVSEQ

-3183 RPWLTAGKT
+3183 RPWLTAGET
-3192 EVAPVVE
+3192 GVAPVVE

-3208 RHSGI
+3208 THGGI

-3241 DAADTTYSSSVSDTV
+3241 DAADTTYSSSVSGTV
-3256 EDSEKRLYYRNAMN
+3256 KDSKNCLYYRNAMT

-3303 INTFDEETET
+3303 INIFDEETET

-3335 LYIHWT
+3335 LNIHWT
-3341 IELQCKNDSYK
+3341 IELQCKNDSYN

-3373 LAVFD
+3373 LAFFD
-3378 SSEMNGTKL
+3378 SSSEMNGTKL
-3387 EYSNSRGKFEETDNA
+3387 EYSNSRDKFEETDNA

-3416 ANLEAAE
+3416 ADLEAAA

>member
-47 QQIADN
+47 QQMADN

-64 SLLPDSAINAAAENA
+64 SIIPDAAMKAAAAEDA
-79 RHRAE
+79 GHRAE
-84 AKKVSIASGKDL
+84 AKKVSIASGNDL
-96 EAYVNGTLTDSGELV
+96 AAYVNGTLKDKSGELV

-120 ITLDKSTDN
+120 ITLDKSSYT
-129 LKDFVGIGTAEHPFA
+129 LEGFGGIGTEDHPFA
-144 GEVTIGL
+144 GEVTIGY
-151 AAESN
+151 ADKNN
-156 PYGEFAKLSWK
+156 PYGVFASLKWE

-232 VGDLGD
+232 VGDLGKN
-238 GAKADIHIGYLKN
+238 AKADIHVGYLNN
-251 SSVSGGDTA
+251 SAVVGGDTA
-260 GGICGTMGKNSE
+260 GGICGSMGEKSE
-272 LNLWLDESIKDTSG
+272 LNLWLDENIKDTSG
-286 KDAKSKSLGS
+286 NNAKSQSLGS

-313 AVLSINKMPEITD
+313 AVLSINEMPEITD
-326 DRTITATG
+326 DRMITATETDL
-334 GNSGNAAGGLV
+334 NKNKGNAAGGLV
-345 GKANGAKIEFAKDV
+345 GKANGAKIAFADGV
-359 SYTNRGELNAKVEK
+359 SYTNSGTLNVKV
-373 NSSTN
+373 TG
-378 SAPSESGAG
+378 APSESGAG

-402 IDLSNYNL
+402 IDLSNYKFEKE
-410 TGAINVSANAG
+410 IKVSANAG

-445 KENAVENSC
+445 KGNADEKSC

-523 TNKITINKTETK
+523 TDKIIVNETETK

-546 SSFLDICGENTISGN
+546 SSFLDIGGENTIKGD
-561 VRSGVVDKVV
+561 VDAGAVDKVV
-571 DCNNNGKDTYYG
+571 DFNNYG

-589 GKTDISGLTGVTNAL
+589 GKTDISSAAVKTAL
-604 LVNLQTDVG
+604 LVNLQTDG
-613 KDNGLIYAL
+613 GTDDGLIYAL
-622 GSGSNYDS
+622 GSGSNYNEKS
-630 ATKKGW
+630 GTGW
-636 TYIRPEAKDTKDTKI
+636 TYIRPEAKDTKI

-665 GKTIEEAGVVK
+665 DKTIEEAGVVE

-728 TSASI
+728 MSASI
-733 LKRNITLTGDVNLSG
+733 LKNKITLTGNVDLSG
-748 TGLRSL
+748 TGLRGL
-754 TRDDGGNNEFTGT
+754 TRDDGVNNEFTGT
-767 LNGGGNKITL
+767 FDGGNHKITL

-784 YRGANEAK
+784 YRGDVNTLAENTASS
-792 NEAGKDNGNTG
+792 DNGNTG

-817 SGATIKNL
+817 SGATIKDL

-837 DDIYGGAAAAQFSGN
+837 NDIYGGAVAAQFSGN
-852 TTAENVKSDVKIIM
+852 TKAENVKSDVKIIM

-934 ISGKLANSIALK
+934 ISGELANSIALK

-979 NVSKFNITDNSDNKG
+979 NVSNFNITDNSDNKG

-1009 IGDDST
+1009 IGDNSS
-1015 HDKGVTVDGSKITVG
+1015 HSNGVTVDGSKITVG

-1040 VTNSYGYWQVN
+1040 VTSSYGYWQVN

-1082 NITETNNAEINNA
+1082 TITETDNTEINNA

-1107 PNAYDCSGMT
+1107 PNAYDCAGMT
-1117 YTGIADTYDEIV
+1117 YTGTADTYDEIV
-1129 GRTMKERKERDDD
+1129 GRTMKERDDD

-1157 GNVLNMNGEKS
+1157 GDVLNMNGENNGENS

-1173 KTARGKTQ
+1173 KTDLGKTQ

-1208 LWSAYTYAAD
+1208 LWSAYTYAAK
-1218 NIRKYFEDYRTFPTE
+1218 NIRDDYFSKYSTFPTD
-1233 ETVIDLTGLSYYPVD
+1233 TDIDLTGLSYYPVD
-1248 VSNTIACNKVAFKL
+1248 VSNTIALNKVTFKL
-1262 YNEQIQTAHGK
+1262 YNEQIQNAHGT

-1350 LVLDGLTIKNLNE
+1350 LVLDGLTINNLNE

-1369 NIALLVRN
+1369 NMALLVRN

-1389 STKGYADNEKAA
+1389 STSGYADNEKAA

-1408 GSGEVLQM
+1408 GSDEVLQM

-1428 SDTSNVSANARTA
+1428 KLTSDVNVDAQTA

-1523 DKNHFTSPESA
+1523 DKNHFTSPEDPK
-1534 EATATAATS
+1534 ATATAATS
-1543 TSGVKGGFDFS
+1543 TSGVMGGFDFS
-1554 SFLPYVAAAYGS
+1554 SFLPYVATGYDASKQY
-1566 ATYNHEIAVNH
+1566 HELAVNH

-1625 LNAATKD
+1625 LNVATKD

-1650 IGFDGSKFVAMK
+1650 IGFDGSNFVAMK

-1696 NDENGGIITL
+1696 NDENGGTITL

-1760 KVTAQ
+1760 KVTAK
-1765 TITLTNGKNGKS
+1765 TITLTNGKNGAD
-1777 GQLTYGE
+1777 GQLTYGN

-1811 NTTKI
+1811 NTKI
-1816 QLKTADSTNDYYK
+1816 QLKTTDSTNDYYK

-1872 DIQRNIAVLDN
+1872 SKQTVDVLDK

-1902 AGSYSIASKTLDNGD
+1902 ADSYSIASKTLDNGD

-1931 KISFKKEDGKTV
+1931 KISFKQEDEKTV
-1943 KTMVVPDSQSLFVL
+1943 ETMVVPDSQSLFVL

-1969 TDGRYTVKNSYGGEN
+1969 TDGNYNVTKSYGGEN

-2008 AKEDSADKADAVPYI
+2008 AKEDSADKANAVPYI
-2023 IRQYTVADENGSY
+2023 IRQYTKADTDGSY

-2044 GNYHYMELAKNA
+2044 GNYHYMELAENA

-2071 PQEMEESKICKNIL
+2071 PQEMEDKDIRKNIL
-2085 ALYGLDGKGSTVNL
+2085 ALYGLDGNGSTIKL
-2099 NTSLKNHS
+2099 NTNLKNHS

-2123 SADKIGLGLFND
+2123 NADKIGLGLFND

-2156 DLTLSG
+2156 NLTLSG
-2162 KLTQEQWD
+2162 ELTQEQWG
-2170 NNKKITMKSDTNKA
+2170 NNKKITMTSDTYKA

-2193 LRYTASDIAGTD
+2193 LRYTASDIASTD
-2205 THEYNFWNVSLNGLT
+2205 TRKYNFWNVSLDDLT

-2230 IGNVPDKSLSIYIN
+2230 IGNVPEKSLSIYIN

-2256 LTAVGGV
+2256 LIAAGGV

-2294 SKGKTLVDTNCGGII
+2294 SKGNALVYTNCGGII
-2309 GQLGDKTANAN
+2309 GQLGNKTANAN

-2358 AYKSNVLLI
+2358 ANAEGSNGSNEKIKILLI
-2367 NFNLKNVDM
+2367 NFNLDKVDL
-2376 YGKNVAGLI
+2376 YGKNVGGLI
-2385 GNANTGLNVKAYNC
+2385 GNAKNKLTVRAYNC
-2399 NVEGDGNSKLSGI
+2399 HIAGDSNTFSGI
-2412 EHVGGLFG
+2412 EHVGGLVG
-2420 YFPANGTGS
+2420 YFPATGS
-2429 IDGYSN
+2429 ETVKFNEKTYSN

-2442 SGYTISQTSS
+2442 SGYTISQTNS
-2452 AITNGTGGLI
+2452 ITSNGAGGLI
-2462 GTNNYSRNICNSK
+2462 GTNNAERKICNSK
-2475 VENCVI
+2475 VENCKI
-2481 KGGSVT
+2481 QGGSSA

-2493 GSCGTNVNVNAYN
+2493 GSCGANVNAYN
-2506 IVVKNIKLNGSSN
+2506 IVVNGVTLIGSSY

-2527 RSRTFNIV
+2527 KEKTFNIV

-2540 GTNKVSDKTI
+2540 GDNTKADKV
-2550 DKNFGG
+2550 FG
-2556 TGNTTTVI
+2556 TANNTTTVI

-2575 DTRGKNLSDITTN
+2575 DTRGKNLSDITKATN
-2588 DAGQLILSSKS
+2588 ISRVNKS

-2628 EAVEKIIADK
+2628 DAVEKIIAEYNDTK
-2638 ENTANSSAKRY
+2638 YGAKRY
-2649 NKIDSADIANYK
+2649 NKIGNDIANYK

-2682 TKDIK
+2682 TDNIS

-2695 ILTNNTIQNASD
+2695 ILTNNTIPNASA
-2707 VKVYKANIS
+2707 VNVYKANIS
-2716 GDDVTLSTEN
+2716 GDDVTLSESTNE
-2726 LTVNCNV
+2726 LTVEYGLD
-2733 NVTDKKF
+2733 DKNQFNKF
-2740 TQFQAKSDKFDSDT
+2740 KAKSDKFDSDT

-2764 YTDPTVSSSNA
+2764 YKDPTGSTSNI
-2775 KVVYHVYVPVMTR
+2775 VYHVYVPVMTR

-2802 TQYYPNKYTNE
+2802 TQYYPSKYTNE
-2813 TGNKGFNGSDP
+2813 TGNKGFNGSNP

-2898 YYTITGKEKY
+2898 YYTITGIEKY
-2908 NGKILQLPF
+2908 NGEILQLPF

-2931 NFANIVSSQL
+2931 NFADMVSSQL
-2941 KFTKTVNADGRFV
+2941 KFTKTVKADGRFV
-2954 EDDEGNMTVTIDGK
+2954 EDEEGNMTVTIDGK
-2968 KTTIRIGTA
+2968 KTTIRTA
-2977 DDDDTDRFDL
+2977 DDGETDRFDL
-2987 STDTKNLTEDYYLT
+2987 SADTKNLTEDYYLT

-3016 LTTPSSLY
+3016 LISPSSLY

-3050 NTIKVET
+3050 NTIKIET

-3064 VMDDENNAVKIK
+3064 VMDDENNDVNIK
-3076 VISTISFKKN
+3076 VISTISFKEN
-3086 APISIMKTV
+3086 APIPIMKTV

-3109 FMNKRSTNHGAAEK
+3109 FMNKRSTNNGAAEK

-3129 GIEMIKGE
+3129 GIKMIKGE
-3137 DTIAAY
+3137 DTITAY

-3183 RPWLTAGKT
+3183 RPWLTAGET

-3208 RHSGI
+3208 THSGI

-3335 LYIHWT
+3335 LNIHWT
-3341 IELQCKNDSYK
+3341 IELQCKNDSYNN
-3352 DDLKL
+3352 DLKL

-3378 SSEMNGTKL
+3378 SSSSEMNGTKL
-3387 EYSNSRGKFEETDNA
+3387 GYSKPRDKFEETDNA

-3416 ANLEAAE
+3416 ADLEAAA

>member
-27 LRRISAFVIA
+27 LRRISVFVIA
-37 AAVMTTGMPM
+37 AAVMTTGMPI

-64 SLLPDSAINAAAENA
+64 GLIPDAAMKAAAAEPQY
-79 RHRAE
+79 RE
-84 AKKVSIASGKDL
+84 YAKEVSIASGQDL
-96 EAYVNGTLTDSGELV
+96 EAYVNGILEDSGELV

-120 ITLDKSTDN
+120 ITLNDSAYI
-129 LKDFVGIGTAEHPFA
+129 LKNFVGIGTADHPFA
-144 GEVTIGL
+144 GKVTIVL
-151 AAESN
+151 ATESN
-156 PYGEFAKLSWK
+156 PYGVFTGLTWE
-167 NSSLFNYVTTDAI
+167 NSSLFNYVTTDAVV
-180 ITNTNGNDKEK
+180 TNQNSSDKDK
-191 PVYLKTAAEG
+191 PVYLKAGG
-201 TAPLF
+201 TGTEPLF
-206 AKHVVQGNKTQTWN
+206 AKHVVKGENDTPQTWN
-220 IVVDASAQYGGV
+220 IVVDASARYGGV
-232 VGDLGD
+232 IGDLGKD
-238 GAKADIHIGYLKN
+238 AKADIHVGYLN
-251 SSVSGGDTA
+251 NADVVGGDTA
-260 GGICGTMGKNSE
+260 GGICGTMQDNSALSLSVTGK
-272 LNLWLDESIKDTSG
+272 IKDTKG
-286 KDAKSKSLGS
+286 AEKPSKSLGS

-313 AVLSINKMPEITD
+313 AVLTINEMPKITD
-326 DRTITATG
+326 ERTITAADK
-334 GNSGNAAGGLV
+334 SKGNAAGGLV
-345 GKANGAKIEFAKDV
+345 GKADGAKIAFANGV
-359 SYTNRGELNAKVEK
+359 SYTNSGTLTV
-373 NSSTN
+373 TVTG
-378 SAPSESGAG
+378 APSESGAG

-402 IDLSNYNL
+402 IDLSDYKL
-410 TGAINVSANAG
+410 TGTINVSANAG
-421 GGFAGRFELKGL
+421 GGFAGRFELKGNVT
-433 DENNKA
+433 ESSA
-439 ANITIG
+439 AKITIYNETA
-445 KENAVENSC
+445 KDANSDVD
-454 FNVTAD
+454 FKVKSNK
-460 DGTVGGILGKL
+460 GTVGGIIGKIL
-471 LTNGNCLENTVTIK
+471 NVNGNLKNTFTIK
-485 NVNTNVTITNNKV
+485 NVKTELTLNGDNSQ

-504 GDLGLYRY
+504 GDLGWYKE
-512 SSGRTYLKIDG
+512 SKGRTYLKIDG
-523 TNKITINKTETK
+523 TNKIVVNETEAK
-535 GNSGGIAFSVY
+535 GNSGGIAYSVY

-561 VRSGVVDKVV
+561 VESGVVDKVV
-571 DCNNNGKDTYYG
+571 DYGNYG

-589 GKTDISGLTGVTNAL
+589 GKTDISGVEDVKTAL
-604 LVNLQTDVG
+604 LVNLQTDGG
-613 KDNGLIYAL
+613 KDDGLIYAL
-622 GSGSNYDS
+622 GSGSNYDPD
-630 ATKKGW
+630 TKKGW
-636 TYIRPEAKDTKDTKI
+636 TYIRPKEETKKV
-651 EDVAPWGQVIRLIG
+651 EDVSPWGQVIRLIG
-665 GKTIEEAGVVK
+665 DKTIEEAGVVE
-676 YDENAHTVTLKGLT
+676 YDKTAHTVTLKGFNAENNEYKI
-690 ANNGTYEI
+690 ANT
-698 NSAVDLMKLAL
+698 VDFMKLAL

-719 GAFTTSGCD
+719 GAFTTSGCE

-733 LKRNITLTGDVNLSG
+733 LKKNITLTGDVDLSG
-748 TGLRSL
+748 TGLRGL
-754 TRDDGGNNEFTGT
+754 TRDDGGNTDFTGT
-767 LNGGGNKITL
+767 LDGGNHKITL

-784 YRGANEAK
+784 YRGADEAK

-803 AVYDHKYQGLFAKI
+803 AVYDHKFQGLFAEI
-817 SGATIKNL
+817 SKATIKDL

-837 DDIYGGAAAAQFSGN
+837 DDIYCGAAAAQFSGN
-852 TTAENVKSDVKIIM
+852 TTAENVKSNVNIIM
-866 RKGEQRID
+866 RKDAHRID
-874 VGTIFGVDSAENTT
+874 VGTIFGVDSDTAN
-888 VTLKDCTSK
+888 VTLNNCTSNFK
-897 FDMTLAGNANS
+897 MTLAGNANS

-923 SGSNVTVNGMT
+923 SGSNVTVNGITVRGEM
-934 ISGKLANSIALK
+934 KNSINLK
-946 KDGDKTYYFYGYGGL
+946 KDGKKVYHFYGYGGL
-961 IGVVEHQSTK
+961 IGVVEHQTTK
-971 HEIKLNNV
+971 HKIKLNNV
-979 NVSKFNITDNSDNKG
+979 KVSNFSITDSSDNNG

-1009 IGDDST
+1009 IGDNSS
-1015 HDKGVTVDGSKITVG
+1015 HSNGVTVDGSKIIV
-1030 NSASKTIGGL
+1030 NKQDVEKTIGGL
-1040 VTNSYGYWQVN
+1040 VTSSYGYWQVN

-1082 NITETNNAEINNA
+1082 NTTEKNNTEINNA

-1107 PNAYDCSGMT
+1107 SSAYDCAGMT
-1117 YTGIADTYDEIV
+1117 YKGTAGTYDEIV
-1129 GRTMKERKERDDD
+1129 GRTMKGD

-1157 GNVLNMNGEKS
+1157 GNVLNMNGENS

-1173 KTARGKTQ
+1173 KTDLGKTQ
-1181 PNRYTR
+1181 PNQYTR
-1187 YYYNLDC
+1187 YYYDLDY
-1194 LRAKTSQTGGEKAT
+1194 LREKASQTGGEKAT
-1208 LWSAYTYAAD
+1208 LWSAYTYAAK
-1218 NIRKYFEDYRTFPTE
+1218 NIRDDYFSKYSTFPTD
-1233 ETVIDLTGLSYYPVD
+1233 TDTDIDLTGLSYYPVD
-1248 VSNTIACNKVAFKL
+1248 VSDTIARNRVTFKL
-1262 YNEQIQTAHGK
+1262 YNKEIQNAHGT
-1273 KYSTRAYSQHY
+1273 KYSTWAYSQHY

-1350 LVLDGLTIKNLNE
+1350 LAIDGLTINNLNE
-1363 AEYNTA
+1363 AGYNTA
-1369 NIALLVRN
+1369 NMALIVRN

-1389 STKGYADNEKAA
+1389 STRGYADKEKAA

-1408 GSGEVLQM
+1408 GSDKVLQM

-1428 SDTSNVSANARTA
+1428 KTTSDVKTA
-1441 FEKSYKTKSSIFTKA
+1441 AQTDFEKSYKTKSSIFTKA

-1489 HNVTYGKEISHS
+1489 HNVTYGREISHS
-1501 AEFAPDAGD
+1501 KEFAPDAGD

-1523 DKNHFTSPESA
+1523 DTNHFTSPESA
-1534 EATATAATS
+1534 NATATAATS

-1554 SFLPYVAAAYGS
+1554 SFLPYVATEYGGS
-1566 ATYNHEIAVNH
+1566 VTNAHEIAVNH
-1577 VSKEMGE
+1577 VSKEMGD

-1650 IGFDGSKFVAMK
+1650 IEYNGSEFVAVK
-1662 KSGNEWVE
+1662 KSGDEWVE
-1670 DTDKSI
+1670 DTSKSI
-1676 SIKKADVCSYLA
+1676 SITKADVCSYLA

-1696 NDENGGIITL
+1696 NAENGGTITL
-1706 SEEFAGLGQTGS
+1706 SEKFAGLGQAGS
-1718 DYAFRGVIAGK
+1718 DYAFRGVITGK
-1729 KYNGKKMVIK
+1729 KYNSNKMVIE

-1748 VSNGCVIKDLDI
+1748 VSNGCVVKNLDI
-1760 KVTAQ
+1760 RVTAN
-1765 TITLTNGKNGKS
+1765 TITLTNELNGSK
-1777 GQLTYGE
+1777 GQLTYDN
-1784 GTPVYGAVIGKIL
+1784 GTPVYGAVIGRIL
-1797 GGDNIIDGVSVAFS
+1797 GGDNIIDDVSVSFS
-1811 NTTKI
+1811 NTKI
-1816 QLKTADSTNDYYK
+1816 QLKTSKNNNDYYK
-1829 YTTVIPVGGYVGA
+1829 NTTVIPVGGYVGA

-1857 ISPLSNVTF
+1857 ISPLGNVTF

-1872 DIQRNIAVLDN
+1872 NKQIVDVLNN

-1902 AGSYSIASKTLDNGD
+1902 AGSYSIASTILDNSD

-1925 NPDSDS
+1925 NPNSDS
-1931 KISFKKEDGKTV
+1931 KISFKQENGKDV
-1943 KTMVVPDSQSLFVL
+1943 KTMVVPDSQSLFIL

-1969 TDGRYTVKNSYGGEN
+1969 TDGNYTVTKSYGGEN

-1992 SEIGT
+1992 SEVGT
-1997 NATEKPSDFTL
+1997 DDTTQPSDFTL
-2008 AKEDSADKADAVPYI
+2008 ANKVSTGKADAVPYI
-2023 IRQYTVADENGSY
+2023 IRQYTKADTDGSY

-2044 GNYHYMELAKNA
+2044 GNYHYMELAENA

-2071 PQEMEESKICKNIL
+2071 PQEMGDSEICKNIL
-2085 ALYGLDGKGSTVNL
+2085 ALYGLDGNGSTIKL
-2099 NTSLKNHS
+2099 NTNLKNHS

-2114 KNYLKEGST
+2114 KNYLKDT
-2123 SADKIGLGLFND
+2123 TTKSADKIGLGLFND

-2162 KLTQEQWD
+2162 ILTQEQWGD
-2170 NNKKITMKSDTNKA
+2170 NKKIKMTSDTNKA
-2184 ANTGGIIGS
+2184 ANTGGMIGS
-2193 LRYTASDIAGTD
+2193 LRYTATDITSAVSR
-2205 THEYNFWNVSLNGLT
+2205 EYNFWNVSLNDLT

-2230 IGNVPDKSLSIYIN
+2230 IGYVPDKSLSIYIN

-2256 LTAVGGV
+2256 LAAAGGV

-2268 GNANLYINTLTEETS
+2268 GNANLYVNTLTEKTS

-2294 SKGKTLVDTNCGGII
+2294 SKGNTLVDTNCGGII
-2309 GQLGDKTANAN
+2309 GQLGNKTANAN

-2329 VTAPENKHMGNEAE
+2329 VTATKGNIGNEKSEA
-2343 NTNSALNG
+2343 NSAFNG

-2358 AYKSNVLLI
+2358 ANSEGSYEKIKILLI
-2367 NFNLKNVDM
+2367 NFNLDKVNL
-2376 YGKNVAGLI
+2376 YGKNVGGLI
-2385 GNANTGLNVKAYNC
+2385 GNAKNRLTVRAYNC
-2399 NVEGDGNSKLSGI
+2399 NVEGNGDNKLSGI

-2420 YFPANGTGS
+2420 YFPATGNETVKFNEKT
-2429 IDGYSN
+2429 YSN
-2435 HIDGCSV
+2435 YIDGCSV
-2442 SGYTISQTSS
+2442 SGYTISQTNAS
-2452 AITNGTGGLI
+2452 NGAGGLI
-2462 GTNNYSRNICNSK
+2462 GTNNAERKICNSK
-2475 VENCVI
+2475 VENCTI
-2481 KGGSVT
+2481 KGGNSLSRI
-2487 GTGGII
+2487 GGII
-2493 GSCGTNVNVNAYN
+2493 GNNTNGNISAYN
-2506 IVVKNIKLNGSSN
+2506 IVVNNVNLETTSSY

-2527 RSRTFNIV
+2527 GGKTFKIV

-2540 GTNKVSDKTI
+2540 GDNTKADKV
-2550 DKNFGG
+2550 FG
-2556 TGNTTTVI
+2556 TANNTATVI
-2564 PADYNGACLDK
+2564 PADYNGACLDES
-2575 DTRGKNLSDITTN
+2575 TRGKNLSDITMPTN
-2588 DAGQLILSSKS
+2588 ISRVDTT

-2628 EAVEKIIADK
+2628 EAVEKIIAEYNDTK
-2638 ENTANSSAKRY
+2638 YSAKRY
-2649 NKIDSADIANYK
+2649 NKIGNDIANYK
-2661 QLNFSTEQ
+2661 NLTFSTEQ

-2682 TKDIK
+2682 TKDICE
-2687 DQINSYLS
+2687 QINSYLS
-2695 ILTNNTIQNASD
+2695 ILTNNQVSKASA
-2707 VKVYKANIS
+2707 VKVYKANIN
-2716 GDDVTLSTEN
+2716 GDNVTLSESTNE
-2726 LTVNCNV
+2726 LTVEYGLD
-2733 NVTDKKF
+2733 DKKQLF
-2740 TQFQAKSDKFDSDT
+2740 NKFKAKSDKFDSDT

-2764 YTDPTVSSSNA
+2764 YTDPTVSKSTT
-2775 KVVYHVYVPVMTR
+2775 VVYHVYVPVMTR

-2802 TQYYPNKYTNE
+2802 TQYYPSKYTNE
-2813 TGNKGFNGSDP
+2813 TGNKGFNGSEP

-2860 WNYNK
+2860 WSYNK
-2865 VLNLNVNFGGAEKTI
+2865 VLNLNVNFGGTEKTI
-2880 PKGTR
+2880 PKGTQ

-2908 NGKILQLPF
+2908 NGEILQLPF

-2931 NFANIVSSQL
+2931 DFSDMVSSQL
-2941 KFTKTVNADGRFV
+2941 EFTKTTKADGSFV
-2954 EDDEGNMTVTIDGK
+2954 EDEKGNMTVMIGGK
-2968 KTTIRIGTA
+2968 KTTIRTA
-2977 DDDDTDRFDL
+2977 NDSDADRFDL
-2987 STDTKNLTEDYYLT
+2987 STYTGNLTEDYYLT

-3037 NHSIQLNFADLFS
+3037 NHSVQLNFADLFS
-3050 NTIKVET
+3050 NTIEVET
-3057 LESNPNV
+3057 LEGNTNV
-3064 VMDDENNAVKIK
+3064 VMDDVKNDVNITT
-3076 VISTISFKKN
+3076 VSTITFNTTDKDL
-3086 APISIMKTV
+3086 ISALKA
-3095 LDNNNIPIYHSNHI
+3095 LLKNNNISIYHSSHI
-3109 FMNKRSTNHGAAEK
+3109 FMNKRNTNGGVAEK
-3123 VIGDID
+3123 MIGDID
-3129 GIEMIKGE
+3129 GIEMIKGA

-3143 DSTGTELTSPSKL
+3143 DSTGVELTEPPKL
-3156 EYDMVYGKASAN
+3156 EYDTVCGKASAN

-3183 RPWLTAGKT
+3183 RPWLTAGET
-3192 EVAPVVE
+3192 GVAPEVK
-3199 IKTTFKIIY
+3199 IKTSFKIIY
-3208 RHSGI
+3208 THSGI
-3213 VTQFPERQKSEET
+3213 VTQFPERQNSAEN
-3226 TDIGTYVSARSSLAY
+3226 TDVGTYVSARSSLAY

-3256 EDSEKRLYYRNAMN
+3256 EDSKKCLYYRNAMT

-3288 EERGDGQTKANDQLG
+3288 EDRGDGQTKANDQLG

-3313 SSLIHTNG
+3313 NSLIHTNG

-3335 LYIHWT
+3335 LKIRWT
-3341 IELQCKNDSYK
+3341 IELQCKQDGYT

-3357 SDYLNSVTIKD
+3357 SDYLNSVTIKGVD
-3368 INEQQ
+3368 EQT
-3373 LAVFD
+3373 LETFN
-3378 SSEMNGTKL
+3378 SGELGKTKL
-3387 EYSNSRGKFEETDNA
+3387 EYSAARDNFEELDNA

-3416 ANLEAAE
+3416 ADLEAVE

-3458 AHIDPKFID
+3458 AHIDPKFIDKAL

>member
-64 SLLPDSAINAAAENA
+64 SLLPDSAINAAAEDA
-79 RHRAE
+79 GYRTE
-84 AKKVSIASGKDL
+84 AKDVKIASGKDL
-96 EAYVNGTLTDSGELV
+96 AAYVNGTLKDKSGELV

-120 ITLDKSTDN
+120 ITLDKSSYT
-129 LKDFVGIGTAEHPFA
+129 LEGFGGIGTEDHPFA
-144 GEVTIGL
+144 GEVTIGY
-151 AAESN
+151 ADKNN
-156 PYGEFAKLSWK
+156 PYGVFASLKWE

-206 AKHVVQGNKTQTWN
+206 AKHVVQGNRTQTWN

-232 VGDLGD
+232 VGDLGKN
-238 GAKADIHIGYLKN
+238 AKADIHVGYLNN
-251 SSVSGGDTA
+251 SAVVGGDTA
-260 GGICGTMGKNSE
+260 GGICGSMGEKSE

-313 AVLSINKMPEITD
+313 AVLAINEMPEITD
-326 DRTITATG
+326 DRMITATETDL
-334 GNSGNAAGGLV
+334 NKNKGNAAGGLV
-345 GKANGAKIEFAKDV
+345 GKADSAKIAFADGV
-359 SYTNRGELNAKVEK
+359 SYTNSGTLNVKV
-373 NSSTN
+373 TG
-378 SAPSESGAG
+378 APSESGAG

-445 KENAVENSC
+445 KGNADEKSC

-523 TNKITINKTETK
+523 TNKIIVNETETK

-589 GKTDISGLTGVTNAL
+589 GKTDISSAAVKTAL
-604 LVNLQTDVG
+604 LVNLQTDG
-613 KDNGLIYAL
+613 GTDEGLIYAL

-636 TYIRPEAKDTKDTKI
+636 TYIRPEAKDTKDTKDTKI

-665 GKTIEEAGVVK
+665 GKTIEEAGVVE

-690 ANNGTYEI
+690 AENNEYKIANT
-698 NSAVDLMKLAL
+698 VDLMKLAL
-709 CIQHNTATKS
+709 CIQHNTATKL

-728 TSASI
+728 MSASI
-733 LKRNITLTGDVNLSG
+733 LKRNITLTGDVDLSG
-748 TGLRSL
+748 TGLRGL
-754 TRDDGGNNEFTGT
+754 TRDDGVNNEFTGT
-767 LNGGGNKITL
+767 LDGGNHTITL

-784 YRGANEAK
+784 YRGSSTTPAE

-803 AVYDHKYQGLFAKI
+803 AVYDHKFQGLFAKV
-817 SGATIKNL
+817 SGATIKDL

-837 DDIYGGAAAAQFSGN
+837 DDIYGGAVAAQFSGN
-852 TTAENVKSDVKIIM
+852 TKAENVKSDVKIIM

-897 FDMTLAGNANS
+897 FNMTLAGNANS

-979 NVSKFNITDNSDNKG
+979 NVSNFNITDNSDNKG
-994 TGGLLGGSWNNVNVT
+994 TGGLLGGSWNNVKVT
-1009 IGDDST
+1009 IGDNST
-1015 HDKGVTVDGSKITVG
+1015 HDKGVTVEGSKIIVE

-1040 VTNSYGYWQVN
+1040 VTSSYGYWQVN
-1051 SLKYTSSSITDSS
+1051 SLKYTNFDITDSS

-1107 PNAYDCSGMT
+1107 PDAYDCAGMT
-1117 YTGIADTYDEIV
+1117 YTGTADTYDEIV
-1129 GRTMKERKERDDD
+1129 GRTMKERDDD
-1142 DIGASGEGFVSIRTS
+1142 DIGASDEGFVSIRTS
-1157 GNVLNMNGEKS
+1157 GNVLNMNGENS

-1173 KTARGKTQ
+1173 KTALGKTQ
-1181 PNRYTR
+1181 PNPYTR
-1187 YYYNLDC
+1187 YYYNLDY

-1208 LWSAYTYAAD
+1208 LWSAYTYAAK
-1218 NIRKYFEDYRTFPTE
+1218 NIRDDYFSKYRTFPTD
-1233 ETVIDLTGLSYYPVD
+1233 TDIDLTGLSYYPVD
-1248 VSNTIACNKVAFKL
+1248 VSNTIARNKVTFKL
-1262 YNEQIQTAHGK
+1262 YNEQLQTAHGK

-1342 KASLTISG
+1342 KAALTISG
-1350 LVLDGLTIKNLNE
+1350 LTLNKLTIDDLDE
-1363 AEYNTA
+1363 TA
-1369 NIALLVRN
+1369 NMALLVRN
-1377 IGSYTETKISGV
+1377 IGSYTEAKISGV
-1389 STKGYADNEKAA
+1389 STRGYADKEKAA

-1408 GSGEVLQM
+1408 GSDKVLQM

-1428 SDTSNVSANARTA
+1428 KSTSDVKTAAQTA

-1482 AADGSAK
+1482 NADGSAK

-1523 DKNHFTSPESA
+1523 DKNHFTSPEDPK
-1534 EATATAATS
+1534 ATATAATS
-1543 TSGVKGGFDFS
+1543 TSGVMGGFDFS
-1554 SFLPYVAAAYGS
+1554 SFLPYVATGYDASKQY
-1566 ATYNHEIAVNH
+1566 HELAVNH

-1625 LNAATKD
+1625 LSSKNI
-1632 KNFEKW
+1632 NFEKW
-1638 DSDKAGGKGHTR
+1638 DSDKAKGTGHTR
-1650 IGFDGSKFVAMK
+1650 IGFDGSNFVAMK

-1696 NDENGGIITL
+1696 NDENGGTITL
-1706 SEEFAGLGQTGS
+1706 PENFAGLGQTGS

-1765 TITLTNGKNGKS
+1765 TITLTNDKNGAY
-1777 GQLTYGE
+1777 GQLTYGN

-1811 NTTKI
+1811 NTKI
-1816 QLKTADSTNDYYK
+1816 QLKTADNTANYYK

-1872 DIQRNIAVLDN
+1872 IKQTVDVLNN

-1902 AGSYSIASKTLDNGD
+1902 AGSYSIASKTLDNSD

-1931 KISFKKEDGKTV
+1931 KISFKQEDEKTV

-1957 SEITQSMCGNAG
+1957 SEITQSMCGNADSANG
-1969 TDGRYTVKNSYGGEN
+1969 SYTVKNSYGGEN

-2008 AKEDSADKADAVPYI
+2008 AKEDSADKANAVPYI
-2023 IRQYTVADENGSY
+2023 IRQYTAADTDGSY

-2085 ALYGLDGKGSTVNL
+2085 ALYGLDGKGSTIKL
-2099 NTSLKNHS
+2099 NTNLKNHS

-2123 SADKIGLGLFND
+2123 NADKIGLGLFND

-2156 DLTLSG
+2156 NLTLSG
-2162 KLTQEQWD
+2162 ELTQEQWG
-2170 NNKKITMKSDTNKA
+2170 NNKKITMTSDTYKA

-2193 LRYTASDIAGTD
+2193 LRYTASDTR
-2205 THEYNFWNVSLNGLT
+2205 EYNFWNVSLDDLT

-2230 IGNVPDKSLSIYIN
+2230 IGNVPEKSLSIYIN

-2256 LTAVGGV
+2256 LIAAGGV

-2268 GNANLYINTLTEETS
+2268 GNANLYINTLTEKTS

-2358 AYKSNVLLI
+2358 ANAEGSYEKIKILLI
-2367 NFNLKNVDM
+2367 NFNLDKVDL
-2376 YGKNVAGLI
+2376 YGKNVGGLI
-2385 GNANTGLNVKAYNC
+2385 GNAKNKLTVRAYNC
-2399 NVEGDGNSKLSGI
+2399 HIAGDSNTFSGI
-2412 EHVGGLFG
+2412 EHVGGLVG
-2420 YFPANGTGS
+2420 YFPATGS
-2429 IDGYSN
+2429 ETVKFNEKTYSN
-2435 HIDGCSV
+2435 HIDGCRV
-2442 SGYTISQTSS
+2442 SGYTISQTNS
-2452 AITNGTGGLI
+2452 ITSNGAGGLI
-2462 GTNNYSRNICNSK
+2462 GTNNAERKICNSK
-2475 VENCVI
+2475 VENCKI
-2481 KGGSVT
+2481 QGGSSA

-2493 GSCGTNVNVNAYN
+2493 GSCGANVNAYN
-2506 IVVKNIKLNGSSN
+2506 IVVNGVTLNGSSY

-2527 RSRTFNIV
+2527 GGKTFNIV

-2540 GTNKVSDKTI
+2540 GDNTKADKI
-2550 DKNFGG
+2550 FGG
-2556 TGNTTTVI
+2556 KSSTNTTVI

-2575 DTRGKNLSDITTN
+2575 DTRGKNLSDITKATN
-2588 DAGQLILSSKS
+2588 ISRVNKS

-2638 ENTANSSAKRY
+2638 EDTANSSAKCY
-2649 NKIDSADIANYK
+2649 SEISTTDIANYK

-2682 TKDIK
+2682 TDKIS

-2695 ILTNNTIQNASD
+2695 ILTNNTIPNASD

-2716 GDDVTLSTEN
+2716 GDDVTLSESTNE
-2726 LTVNCNV
+2726 LTVEYGLD
-2733 NVTDKKF
+2733 DKNQFNKF
-2740 TQFQAKSDKFDSDT
+2740 KAKSDKFDSDT

-2764 YTDPTVSSSNA
+2764 YKDPTGSTSNI
-2775 KVVYHVYVPVMTR
+2775 VYHVYVPVMTR

-2802 TQYYPNKYTNE
+2802 TQYYPSKYTNE

-2860 WNYNK
+2860 
-2865 VLNLNVNFGGAEKTI
+2865 
-2880 PKGTR
+2880 
-2885 FVLIDKNNKNKEY
+2885 
-2898 YYTITGKEKY
+2898 
-2908 NGKILQLPF
+2908 
-2917 SDFTDSSGKAFSEA
+2917 
-2931 NFANIVSSQL
+2931 
-2941 KFTKTVNADGRFV
+2941 
-2954 EDDEGNMTVTIDGK
+2954 
-2968 KTTIRIGTA
+2968 
-2977 DDDDTDRFDL
+2977 
-2987 STDTKNLTEDYYLT
+2987 
-3001 MTTAKAENVLFHQFQ
+3001 
-3016 LTTPSSLY
+3016 
-3024 PNVSGKI
+3024 
-3031 NGAVQN
+3031 
-3037 NHSIQLNFADLFS
+3037 
-3050 NTIKVET
+3050 
-3057 LESNPNV
+3057 
-3064 VMDDENNAVKIK
+3064 
-3076 VISTISFKKN
+3076 
-3086 APISIMKTV
+3086 
-3095 LDNNNIPIYHSNHI
+3095 
-3109 FMNKRSTNHGAAEK
+3109 
-3123 VIGDID
+3123 
-3129 GIEMIKGE
+3129 
-3137 DTIAAY
+3137 
-3143 DSTGTELTSPSKL
+3143 
-3156 EYDMVYGKASAN
+3156 
-3168 FFEISEQ
+3168 
-3175 NNEKAIDL
+3175 
-3183 RPWLTAGKT
+3183 
-3192 EVAPVVE
+3192 
-3199 IKTTFKIIY
+3199 
-3208 RHSGI
+3208 
-3213 VTQFPERQKSEET
+3213 
-3226 TDIGTYVSARSSLAY
+3226 
-3241 DAADTTYSSSVSDTV
+3241 
-3256 EDSEKRLYYRNAMN
+3256 
-3270 DASLK
+3270 
-3275 FNAYH
+3275 
-3280 PISSGTPD
+3280 
-3288 EERGDGQTKANDQLG
+3288 
-3303 INTFDEETET
+3303 
-3313 SSLIHTNG
+3313 
-3321 IYDASQLS
+3321 
-3329 ALDKKN
+3329 
-3335 LYIHWT
+3335 
-3341 IELQCKNDSYK
+3341 
-3352 DDLKL
+3352 
-3357 SDYLNSVTIKD
+3357 
-3368 INEQQ
+3368 
-3373 LAVFD
+3373 
-3378 SSEMNGTKL
+3378 
-3387 EYSNSRGKFEETDNA
+3387 
-3402 GLFDVYIDFDVKTG
+3402 
-3416 ANLEAAE
+3416 
-3423 NAFYSNYKIVLT
+3423 
-3435 ASLYEGSAMIDGS
+3435 
-3448 AADDYIIYTN
+3448 
-3458 AHIDPKFID
+3458 

>member
-64 SLLPDSAINAAAENA
+64 SIIPDAAMKAAAAEGANY
-79 RHRAE
+79 RE
-84 AKKVSIASGKDL
+84 NAKKVSIASGKDL
-96 EAYVNGTLTDSGELV
+96 EAYVNGTLTDNGELV
-111 GYNEKDTLT
+111 GYNEKDTIT
-120 ITLDKSTDN
+120 ITLNESSYT
-129 LKDFVGIGTAEHPFA
+129 LEGFGGIGTEDHPFA

-151 AAESN
+151 AAENN

-238 GAKADIHIGYLKN
+238 GAKADIHVGYLNN
-251 SSVSGGDTA
+251 SAVVGGDTA

-272 LNLWLDESIKDTSG
+272 LNLWLDENIKDTSG
-286 KDAKSKSLGS
+286 KDTTSKSLGS

-313 AVLSINKMPEITD
+313 AVLTINEMPEITGE
-326 DRTITATG
+326 RTITATEKATATDL
-334 GNSGNAAGGLV
+334 NKNKGNAAGGLV
-345 GKANGAKIEFAKDV
+345 GK
-359 SYTNRGELNAKVEK
+359 LNAGAKVELADNVTYVDSADGK
-373 NSSTN
+373 ITVTGAPTLSS
-378 SAPSESGAG
+378 AG
-387 GVFGVYS
+387 GVFGYYGV
-394 AAEGAEFD
+394 AAGDTVD
-402 IDLSNYNL
+402 IDLSRYKVSGSKTL
-410 TGAINVSANAG
+410 SANAD
-421 GGFAGRFELKGL
+421 GGFIGRIMLSGKDNSG
-433 DENNKA
+433 KA
-439 ANITIG
+439 AVVTIDGKKAKTANDVPDFTITTEAGTAGGVVG
-445 KENAVENSC
+445 KIFSDE
-454 FNVTAD
+454 
-460 DGTVGGILGKL
+460 K
-471 LTNGNCLENTVTIK
+471 NCLENTVIIK
-485 NVNTNVTITNNKV
+485 NVKTDITANNG

-504 GDLGLYRY
+504 GDLGYFKNIK
-512 SSGRTYLKIDG
+512 GRTYLKIDG
-523 TNKITINKTETK
+523 TNYMTVNKGTSSSGSSGIT
-535 GNSGGIAFSVY
+535 FSVY
-546 SSFLDICGENTISGN
+546 SSFLDIGGENTIKGD
-561 VRSGVVDKVV
+561 VDAGAVDKVV
-571 DCNNNGKDTYYG
+571 DCNNYG

-589 GKTDISGLTGVTNAL
+589 GKTDISSAAVKTAL
-604 LVNLQTDVG
+604 LVNLQTDG
-613 KDNGLIYAL
+613 GTDDGLIYAL

-636 TYIRPEAKDTKDTKI
+636 TYIRPSSETNRV

-665 GKTIEEAGVVK
+665 GKTIEEAGVVEYNK
-676 YDENAHTVTLKGLT
+676 NAHTVTLKGLT

-733 LKRNITLTGDVNLSG
+733 LKNKITLTGDVDLRG
-748 TGLRSL
+748 TGLRGL
-754 TRDDGGNNEFTGT
+754 TRDDGVNNEFTGT
-767 LNGGGNKITL
+767 LDGGNHKITL

-784 YRGANEAK
+784 YRGEALAK
-792 NEAGKDNGNTG
+792 NSADESNGNTG
-803 AVYDHKYQGLFAKI
+803 AVYGHKYQGLFAKV
-817 SGATIKNL
+817 SGATIKDL

-837 DDIYGGAAAAQFSGN
+837 DDIYGGAVAAQFSGN
-852 TTAENVKSDVKIIM
+852 TKAENVKSNVKIIM

-874 VGTIFGVDSAENTT
+874 VGTIFGVDSAAAN
-888 VTLKDCTSK
+888 VTLNNCTSN
-897 FDMTLAGNANS
+897 FNMTLAGNANS

-923 SGSNVTVNGMT
+923 SGSNVTINGMT

-979 NVSKFNITDNSDNKG
+979 NVSNFNITDNSDNKG

-1009 IGDDST
+1009 IGDNST
-1015 HDKGVTVDGSKITVG
+1015 HDKGVTVDGSGITVKE
-1030 NSASKTIGGL
+1030 SASKTIGGL
-1040 VTNSYGYWQVN
+1040 VTSSYGYWQVN
-1051 SLKYTSSSITDSS
+1051 SLKYSSSSITDSS
-1064 SSVVGLIVGKGY
+1064 SSIVGLIVGKGY
-1076 EDRTLP
+1076 EERTLQ
-1082 NITETNNAEINNA
+1082 NIAETNNAEINNA

-1107 PNAYDCSGMT
+1107 PDAYDCAGMT
-1117 YTGIADTYDEIV
+1117 YTGTADTYDEIV
-1129 GRTMKERKERDDD
+1129 GRTMKGD

-1157 GNVLNMNGEKS
+1157 GNVLNMTSENS

-1173 KTARGKTQ
+1173 KTDFGKTQ
-1181 PNRYTR
+1181 PNPYTR
-1187 YYYNLDC
+1187 YFYNLDC

-1208 LWSAYTYAAD
+1208 LWSAYTYAAK
-1218 NIRKYFEDYRTFPTE
+1218 NIRDDYFSKYSTFPTE

-1248 VSNTIACNKVAFKL
+1248 VSNTIARNRVTFKL
-1262 YNEQIQTAHGK
+1262 YNEQIQTAHGT

-1304 ISGTAAAYRNSLASA
+1304 ISGTAGAYYD
-1319 TEKLNVQGSGALI
+1319 KDNVLQGSGAII
-1332 CGNLEGSSTQ
+1332 CGNLSGSATQ
-1342 KASLTISG
+1342 KAALTIN
-1350 LVLDGLTIKNLNE
+1350 GLTLNKLTIDDLDE
-1363 AEYNTA
+1363 TA
-1369 NIALLVRN
+1369 NMALLVRN

-1389 STKGYADNEKAA
+1389 STSGYADNKKAA

-1408 GSGEVLQM
+1408 GSDKVLQM

-1428 SDTSNVSANARTA
+1428 SDTSNVSAAARTA

-1523 DKNHFTSPESA
+1523 DKNHFTSPEDPKA
-1534 EATATAATS
+1534 AATAATS
-1543 TSGVKGGFDFS
+1543 TSGVMGGFDFS
-1554 SFLPYVAAAYGS
+1554 SFLPYVATAYDQ
-1566 ATYNHEIAVNH
+1566 ATNNHEIAVNH
-1577 VSKEMGE
+1577 VSKKMGD

-1591 PFIIDDGATLSMV
+1591 PFIINDGATLSMV
-1604 AEILSSGNVSKG
+1604 ADILSSGTFSKG

-1662 KSGNEWVE
+1662 KSGDEWVE
-1670 DTDKSI
+1670 DTGKSI
-1676 SIKKADVCSYLA
+1676 SITKADVCSYLA

-1696 NDENGGIITL
+1696 NDENGGTITL

-1729 KYNGKKMVIK
+1729 KYNGKKMVIE

-1748 VSNGCVIKDLDI
+1748 VSNGCVVKDLDI
-1760 KVTAQ
+1760 KVTAK
-1765 TITLTNGKNGKS
+1765 TITLTNDNKNGKS
-1777 GQLTYGE
+1777 GQLTYGN

-1811 NTTKI
+1811 NTKI
-1816 QLKTADSTNDYYK
+1816 QLKTADNTANYYK

-1857 ISPLSNVTF
+1857 ISPLSKDNF
-1866 EVYKNT
+1866 EVYNNT
-1872 DIQRNIAVLDN
+1872 NIATSDNVEN

-1902 AGSYSIASKTLDNGD
+1902 ADSYSIASKTLDNGD

-1925 NPDSDS
+1925 NPDSES

-1943 KTMVVPDSQSLFVL
+1943 KTMVVPDSQSLFIL
-1957 SEITQSMCGNAG
+1957 SEITQSMCGNASSA
-1969 TDGRYTVKNSYGGEN
+1969 DGNYNVTKSYGGEN

-1992 SEIGT
+1992 SAVGT
-1997 NATEKPSDFTL
+1997 DNTTQPSDFTL

-2023 IRQYTVADENGSY
+2023 IRQYTAAENGSY

-2044 GNYHYMELAKNA
+2044 GNYHYMELAENA

-2071 PQEMEESKICKNIL
+2071 PQEMEDKDIRKNIL
-2085 ALYGLDGKGSTVNL
+2085 ALYGLDGKGSTINL
-2099 NTSLKNHS
+2099 NTNLKNHS

-2123 SADKIGLGLFND
+2123 NADKIGLGLFND

-2162 KLTQEQWD
+2162 KLTQEQL
-2170 NNKKITMKSDTNKA
+2170 NNSGKIKMMSDTNKA

-2193 LRYTASDIAGTD
+2193 LRYTASDIASTD
-2205 THEYNFWNVSLNGLT
+2205 TREYNFWNVSLDDLT
-2220 ISGERVTGGF
+2220 ICGERVTGGF

-2263 IGYML
+2263 IGYIQ
-2268 GNANLYINTLTEETS
+2268 GKANLYINTLTEKTS
-2283 EFNESVTSDNS
+2283 EFNESVTSDTTKVN
-2294 SKGKTLVDTNCGGII
+2294 TNCGGII
-2309 GQLGDKTANAN
+2309 GQLCESTSTSSTVK
-2320 SEVIIRNVT
+2320 IRNVT

-2343 NTNSALNG
+2343 ATNSALNG

-2399 NVEGDGNSKLSGI
+2399 NVEGNGNSKLSGI

-2506 IVVKNIKLNGSSN
+2506 IVVKDIKLNGSSN

-2527 RSRTFNIV
+2527 KSRTFNIV

-2564 PADYNGACLDK
+2564 PADYNGACLDES
-2575 DTRGKNLSDITTN
+2575 TRGKNLSDITTATN
-2588 DAGQLILSSKS
+2588 ISRVNKS

-2628 EAVEKIIADK
+2628 EAVEKIIA
-2638 ENTANSSAKRY
+2638 EYNNTKYGAKRY
-2649 NKIDSADIANYK
+2649 NKIGNDIADYK
-2661 QLNFSTEQ
+2661 QLNFSTGQ

-2682 TKDIK
+2682 TEEISKR
-2687 DQINSYLS
+2687 INSYLS
-2695 ILTNNTIQNASD
+2695 ILTNGKVSKAYA

-2716 GDDVTLSTEN
+2716 GDDVKLSELPDE
-2726 LTVNCNV
+2726 LTVEYGLD
-2733 NVTDKKF
+2733 DKNQFNKF
-2740 TQFQAKSDKFDSDT
+2740 KAKSDKFDSDT

-2764 YTDPTVSSSNA
+2764 YTDPTVSGNA

-2802 TQYYPNKYTNE
+2802 TQYYPSKYTNE
-2813 TGNKGFNGSDP
+2813 TGNKGFNGSEP

-2865 VLNLNVNFGGAEKTI
+2865 VLSLNVNIGGAANTI
-2880 PKGTR
+2880 PTGTQL
-2885 FVLIDKNNKNKEY
+2885 VLIDKNNKNKEH
-2898 YYTITGKEKY
+2898 YYTITGREKY
-2908 NGKILQLPF
+2908 NGKMLELPF
-2917 SDFTDSSGKAFSEA
+2917 SDFKDSSGKAFSEA
-2931 NFANIVSSQL
+2931 NFADMVSSQL
-2941 KFTKTVNADGRFV
+2941 KFTKTAKADGLFV
-2954 EDDEGNMTVTIDGK
+2954 EDKKGNMTVTIDGN
-2968 KTTIRIGTA
+2968 KTTIRTA
-2977 DDDDTDRFDL
+2977 NDGETDRFDL

-3031 NGAVQN
+3031 NGAVQAVQK
-3037 NHSIQLNFADLFS
+3037 NHSVQLNFADLFS
-3050 NTIKVET
+3050 NTIEVET
-3057 LESNPNV
+3057 LEGTNV

-3086 APISIMKTV
+3086 APIPIMKTV

-3129 GIEMIKGE
+3129 GIEMIKSAN
-3137 DTIAAY
+3137 TIAAY

-3156 EYDMVYGKASAN
+3156 EYNTVYGKVSAN
-3168 FFEISEQ
+3168 FFEVSEQ
-3175 NNEKAIDL
+3175 NSEKAIDL

-3208 RHSGI
+3208 THSGI
-3213 VTQFPERQKSEET
+3213 VTQFPERQKSEEI

-3335 LYIHWT
+3335 LNIHWT
-3341 IELQCKNDSYK
+3341 IELQCKNDSYS

-3378 SSEMNGTKL
+3378 SSSSEMNGKKL
-3387 EYSNSRGKFEETDNA
+3387 DYSNSRDKFEETDNA

-3416 ANLEAAE
+3416 ADLETVE

-3448 AADDYIIYTN
+3448 VADDYIIYTN

>member
-17 SSFRREHKGL
+17 SCFRREHKGL

-64 SLLPDSAINAAAENA
+64 GLIPDAAMKAAAAEPPY
-79 RHRAE
+79 RE
-84 AKKVSIASGKDL
+84 YAKEVSIASGQDL
-96 EAYVNGTLTDSGELV
+96 EAYVNGILEDSGELV

-120 ITLDKSTDN
+120 ITLNDSAYN
-129 LKDFVGIGTAEHPFA
+129 LKNFVGIGTADHPFA
-144 GEVTIGL
+144 GKVTIVL
-151 AAESN
+151 ATESN
-156 PYGEFAKLSWK
+156 PYGVFTGLTWE
-167 NSSLFNYVTTDAI
+167 NSSLFNYVTTDAVV
-180 ITNTNGNDKEK
+180 TNQNSSDKDK
-191 PVYLKTAAEG
+191 PVYLKAGG
-201 TAPLF
+201 TGTEPLF
-206 AKHVVQGNKTQTWN
+206 AKHVVKGEKTQTWN
-220 IVVDASAQYGGV
+220 IVADASTQYGGV
-232 VGDLGD
+232 IGELGKD
-238 GAKADIHIGYLKN
+238 AKADIHVGYLN
-251 SSVSGGDTA
+251 NADVVGGDTA
-260 GGICGTMGKNSE
+260 GGICGTMQDNSALSLSVTGK
-272 LNLWLDESIKDTSG
+272 IKDTKG
-286 KDAKSKSLGS
+286 AEKPSKSLGS

-313 AVLSINKMPEITD
+313 AVLTIKEMPKITD
-326 DRTITATG
+326 DRMITATDG
-334 GNSGNAAGGLV
+334 SKGNAAGGLV
-345 GKANGAKIEFAKDV
+345 GKADGAKIAFADGV
-359 SYTNRGELNAKVEK
+359 SYTNSGTLKV
-373 NSSTN
+373 TVTD
-378 SAPSESGAG
+378 APSESGAG

-402 IDLSNYNL
+402 IDLSDYKL
-410 TGAINVSANAG
+410 TGTINVSANAG
-421 GGFAGRFELKGL
+421 GGFAGRFELNGL
-433 DENNKA
+433 DENKKA

-445 KENAVENSC
+445 KENADENSC
-454 FNVTAD
+454 FNVTANVV
-460 DGTVGGILGKL
+460 TVGGILGKL
-471 LTNGNCLENTVTIK
+471 LTNESCLENTVTIK
-485 NVNTNVTITNNKV
+485 NVNTNVTITDNKV

-504 GDLGLYRY
+504 GDLGWYKE
-512 SSGRTYLKIDG
+512 SKGRTYLKIDG
-523 TNKITINKTETK
+523 TNKIVVNETEAK
-535 GNSGGIAFSVY
+535 GNSGGIAYSVY

-561 VRSGVVDKVV
+561 VESGVVDKVV
-571 DCNNNGKDTYYG
+571 DYGNYG

-589 GKTDISGLTGVTNAL
+589 GKTDISGVEDVKTAL
-604 LVNLQTDVG
+604 LVNLQTDGG
-613 KDNGLIYAL
+613 KDDGLIYAL
-622 GSGSNYDS
+622 GSGSNYDPD
-630 ATKKGW
+630 TKKGW
-636 TYIRPEAKDTKDTKI
+636 TYIRPKEETKKV
-651 EDVAPWGQVIRLIG
+651 EDVSPWGQVIRLIG
-665 GKTIEEAGVVK
+665 DKTIEEAGVVK
-676 YDENAHTVTLKGLT
+676 YDENAHTVTLKGLNAENNEYKI
-690 ANNGTYEI
+690 ANT
-698 NSAVDLMKLAL
+698 VDFMKLAL

-719 GAFTTSGCD
+719 GAFTTSGCE
-728 TSASI
+728 TSANT
-733 LKRNITLTGDVNLSG
+733 LKKNITLTGDVDLSG
-748 TGLRSL
+748 TGLRGL
-754 TRDDGGNNEFTGT
+754 TRDDGGNTDFTGT
-767 LNGGGNKITL
+767 LDGGNHTITL

-784 YRGANEAK
+784 YRGADEAK

-803 AVYDHKYQGLFAKI
+803 AVYDHKFQGLFAEI
-817 SGATIKNL
+817 SKATIKDL

-837 DDIYGGAAAAQFSGN
+837 DDIYCGAAAAQFSGN
-852 TTAENVKSDVKIIM
+852 TTAENVKSNVNIIM
-866 RKGEQRID
+866 RKDAHRID
-874 VGTIFGVDSAENTT
+874 VGTIFGVDSDTAN
-888 VTLKDCTSK
+888 VTLKDCTSN

-923 SGSNVTVNGMT
+923 SGSNVTVNDLT
-934 ISGKLANSIALK
+934 ISGEMKNSINLK
-946 KDGDKTYYFYGYGGL
+946 KDGKKEYHFYGYGGL
-961 IGVVEHQSTK
+961 IGVVEHQTTK
-971 HEIKLNNV
+971 HAIKLNNV
-979 NVSKFNITDNSDNKG
+979 KVSNFSITDSSDNNG

-1009 IGDDST
+1009 IGDNSS
-1015 HDKGVTVDGSKITVG
+1015 HSNGVTVDGSKITVE

-1040 VTNSYGYWQVN
+1040 VTSSYGYWQVN
-1051 SLKYTSSSITDSS
+1051 SLKYTNSSINSENAKA
-1064 SSVVGLIVGKGY
+1064 SVVGLIVGKGY
-1076 EDRTLP
+1076 EDRTLQSSADNTP
-1082 NITETNNAEINNA
+1082 INNA

-1107 PNAYDCSGMT
+1107 PSAYECASMT
-1117 YTGIADTYDEIV
+1117 YTGTAGTYDEIV
-1129 GRTMKERKERDDD
+1129 GRTMKGD

-1157 GNVLNMNGEKS
+1157 GNKLNMDSSNS

-1173 KTARGKTQ
+1173 KTDLGKTQ
-1181 PNRYTR
+1181 PNQYTR
-1187 YYYNLDC
+1187 YYYNLDY
-1194 LRAKTSQTGGEKAT
+1194 LREKASQTGGEKAT
-1208 LWSAYTYAAD
+1208 LWSAYTYAAK
-1218 NIRKYFEDYRTFPTE
+1218 NIRDDYFSKYSTFPTE

-1248 VSNTIACNKVAFKL
+1248 VSNSIARNRVTFKL
-1262 YNEQIQTAHGK
+1262 YNKEIQNAHGT
-1273 KYSTRAYSQHY
+1273 KYSTWAYSQHY

-1350 LVLDGLTIKNLNE
+1350 LALDGLTINNLNK
-1363 AEYNTA
+1363 AGYNTA
-1369 NIALLVRN
+1369 NMALIVRN
-1377 IGSYTETKISGV
+1377 IGSYTEAKISGV
-1389 STKGYADNEKAA
+1389 STSGYADNEKAA

-1408 GSGEVLQM
+1408 GSDKVLQM

-1428 SDTSNVSANARTA
+1428 SDTSNVSANAQTV
-1441 FEKSYKTKSSIFTKA
+1441 FKEKYGTTSSIFTRA

-1501 AEFAPDAGD
+1501 KEFAPDAGD

-1515 YLDKHAAD
+1515 YLDMHAAD
-1523 DKNHFTSPESA
+1523 DTNHFTSPEDPK
-1534 EATATAATS
+1534 ATATAATS
-1543 TSGVKGGFDFS
+1543 TSGVMGGFDFS
-1554 SFLPYVAAAYGS
+1554 NFLPYVATAYSS
-1566 ATYNHEIAVNH
+1566 ATNNHEIAVNH
-1577 VSKEMGE
+1577 VSKEMGD

-1650 IGFDGSKFVAMK
+1650 IEYNGSKFVAVK
-1662 KSGNEWVE
+1662 KSGDEWVE
-1670 DTDKSI
+1670 DTGKSI
-1676 SIKKADVCSYLA
+1676 SITKADVCSYLA

-1696 NDENGGIITL
+1696 NAENGGTITL
-1706 SEEFAGLGQTGS
+1706 SEKFAGLGQAGS
-1718 DYAFRGVIAGK
+1718 DYAFRGVVVGK
-1729 KYNGKKMVIK
+1729 DYNGNKMVIE

-1748 VSNGCVIKDLDI
+1748 VSNGCVVKNLDI
-1760 KVTAQ
+1760 KVTAK
-1765 TITLTNGKNGKS
+1765 TITLTNDKNGAD
-1777 GQLTYGE
+1777 GQLTYDN
-1784 GTPVYGAVIGKIL
+1784 GTPVYGAVIGRIL
-1797 GGDNIIDGVSVAFS
+1797 GGDNIIDGVSVAFL
-1811 NTTKI
+1811 NTTI
-1816 QLKTADSTNDYYK
+1816 QLKTIDSTNNYYK

-1857 ISPLSNVTF
+1857 ISPLGKDNF

-1872 DIQRNIAVLDN
+1872 SKQNNVDVLNN

-1902 AGSYSIASKTLDNGD
+1902 AGSYSIASTILDNSD

-1931 KISFKKEDGKTV
+1931 KISFKQENGKDV
-1943 KTMVVPDSQSLFVL
+1943 KTMVVPDSQSLFIL

-1969 TDGRYTVKNSYGGEN
+1969 TDGNYTVKKSYGGEN
-1984 KTTHLAKY
+1984 KTTHLATY
-1992 SEIGT
+1992 SAVGT
-1997 NATEKPSDFTL
+1997 DDTTQPSDFTL
-2008 AKEDSADKADAVPYI
+2008 AKEDSAGKADAAPYI
-2023 IRQYTVADENGSY
+2023 IRQYTKADTDGSY

-2044 GNYHYMELAKNA
+2044 GNYHYMELAENA

-2071 PQEMEESKICKNIL
+2071 PQEMGDSEICKNIL
-2085 ALYGLDGKGSTVNL
+2085 ALYGLDGNGSTIKL
-2099 NTSLKNHS
+2099 NTNLKNHS

-2114 KNYLKEGST
+2114 KNYLKDT
-2123 SADKIGLGLFND
+2123 TTKSADKIGLGLFND

-2162 KLTQEQWD
+2162 TLTQEQFD
-2170 NNKKITMKSDTNKA
+2170 NNKKITMTASTPLA
-2184 ANTGGIIGS
+2184 ANTGGMIGS
-2193 LRYTASDIAGTD
+2193 LRYTASDND
-2205 THEYNFWNVSLNGLT
+2205 SREYNFWNVSLDDLT
-2220 ISGERVTGGF
+2220 ISGERATGGF
-2230 IGNVPDKSLSIYIN
+2230 IGYVPDKSLSIYIN
-2244 ECSANNLSVKGT
+2244 ECSANNLSVNGT
-2256 LTAVGGV
+2256 LAAAGGV

-2283 EFNESVTSDNS
+2283 QFNESVTSDNTTN
-2294 SKGKTLVDTNCGGII
+2294 KVDTNCGGII
-2309 GQLGDKTANAN
+2309 GQLGNKTANAN

-2329 VTAPENKHMGNEAE
+2329 VTATKGNIGNEKSEA
-2343 NTNSALNG
+2343 NSAFNG

-2358 AYKSNVLLI
+2358 ANSEGSNEKIKILLI
-2367 NFNLKNVDM
+2367 NFNLDKVNL
-2376 YGKNVAGLI
+2376 YGKNVGGLI
-2385 GNANTGLNVKAYNC
+2385 GNAKNRLTVRAYNC
-2399 NVEGDGNSKLSGI
+2399 NVEGNGDSKLIGI

-2420 YFPANGTGS
+2420 YFPATGS
-2429 IDGYSN
+2429 ETVEFKKKTYSN

-2442 SGYTISQTSS
+2442 SGYTISQTNAS
-2452 AITNGTGGLI
+2452 NGAGGLI
-2462 GTNNYSRNICNSK
+2462 GTNNAERKICNSK
-2475 VENCVI
+2475 VENCTI
-2481 KGGSVT
+2481 KGGNSLSRI
-2487 GTGGII
+2487 GGII
-2493 GSCGTNVNVNAYN
+2493 GNNTNGNISAYN
-2506 IVVKNIKLNGSSN
+2506 IVVNNVNLETTSSY

-2527 RSRTFNIV
+2527 GGKIFKII

-2540 GTNKVSDKTI
+2540 GDNTKADKV
-2550 DKNFGG
+2550 FG
-2556 TGNTTTVI
+2556 TANNTATVI
-2564 PADYNGACLDK
+2564 PADYNGACLDES
-2575 DTRGKNLSDITTN
+2575 TRGKNLSDITTAKN
-2588 DAGQLILSSKS
+2588 ISRVNTS

-2628 EAVEKIIADK
+2628 EAVEKIIAEYNDTK
-2638 ENTANSSAKRY
+2638 YGAKRY
-2649 NKIDSADIANYK
+2649 NKIGNDIANYK
-2661 QLNFSTEQ
+2661 KLTFSTEQ

-2682 TKDIK
+2682 TNDIK

-2695 ILTNNTIQNASD
+2695 ILTNNQVSKASA
-2707 VKVYKANIS
+2707 VNVYKANIS

-2733 NVTDKKF
+2733 TDKKF
-2740 TQFQAKSDKFDSDT
+2740 TQFQAKSDTFDSDT

-2764 YTDPTVSSSNA
+2764 YTDPTVSSNA

-2802 TQYYPNKYTNE
+2802 TQYYPSKYADE
-2813 TGNKGFNGSDP
+2813 TGDNGFNGSKP

-2865 VLNLNVNFGGAEKTI
+2865 VLNLNVNFGGTEKTI
-2880 PKGTR
+2880 PKGTQ

-2908 NGKILQLPF
+2908 NGEILQLPF

-2931 NFANIVSSQL
+2931 DFSDMVSSQL
-2941 KFTKTVNADGRFV
+2941 EFTKTTKADGSFV
-2954 EDDEGNMTVTIDGK
+2954 EDEKGNMTVMIGGK
-2968 KTTIRIGTA
+2968 KTTIRTA
-2977 DDDDTDRFDL
+2977 NDGDTDRFDL
-2987 STDTKNLTEDYYLT
+2987 STDTGNLTEDYYLT

-3037 NHSIQLNFADLFS
+3037 NHSVQLNFADLFS
-3050 NTIKVET
+3050 NTIEIET
-3057 LESNPNV
+3057 LEGNTNV
-3064 VMDDENNAVKIK
+3064 VMDDVKNDVNITT
-3076 VISTISFKKN
+3076 VSTITFNTTDKDL
-3086 APISIMKTV
+3086 ISALKA
-3095 LDNNNIPIYHSNHI
+3095 LLKNNNISIYHSSHI
-3109 FMNKRSTNHGAAEK
+3109 FMNKRNTNGGVAEK
-3123 VIGDID
+3123 MIGDID
-3129 GIEMIKGE
+3129 GIEMIKGA

-3143 DSTGTELTSPSKL
+3143 DSTGVELTDPPKL
-3156 EYDMVYGKASAN
+3156 EYDTVCGKASAN

-3183 RPWLTAGKT
+3183 RPWLTAGET
-3192 EVAPVVE
+3192 GVAPEVK
-3199 IKTTFKIIY
+3199 IKTSFKIIY
-3208 RHSGI
+3208 THSGI
-3213 VTQFPERQKSEET
+3213 VTQFPERQNSAEN
-3226 TDIGTYVSARSSLAY
+3226 TDVGTYVSARSSLAY
-3241 DAADTTYSSSVSDTV
+3241 DAADTTYSSSVSGTV
-3256 EDSEKRLYYRNAMN
+3256 EDSKKCLYYRNAMT

-3288 EERGDGQTKANDQLG
+3288 EDRGDGQTNANDQLG

-3313 SSLIHTNG
+3313 KSLIHTNG

-3335 LYIHWT
+3335 LKIRWT
-3341 IELQCKNDSYK
+3341 IELQCKQDGYT

-3357 SDYLNSVTIKD
+3357 SDYLNSVTIKGVD
-3368 INEQQ
+3368 EQT
-3373 LAVFD
+3373 LETFN
-3378 SSEMNGTKL
+3378 SGELGKTKL
-3387 EYSNSRGKFEETDNA
+3387 EYSAARDNFEELDNA

-3416 ANLEAAE
+3416 ADLEAAA

-3458 AHIDPKFID
+3458 AHIDPKFIDKAL

>member
-64 SLLPDSAINAAAENA
+64 SLLPDSAINAAAEDTGY
-79 RHRAE
+79 RTE
-84 AKKVSIASGKDL
+84 AKNVKIASGKDL
-96 EAYVNGTLTDSGELV
+96 AAYVNGTLKDKSGELV
-111 GYNEKDTLT
+111 GYNEKDTIT
-120 ITLDKSTDN
+120 ITLNESSYT
-129 LKDFVGIGTAEHPFA
+129 LEGFGGIGTEDHPFA

-151 AAESN
+151 AAENN

-206 AKHVVQGNKTQTWN
+206 AKHVVQGDKTQTWN

-238 GAKADIHIGYLKN
+238 GAKADIHVGYLNN
-251 SSVSGGDTA
+251 SAVVGGDTA
-260 GGICGTMGKNSE
+260 GGICGSMGEKSE
-272 LNLWLDESIKDTSG
+272 LNLWLDENIKDTSG
-286 KDAKSKSLGS
+286 KDTTSKSLGS

-313 AVLSINKMPEITD
+313 AVLSINKMPEITGG
-326 DRTITATG
+326 RTITATEKATATDP
-334 GNSGNAAGGLV
+334 NKNKGNAAGGLV
-345 GKANGAKIEFAKDV
+345 GK
-359 SYTNRGELNAKVEK
+359 LNAGAKVELADNVTYVDSADGK
-373 NSSTN
+373 ITVTGAPTLSS
-378 SAPSESGAG
+378 AG
-387 GVFGVYS
+387 GVFGYYGV
-394 AAEGAEFD
+394 AAGDTVD
-402 IDLSNYNL
+402 IDVSRYKVSGSKTL
-410 TGAINVSANAG
+410 SANAD
-421 GGFAGRFELKGL
+421 GGFIGRIMLSGKDNSG
-433 DENNKA
+433 KA
-439 ANITIG
+439 AAVTIDGKTAKTANDVPDFTITTEAGTAGGVVG
-445 KENAVENSC
+445 KIFSDE
-454 FNVTAD
+454 
-460 DGTVGGILGKL
+460 K
-471 LTNGNCLENTVTIK
+471 NCLENTVIIK
-485 NVNTNVTITNNKV
+485 NVKTDITANNG

-504 GDLGLYRY
+504 GDLGYFKNIK
-512 SSGRTYLKIDG
+512 GRTYLKIDG
-523 TNKITINKTETK
+523 TNHMTVNK
-535 GNSGGIAFSVY
+535 GASSSGSSGIAFSVY
-546 SSFLDICGENTISGN
+546 SSFLDIGGENTIKGD
-561 VRSGVVDKVV
+561 VDAGAVDKVV
-571 DCNNNGKDTYYG
+571 DFNNYG

-589 GKTDISGLTGVTNAL
+589 GKTDISSAAVKTAL
-604 LVNLQTDVG
+604 LVNLQTDG
-613 KDNGLIYAL
+613 GTDEGLIYAL

-636 TYIRPEAKDTKDTKI
+636 TYIRPEAKDTKDTKDTKI

-665 GKTIEEAGVVK
+665 GKTIEEAGVVE

-690 ANNGTYEI
+690 AENNEYKIANT
-698 NSAVDLMKLAL
+698 VDLMKLAL
-709 CIQHNTATKS
+709 CIQHNTATKL

-728 TSASI
+728 MSASI
-733 LKRNITLTGDVNLSG
+733 LKRNITLTGDVDLSG
-748 TGLRSL
+748 TGLRGL
-754 TRDDGGNNEFTGT
+754 TRDDGVNNEFTGT
-767 LNGGGNKITL
+767 LDGGNHTITL

-784 YRGANEAK
+784 YRGSSTTPAE

-803 AVYDHKYQGLFAKI
+803 AVYDHKFQGLFAKV
-817 SGATIKNL
+817 SGATIKDL

-837 DDIYGGAAAAQFSGN
+837 DDIYGGAVAAQFSGN
-852 TTAENVKSDVKIIM
+852 TKAENVKSDVKIIM

-897 FDMTLAGNANS
+897 FNMTLAGNANS

-979 NVSKFNITDNSDNKG
+979 NVSNFNITDNSDNKG
-994 TGGLLGGSWNNVNVT
+994 TGGLLGGSWNNVKVT
-1009 IGDDST
+1009 IGDNST
-1015 HDKGVTVDGSKITVG
+1015 HDKGVTVEGSKIIVE

-1040 VTNSYGYWQVN
+1040 VTSSYGYWQVN
-1051 SLKYTSSSITDSS
+1051 SLKYTNFDITDSS

-1107 PNAYDCSGMT
+1107 PDAYDCAGMT
-1117 YTGIADTYDEIV
+1117 YTGTADTYDEIV
-1129 GRTMKERKERDDD
+1129 GRTMKERDDD
-1142 DIGASGEGFVSIRTS
+1142 DIGASDEGFVSIRTS
-1157 GNVLNMNGEKS
+1157 GNVLNMNGENS

-1173 KTARGKTQ
+1173 KTALGKTQ
-1181 PNRYTR
+1181 PNPYTR
-1187 YYYNLDC
+1187 YYYNLDY

-1208 LWSAYTYAAD
+1208 LWSAYTYAAK
-1218 NIRKYFEDYRTFPTE
+1218 NIRDDYFSKYRTFPTD
-1233 ETVIDLTGLSYYPVD
+1233 TDIDLTGLSYYPVD
-1248 VSNTIACNKVAFKL
+1248 VSNTIARNKVTFKL
-1262 YNEQIQTAHGK
+1262 YNEQLQTAHGK

-1342 KASLTISG
+1342 KAALTISG
-1350 LVLDGLTIKNLNE
+1350 LTLNKLTIDDLDE
-1363 AEYNTA
+1363 TA
-1369 NIALLVRN
+1369 NMALLVRN

-1389 STKGYADNEKAA
+1389 STSGYADNKKAA

-1428 SDTSNVSANARTA
+1428 SDTRNVNTA
-1441 FEKSYKTKSSIFTKA
+1441 AQTVFKEKYGTTSSIFTKA

-1482 AADGSAK
+1482 NADGSAK

-1523 DKNHFTSPESA
+1523 DKNHFTSPEDPK
-1534 EATATAATS
+1534 ATATAATS
-1543 TSGVKGGFDFS
+1543 TSGVMGGFDFS
-1554 SFLPYVAAAYGS
+1554 SFLPYVATGYDASKQY
-1566 ATYNHEIAVNH
+1566 HELAVNH
-1577 VSKEMGE
+1577 VSKEMGD

-1591 PFIIDDGATLSMV
+1591 PFIIDDGTTLSMV

-1625 LNAATKD
+1625 LSSKNI
-1632 KNFEKW
+1632 NFEKW
-1638 DSDKAGGKGHTR
+1638 DSDKAKGTGHTR
-1650 IGFDGSKFVAMK
+1650 IGFDGSNFVAMK

-1696 NDENGGIITL
+1696 NDENGGTITL
-1706 SEEFAGLGQTGS
+1706 PENFAGLGQTGS

-1765 TITLTNGKNGKS
+1765 TITLTNDKNGAD
-1777 GQLTYGE
+1777 GQLTYDN
-1784 GTPVYGAVIGKIL
+1784 GTPVYGAVIGRIL
-1797 GGDNIIDGVSVAFS
+1797 GGDNIIDDVSVSFS
-1811 NTTKI
+1811 NTKI
-1816 QLKTADSTNDYYK
+1816 QLKTSKNNNDYYK
-1829 YTTVIPVGGYVGA
+1829 NTTVIPVGGYVGA

-1857 ISPLSNVTF
+1857 ISPFGKDNF

-1872 DIQRNIAVLDN
+1872 SKQNVDVLNN

-1892 RVVNAYCFNE
+1892 RVVNTYCFNE
-1902 AGSYSIASKTLDNGD
+1902 AGSYSIASTILDNSD

-1925 NPDSDS
+1925 NPNSDS
-1931 KISFKKEDGKTV
+1931 KISFKQENGKDV
-1943 KTMVVPDSQSLFVL
+1943 KTMVVPDSQSLFIL

-1969 TDGRYTVKNSYGGEN
+1969 TDGNYTVKKSYGGEN

-1992 SEIGT
+1992 SAVGT
-1997 NATEKPSDFTL
+1997 DDTTQPSDFTL
-2008 AKEDSADKADAVPYI
+2008 AKEDSADKANAVPYI
-2023 IRQYTVADENGSY
+2023 IRQYTAADTDGSY

-2071 PQEMEESKICKNIL
+2071 PQEMGDSEICKNIL
-2085 ALYGLDGKGSTVNL
+2085 ALYGLDGNGSTIKL
-2099 NTSLKNHS
+2099 NTNLKNHS

-2114 KNYLKEGST
+2114 KNYLKDT
-2123 SADKIGLGLFND
+2123 TTKSADKIGLGLFND

-2162 KLTQEQWD
+2162 TLTQEQFD
-2170 NNKKITMKSDTNKA
+2170 NNKKITMTASTPLA
-2184 ANTGGIIGS
+2184 ANTGGMIGS
-2193 LRYTASDIAGTD
+2193 LRYTASDND
-2205 THEYNFWNVSLNGLT
+2205 PREYNFWNVSLDDLT

-2230 IGNVPDKSLSIYIN
+2230 IGYVPDKSLSIYIN

-2256 LTAVGGV
+2256 LAAAGGV

-2268 GNANLYINTLTEETS
+2268 GNANLYVNTLTEKTS

-2294 SKGKTLVDTNCGGII
+2294 SKGNTLVDTNCGGII
-2309 GQLGDKTANAN
+2309 GQLGNKTANAN

-2329 VTAPENKHMGNEAE
+2329 VTATKGNIGNEKSEA
-2343 NTNSALNG
+2343 NSAFNG

-2358 AYKSNVLLI
+2358 ANSEGSYEKIKILLI
-2367 NFNLKNVDM
+2367 NFNLDKVNL
-2376 YGKNVAGLI
+2376 YGKNVGGLI
-2385 GNANTGLNVKAYNC
+2385 GNAKNRLTVKAYNC
-2399 NVEGDGNSKLSGI
+2399 NVEGNGDSKLSGI

-2420 YFPANGTGS
+2420 YFPATGS
-2429 IDGYSN
+2429 ETVKFNEKTYSN

-2442 SGYTISQTSS
+2442 SGYTISQTNAS
-2452 AITNGTGGLI
+2452 NGAGGLI
-2462 GTNNYSRNICNSK
+2462 GTNNAERKICNSK
-2475 VENCVI
+2475 VENCTI
-2481 KGGSVT
+2481 KGGNSLSRI
-2487 GTGGII
+2487 GGII
-2493 GSCGTNVNVNAYN
+2493 GNNTNGNISAYN
-2506 IVVKNIKLNGSSN
+2506 IVVNNVNLETTSSY

-2527 RSRTFNIV
+2527 GGKTFNIV

-2540 GTNKVSDKTI
+2540 GDNTKADKV
-2550 DKNFGG
+2550 FG
-2556 TGNTTTVI
+2556 TANNTATVI
-2564 PADYNGACLDK
+2564 PADYNGACLDES
-2575 DTRGKNLSDITTN
+2575 TRGKNLSDITTATN
-2588 DAGQLILSSKS
+2588 ISRVNTS

-2617 AKFLT
+2617 TKFLT

-2628 EAVEKIIADK
+2628 EAVESIIAECEDK
-2638 ENTANSSAKRY
+2638 TNLKHYTNIK
-2649 NKIDSADIANYK
+2649 DDIANYK
-2661 QLNFSTEQ
+2661 NLTFSTEQ

-2682 TKDIK
+2682 TDNIS

-2695 ILTNNTIQNASD
+2695 ILTNNTIPNASE

-2716 GDDVTLSTEN
+2716 GDDVTLSTDG
-2726 LTVNCNV
+2726 LTVNC

-2764 YTDPTVSSSNA
+2764 YNDPTVGKNA

-2802 TQYYPNKYTNE
+2802 TQYYPSKYTNE

-2865 VLNLNVNFGGAEKTI
+2865 VLNLNVNIGGAEKTI

-2898 YYTITGKEKY
+2898 YYTIKGKEKY
-2908 NGKILQLPF
+2908 NGEILQLPF
-2917 SDFTDSSGKAFSEA
+2917 SDFKDSSGKAFSEA
-2931 NFANIVSSQL
+2931 NFADMVSSQL
-2941 KFTKTVNADGRFV
+2941 EFTKTVKADGRFV

-2968 KTTIRIGTA
+2968 KTTIRTA
-2977 DDDDTDRFDL
+2977 NDSDTDRFDL

-3016 LTTPSSLY
+3016 LISPSSLY

-3064 VMDDENNAVKIK
+3064 VMDDENNDVNIK
-3076 VISTISFKKN
+3076 VISTISFKEN
-3086 APISIMKTV
+3086 APIPIMKTV

-3137 DTIAAY
+3137 DTITAY

-3183 RPWLTAGKT
+3183 RPWLTAG
-3192 EVAPVVE
+3192 EMGVAPVVE

-3208 RHSGI
+3208 KHSGI

-3256 EDSEKRLYYRNAMN
+3256 EDSKKRLYYRNAMN

-3288 EERGDGQTKANDQLG
+3288 EDRGDGQTKANDQLG

-3313 SSLIHTNG
+3313 NSLIHTNG

-3335 LYIHWT
+3335 LNIHWT
-3341 IELQCKNDSYK
+3341 IELQCKNDSYS

-3387 EYSNSRGKFEETDNA
+3387 DYSNSRDKFEETDNA

-3416 ANLEAAE
+3416 ADLEAVE

>member
-1 MEHKILKRKG
+1 MKHKILKRKG

-64 SLLPDSAINAAAENA
+64 SLIPDAAMKAAAAEPQY
-79 RHRAE
+79 RE
-84 AKKVSIASGKDL
+84 YAKEVSIASGENL
-96 EAYVNGTLTDSGELV
+96 AAYVKGTLTDINGELV

-120 ITLDKSTDN
+120 ITLNKSTDSLEN
-129 LKDFVGIGTAEHPFA
+129 FDGIGTAKHPFA

-151 AAESN
+151 VAESN
-156 PYGEFAKLSWK
+156 PYGVFAGLTWK
-167 NSSLFNYVTTDAI
+167 NSSLFNYVTTDAVV
-180 ITNTNGNDKEK
+180 TNQNSSDNDK

-206 AKHVVQGNKTQTWN
+206 AKHVVQGDKTQTWN

-238 GAKADIHIGYLKN
+238 GAKADIHVGYLNN
-251 SSVSGGDTA
+251 SAVVGGDTA
-260 GGICGTMGKNSE
+260 GGICGSMGEKSE
-272 LNLWLDESIKDTSG
+272 LNLWLDENIKDTSG

-313 AVLSINKMPEITD
+313 AVLTINKMPEITD
-326 DRTITATG
+326 DRTITATD

-345 GKANGAKIEFAKDV
+345 GKANGAKIAFAEGV
-359 SYTNRGELNAKVEK
+359 SYTNSGTLKVTVTE
-373 NSSTN
+373 
-378 SAPSESGAG
+378 APSESGAG

-402 IDLSNYNL
+402 IDLRNYEL
-410 TGAINVSANAG
+410 TGTINVSANAG

-445 KENAVENSC
+445 KENAVENS
-454 FNVTAD
+454 FFHVTAKV
-460 DGTVGGILGKL
+460 GTVGGIFGKL
-471 LTNGNCLENTVTIK
+471 LTNENCLENTVIIK
-485 NVNTNVTITNNKV
+485 NVNTNVTITTNKV

-571 DCNNNGKDTYYG
+571 DCNNYG

-589 GKTDISGLTGVTNAL
+589 GKTDISSAAVKTAL
-604 LVNLQTDVG
+604 LVNLQTDG
-613 KDNGLIYAL
+613 GTDDGLIYAL
-622 GSGSNYDS
+622 GSGSNYNEKS
-630 ATKKGW
+630 GTGW

-665 GKTIEEAGVVK
+665 DKTIEEAGVVK

-690 ANNGTYEI
+690 AENNEYKIANT
-698 NSAVDLMKLAL
+698 VDFMKLAL

-728 TSASI
+728 KSASI
-733 LKRNITLTGDVNLSG
+733 LKNKITLTGDVDLSG
-748 TGLRSL
+748 TGLRGL
-754 TRDDGGNNEFTGT
+754 TRDDGINDAFTGT
-767 LNGGGNKITL
+767 FNGNGHKITL

-784 YRGANEAK
+784 YRGEALAK

-803 AVYDHKYQGLFAKI
+803 AVYDHKYQGLFAKV
-817 SGATIKNL
+817 SGATIKDL

-852 TTAENVKSDVKIIM
+852 TKAENVKSDVKIIM

-874 VGTIFGVDSAENTT
+874 IGMIFGVDSAAAN
-888 VTLKDCTSK
+888 VTLNNCTSN
-897 FDMTLAGNANS
+897 FNMTLVGNANS

-946 KDGDKTYYFYGYGGL
+946 KDGDKTYHFYGYGGL
-961 IGVVEHQSTK
+961 IGVVEHQTTK

-979 NVSKFNITDNSDNKG
+979 KVSNFNITDNSDNKG

-1009 IGDDST
+1009 IGDNST
-1015 HDKGVTVDGSKITVG
+1015 HDKGVTVDGSKITVKE
-1030 NSASKTIGGL
+1030 SASKTIGGL
-1040 VTNSYGYWQVN
+1040 VTSSYGYWQVN
-1051 SLKYTSSSITDSS
+1051 SLKYSNFGITDSS
-1064 SSVVGLIVGKGY
+1064 SSIVGLIVGKGY

-1082 NITETNNAEINNA
+1082 NTTETNNTEINNA

-1107 PNAYDCSGMT
+1107 PDAYDCAGMT
-1117 YTGIADTYDEIV
+1117 YTGNADTYDEIV
-1129 GRTMKERKERDDD
+1129 GRTMKGD

-1157 GNVLNMNGEKS
+1157 GNVLNMDSSDS

-1173 KTARGKTQ
+1173 KTDLGTKQ
-1181 PNRYTR
+1181 PNQYTR

-1194 LRAKTSQTGGEKAT
+1194 LRAKASQTGGEKAT
-1208 LWSAYTYAAD
+1208 LWSAYTYAAK
-1218 NIRKYFEDYRTFPTE
+1218 NIREYFKDHRTFPTE

-1248 VSNTIACNKVAFKL
+1248 VSNTIARNKVTFKL
-1262 YNEQIQTAHGK
+1262 YNEQIQTAHGT

-1319 TEKLNVQGSGALI
+1319 TEKLNVQGSGAII

-1350 LVLDGLTIKNLNE
+1350 LVLDGLTINNLNE

-1369 NIALLVRN
+1369 NMALLVRN

-1389 STKGYADNEKAA
+1389 STSGYADNEKAA

-1408 GSGEVLQM
+1408 GSDKVLQM

-1428 SDTSNVSANARTA
+1428 SDTSNVSANAQTA

-1482 AADGSAK
+1482 ADDGSAK

-1523 DKNHFTSPESA
+1523 DKNHFTSPEDPK
-1534 EATATAATS
+1534 ATE
-1543 TSGVKGGFDFS
+1543 VFDFS
-1554 SFLPYVAAAYGS
+1554 SFLPYVATGYDASKQY
-1566 ATYNHEIAVNH
+1566 HELAVNH

-1591 PFIIDDGATLSMV
+1591 PFIIDDGTTLSMV
-1604 AEILSSGNVSKG
+1604 AEILSSGTFSKG

-1638 DSDKAGGKGHTR
+1638 DSDKAGGTNHTR
-1650 IGFDGSKFVAMK
+1650 IGFDGSSFVAMK
-1662 KSGNEWVE
+1662 KLGDEWVE

-1676 SIKKADVCSYLA
+1676 SITKADVCSYLA

-1696 NDENGGIITL
+1696 NDKNGGTITL
-1706 SEEFAGLGQTGS
+1706 SEEFAGLGQTGP

-1729 KYNGKKMVIK
+1729 KYNGKKMVIE

-1748 VSNGCVIKDLDI
+1748 VSNGCVVKDLDI
-1760 KVTAQ
+1760 KVTVK
-1765 TITLTNGKNGKS
+1765 TITLTNDKNGKS
-1777 GQLTYGE
+1777 GQLTYGD

-1811 NTTKI
+1811 NTKI
-1816 QLKTADSTNDYYK
+1816 QLKTSYDKSYYK

-1857 ISPLSNVTF
+1857 ISPLSKDNF
-1866 EVYKNT
+1866 EVYNNT
-1872 DIQRNIAVLDN
+1872 SKQTVDVLNN

-1902 AGSYSIASKTLDNGD
+1902 AGSYSIASKTLDNSD

-1931 KISFKKEDGKTV
+1931 KISFKQEKGKDKT
-1943 KTMVVPDSQSLFVL
+1943 TMVVPDSQSLFVL

-1969 TDGRYTVKNSYGGEN
+1969 TDGNYNVTKSYGGEN

-2008 AKEDSADKADAVPYI
+2008 AKEDSADKANAVPYI
-2023 IRQYTVADENGSY
+2023 IRQYTAADTDGNY

-2044 GNYHYMELAKNA
+2044 SNYHYMKLAEKET
-2056 KYDLPNCF
+2056 YDLPNCF

-2071 PQEMEESKICKNIL
+2071 PQEMSDSDICKNIL

-2123 SADKIGLGLFND
+2123 NADKIGLGLFND

-2162 KLTQEQWD
+2162 KLTQEQWGD
-2170 NNKKITMKSDTNKA
+2170 NKKIKMTSDTNKTAKA
-2184 ANTGGIIGS
+2184 ANTGGIIGL
-2193 LRYTASDIAGTD
+2193 LRYTASDTL
-2205 THEYNFWNVSLNGLT
+2205 EYNFWNVSLNGLT
-2220 ISGERVTGGF
+2220 ISGERMTGGF
-2230 IGNVPDKSLSIYIN
+2230 IGYVPDKSLSIYIN

-2256 LTAVGGV
+2256 LTAAGGV

-2283 EFNESVTSDNS
+2283 KFNESVTSDNS
-2294 SKGKTLVDTNCGGII
+2294 SKSNTLVDTNCGGII
-2309 GQLGDKTANAN
+2309 GQLCESKST
-2320 SEVIIRNVT
+2320 SSTVKIRNVT
-2329 VTAPENKHMGNEAE
+2329 VTAPENKHMGNKDET
-2343 NTNSALNG
+2343 TNPALNG

-2399 NVEGDGNSKLSGI
+2399 NVEGNGENKLSGI

-2442 SGYTISQTSS
+2442 SGYTISQTNSIAS
-2452 AITNGTGGLI
+2452 NGAGGLI
-2462 GTNNYSRNICNSK
+2462 GTNNAERKICNSK
-2475 VENCVI
+2475 VENCKI
-2481 KGGSVT
+2481 QGGSSA

-2493 GSCGTNVNVNAYN
+2493 GSCGANVNAYN
-2506 IVVKNIKLNGSSN
+2506 IVVNGVTLSGSSY

-2527 RSRTFNIV
+2527 GGKTFKIV

-2540 GTNKVSDKTI
+2540 GTNKVLDKTI

-2556 TGNTTTVI
+2556 TGNTATVI
-2564 PADYNGACLDK
+2564 PADYNGACLDES
-2575 DTRGKNLSDITTN
+2575 TRGKNLSDITTAKN
-2588 DAGQLILSSKS
+2588 ISRVNKS

-2628 EAVEKIIADK
+2628 EAVEKII
-2638 ENTANSSAKRY
+2638 EEYNNTKYGAKRY
-2649 NKIDSADIANYK
+2649 NKIGNDIENYK

-2695 ILTNNTIQNASD
+2695 ILTNNTIPNASA
-2707 VKVYKANIS
+2707 VNVYKANIS
-2716 GDDVTLSTEN
+2716 GDDVTLSTDG
-2726 LTVNCNV
+2726 LTVNC

-2740 TQFQAKSDKFDSDT
+2740 TQFQAKPDKFDSDT

-2764 YTDPTVSSSNA
+2764 YNDPTVSSNA

-2813 TGNKGFNGSDP
+2813 TGNNGFNGSEP

-2865 VLNLNVNFGGAEKTI
+2865 VLSLNVNIGGAEKTI
-2880 PKGTR
+2880 PKGTQL
-2885 FVLIDKNNKNKEY
+2885 VLIDKNNKNKEY
-2898 YYTITGKEKY
+2898 YYTMTGNEKY
-2908 NGKILQLPF
+2908 NGKMLELPF
-2917 SDFTDSSGKAFSEA
+2917 SDFKDSSGKAFSEA
-2931 NFANIVSSQL
+2931 NFADMVSSQL
-2941 KFTKTVNADGRFV
+2941 KFTKTAKTDGLFV
-2954 EDDEGNMTVTIDGK
+2954 EDKNGNMTVTIDGK
-2968 KTTIRIGTA
+2968 KTTIRTA
-2977 DDDDTDRFDL
+2977 DDGETGRFDL
-2987 STDTKNLTEDYYLT
+2987 SADTKNLTEDYYLT

-3037 NHSIQLNFADLFS
+3037 NHSVQLNFADLFS
-3050 NTIKVET
+3050 NTIEVET
-3057 LESNPNV
+3057 LEGTTNV
-3064 VMDDENNAVKIK
+3064 VMDDDKNYVNITTV
-3076 VISTISFKKN
+3076 STIKFNTTDKDL
-3086 APISIMKTV
+3086 ISALRTLLK
-3095 LDNNNIPIYHSNHI
+3095 NNNISIYHSSHV
-3109 FMNKRSTNHGAAEK
+3109 FMNKRSTNKGAAEK
-3123 VIGDID
+3123 MIGAID
-3129 GIEMIKGE
+3129 GIEMIE
-3137 DTIAAY
+3137 RANTIAAY
-3143 DSTGTELTSPSKL
+3143 DSTGMELTDPTKL
-3156 EYDMVYGKASAN
+3156 EYDTVCGKASAN

-3183 RPWLTAGKT
+3183 RPWLTAGET
-3192 EVAPVVE
+3192 GVAPVVK
-3199 IKTTFKIIY
+3199 IKTSFKIIY
-3208 RHSGI
+3208 THSGI
-3213 VTQFPERQKSEET
+3213 VTQFPERQNSAES
-3226 TDIGTYVSARSSLAY
+3226 TDVGTYVSARSSLAY

-3256 EDSEKRLYYRNAMN
+3256 EDSKKCLYYRNAMT
-3270 DASLK
+3270 DANLK

-3288 EERGDGQTKANDQLG
+3288 EDRGDGQTKANDQLG

-3313 SSLIHTNG
+3313 NSLIHTNG

-3335 LYIHWT
+3335 LNIRWT
-3341 IELQCKNDSYK
+3341 IELQCKNDSYS

-3373 LAVFD
+3373 LAFFD
-3378 SSEMNGTKL
+3378 SSSEMNGTKL
-3387 EYSNSRGKFEETDNA
+3387 EYSNSRDKFEETDNA

-3416 ANLEAAE
+3416 ADLEAAA